1 MFERADIDHS
11 TVDLKFDDATADALM
26 KVCRDA
32 ASALEE
38 KIPAQ
43 KTAADTALQEFKGH
57 FSEVYKRNI
66 EVAVDNGTAIAGR
79 LRQFADGV
87 QKLKDS
93 AARERENRR
102 KMRDYEENTPEVVK
116 GAIEWAGWGPKVDH
130 EEAPTFNTDAPEA
143 AKREHPAPAANA
155 GSPSDTS
162 SARPSDL
169 RSSST
174 VSQSLHDDFQTTPNS
189 IRAKAADFKD
199 KCQWGTADCEPILQP
214 FEAWIT
220 ANESEAKWAQVVA
233 DAFATAGSEHEIN
246 KLSNQ
251 TIQQYLESHG
261 VANYNRE
268 DLKVP
273 AASLEGRA
281 TSSGYAN
288 DPVNVATGNFIEEE
302 IDIAFSNL
310 ASSCAVTRMYNSLTV
325 HGNGD
330 DLPPLAGVFGPGWSS
345 NLDTVL
351 NFSDEGATWIMP
363 DGRHLLFARAGEG
376 FARVETDPSWLT
388 RTGASEIATTPMGR
402 FILETCALSTET
414 DLYIISDNQGHQWF
428 FTLTGAWLGSTGG
441 EGTTLAVTRAAD
453 GLISSLVHELNR
465 SITFDYVDGLVA
477 VARTS
482 AGERVEYAYAPA
494 GSTAT
499 GHLVS
504 VTSGAGTR
512 TYEHDDNALI
522 HRVIA
527 ADGTVEVTN
536 TYDESARIAH
546 QHTEYGRDV
555 RYLYLDGGVTEVAD
569 EDGSQANVWISDD
582 SGRLTA
588 IIDADG
594 GRTSFGYD
602 RFSNR
607 IRVIDRDGSRTTRIS
622 DSRGRITR
630 DVTPE
635 GQDTR
640 YAYDEYD
647 RVTAVSISAFEADPK
662 KRYEAT
668 QARRNAADT
677 EADTGEVTPISTIT
691 YEYAN
696 AWDHNPSRVVDALGG
711 VTELNW
717 EGGLLTSL
725 TGPEGVS
732 MTLNYDE
739 FGNLTSFA
747 DQEGNITSFTY
758 TAAGHLAQVTTP
770 LGLTTSFTHDAAGNI
785 TGRQDPDGSRWKF
798 EYTAGRRLV
807 AVIDPS
813 GARTSYEYGPSGDMT
828 AVIDPLGR
836 RTERTFDK
844 NGNVATVTLPNG
856 GVFSYVWDGLS
867 RLIRTVDPAGGHW
880 ENTYDAASVLTKM
893 TDPTG
898 VRVRTQA
905 DRKSGSVT
913 SWDGT
918 DGVRV
923 KFDHLGRP
931 VAREEIFSPT
941 EAAQEAP
948 KARAEKTD
956 TPESAAELVVYD
968 PAGNP
973 VEILDAEG
981 GLTRYEYNLASQLVR
996 QVSPVGRI
1004 TAYTYNSCGRLDS
1017 VTEGAETAEAVT
1029 TRYSYDAD
1037 GRLTERNLPGMSEKI
1052 TYDAN
1057 SRVVSVIG
1065 GSGGDAFYT
1074 YDACGRVRS
1083 IRDAAWG
1090 TRKFSYDAAG
1100 QVTEVT
1106 NGLGGVTRYT
1116 YDDAGNVTKV
1126 TDPAGRITTYEYDV
1140 LGNMVKTM
1148 DPAGA
1153 ITLYEYDAAGRVLRV
1168 VDAAQKVHAWGY
1180 DSSGAACAYS
1190 VDGTEQLRVDRDNRT
1205 RSVTVTDYA
1214 AGIPADDR
1222 DGNLPWVSRYEL
1234 DRLGRITSVARSWG
1248 KFQSAT
1254 SNGAY
1259 ELSYAYDADGYRTG
1273 FTSPYGALAYT
1284 RNAVGSIS
1292 AITNTDTGEQSSLG
1306 YDAAGALIRAQVADT
1321 VRSWTYDGHGAITGY
1336 TETAADADN
1345 SADVRVEVIRDEA
1358 GRIVG
1363 VDSAAGLITYA
1374 YDGAGQLVSARRGNE
1389 RMSWVWDAAGCLIR
1403 EEYTRNTTTGE
1414 DATDNAA
1421 SEAAGWVRVLVYD
1434 DAAQVRAIGTYTAT
1448 SVVDNADSG
1457 AEQVREFLSGG
1468 NASEF
1473 TAQLPEHVDLNFAGD
1488 GRTVEGLPLTLVR
1501 LYSYDAVGRR
1511 TGEVASDG
1519 SSVTMGYSLAGSI
1532 ASMTTADSGSCTR
1545 VQVAAGVAGDV
1556 AGISSLA
1563 SGWIPVVMDL
1573 TAEVP
1578 TVVGVG
1584 EMPVPTPG
1592 VSMLGAHASGGSGVR
1607 GTSSSV
1613 PAGGAGVLSGFTSN
1627 AGVSSVPGLASSAGL
1642 LDPFQLPI
1650 TPLTGSD
1657 AAVAGAVPGVGINAS
1672 GALTVG
1678 GFALMG
1684 ARVADPVSRSFT
1696 SRDPLLPVPGAGWV
1710 GNPYSLIGNNPV
1722 GLVDPWGLSPI
1733 SREELDKARYE
1744 KSAAKWLDD
1753 HSQLIQ
1759 VGLTVIGVGASIL
1772 GFFVAGPVALVVL
1785 GAVAGAAMAGANAI
1799 NEQRGPD
1806 GRINWGNVGRDML
1819 IGGAFGALG
1828 GGAAKFGGAA
1838 MTRIMSSRGASAVQG
1853 MLKIDKLSRGA
1864 QAVTTKVMVNGAAG
1878 AANSFTQ
1885 GFQDLALDTVNGR
1898 EGDNREYSL
1907 KGHIVSTLSGGV
1919 FGGAG
1924 EIIRPVAGT
1933 IANLPKLAKYASPAR
1948 KVLDIGLH
1956 TGLAG
1961 TQAAVESWGESKDGS
1976 ISADKVAFK
1985 TLEGF
1990 SKAHKNYN
1998 PQGTFTNPRTI
2009 NQMGVIHPKSLSSYT
2024 DTQFGRDTLKNTMVG
2039 ISKENVTSFA
2049 LDERSNA
2056 TSYLAENHEKLWE
2069 NRGNLWDKRS
2079 ELWSDYQEHR
2089 QSKD

>member
-155 GSPSDTS
+155 GNPSDTS

-214 FEAWIT
+214 FEAWVT

-310 ASSCAVTRMYNSLTV
+310 ASSCAVTRMYNSLAV

-363 DGRHLLFARAGEG
+363 DGRHLFFARAGEG
-376 FARVETDPSWLT
+376 FARVETDPYWLT

-402 FILETCALSTET
+402 FILETCALSTEA

-465 SITFDYVDGLVA
+465 SIMFDYVDGLVA

-494 GSTAT
+494 GSTAA

-647 RVTAVSISAFEADPK
+647 RVTAVSISAFETDPK

-668 QARRNAADT
+668 QARRNAADA
-677 EADTGEVTPISTIT
+677 EADNGEVTPISTIT

-747 DQEGNITSFTY
+747 DQEGNTTSFTY

-836 RTERTFDK
+836 RTERTFDE

-996 QVSPVGRI
+996 QISPAGRI

-1065 GSGGDAFYT
+1065 GSGGDVFYT

-1116 YDDAGNVTKV
+1116 YDEAGNVTKV

-1140 LGNMVKTM
+1140 LGNMVKTT

-1248 KFQSAT
+1248 EFQSAA
-1254 SNGAY
+1254 SGSGAY

-1284 RNAVGSIS
+1284 RNAVGNIS

-1336 TETAADADN
+1336 SETAADADN

-1414 DATDNAA
+1414 DATDNTA
-1421 SEAAGWVRVLVYD
+1421 SEAAGWVRVLAYD
-1434 DAAQVRAIGTYTAT
+1434 DAAQVRAIGTYTAA
-1448 SVVDNADSG
+1448 SVADNADSDSG
-1457 AEQVREFLSGG
+1457 AEQVREFLSSG

-1532 ASMTTADSGSCTR
+1532 ASMTTADSGSCAR
-1545 VQVAAGVAGDV
+1545 VQVAAGVAGDI

-1563 SGWIPVVMDL
+1563 SGWTPVVMDP

-1592 VSMLGAHASGGSGVR
+1592 VSMLGASASGGSGVR

-1613 PAGGAGVLSGFTSN
+1613 LAGGAGVLGGFTSN

-1650 TPLTGSD
+1650 TPVMGSD
-1657 AAVAGAVPGVGINAS
+1657 AAVVGAVPGVGVDVS

-1684 ARVADPVSRSFT
+1684 ARVADPVSRSFM

-1710 GNPYSLIGNNPV
+1710 GNPYSLVGNNPV

-1753 HSQLIQ
+1753 HSDL
-1759 VGLTVIGVGASIL
+1759 VKGVLLGVGTVLAVAAV
-1772 GFFVAGPVALVVL
+1772 FVTGGAALIAL
-1785 GAVAGAAMAGANAI
+1785 GALSGGMLAAADAMDKNK
-1799 NEQRGPD
+1799 GPD
-1806 GRINWGNVGRDML
+1806 GRINWGNVAIAGG
-1819 IGGAFGALG
+1819 IGAAFGAAGGAIGKYGGKYLAKAVGKFKAPAKAVTEYGQRLTRGVRTNIAVNAGNGAMAGFVYGFKDPVIGFATGNDKYKYDLRAHIASTVAGGVAGGLG
-1828 GGAAKFGGAA
+1828 G
-1838 MTRIMSSRGASAVQG
+1838 
-1853 MLKIDKLSRGA
+1853 LSGP
-1864 QAVTTKVMVNGAAG
+1864 AAG
-1878 AANSFTQ
+1878 STIKAYNSNLTTTGPAQ
-1885 GFQDLALDTVNGR
+1885 KAIQATYNGLIGAGSSVLEDAMAGKEISPAKAL
-1898 EGDNREYSL
+1898 YS
-1907 KGHIVSTLSGGV
+1907 GVTGAGTTFNPSLSGTN
-1919 FGGAG
+1919 
-1924 EIIRPVAGT
+1924 EPHTIR
-1933 IANLPKLAKYASPAR
+1933 
-1948 KVLDIGLH
+1948 
-1956 TGLAG
+1956 
-1961 TQAAVESWGESKDGS
+1961 
-1976 ISADKVAFK
+1976 
-1985 TLEGF
+1985 
-1990 SKAHKNYN
+1990 
-1998 PQGTFTNPRTI
+1998 
-2009 NQMGVIHPKSLSSYT
+2009 QMGVNQPRSLHGVGNSKTGVGLMNASAAGTAHGTVSGNGKDGFAAIT
-2024 DTQFGRDTLKNTMVG
+2024 DQLFGLK
-2039 ISKENVTSFA
+2039 
-2049 LDERSNA
+2049 
-2056 TSYLAENHEKLWE
+2056 
-2069 NRGNLWDKRS
+2069 
-2079 ELWSDYQEHR
+2079 
-2089 QSKD
+2089 

>member
-155 GSPSDTS
+155 GNPSDTS

-214 FEAWIT
+214 FEAWVT

-310 ASSCAVTRMYNSLTV
+310 ASSCAVTRMYNSLAV

-363 DGRHLLFARAGEG
+363 DGRHLFFARAGEG
-376 FARVETDPSWLT
+376 FARVETDPYWLT

-402 FILETCALSTET
+402 FILETCALSTEA

-441 EGTTLAVTRAAD
+441 ESTTLAVTRAAD

-482 AGERVEYAYAPA
+482 AGERIEYAYAPA
-494 GSTAT
+494 GSTAA

-647 RVTAVSISAFEADPK
+647 RVTAVSISAFETDPK
-662 KRYEAT
+662 KRYAAT
-668 QARRNAADT
+668 QARRNAADA
-677 EADTGEVTPISTIT
+677 EADNGEVTPISTIT

-747 DQEGNITSFTY
+747 DQEGNTTSFTY
-758 TAAGHLAQVTTP
+758 TAAGHLAQVITP
-770 LGLTTSFTHDAAGNI
+770 LGLITSFTHDAAGNI

-813 GARTSYEYGPSGDMT
+813 GARTGYEYGPSGDMT

-836 RTERTFDK
+836 RTERTFDE

-996 QVSPVGRI
+996 QISPAGRI

-1065 GSGGDAFYT
+1065 GSGGDVFYT

-1106 NGLGGVTRYT
+1106 NGLGGVTRYA
-1116 YDDAGNVTKV
+1116 YDEAGNVTKV

-1180 DSSGAACAYS
+1180 DSSGVACAYL
-1190 VDGTEQLRVDRDNRT
+1190 VDGNEQLRVDRDNRT

-1222 DGNLPWVSRYEL
+1222 DENLPWISRYEL

-1248 KFQSAT
+1248 EFQSAT

-1284 RNAVGSIS
+1284 RNAVGNIS

-1321 VRSWTYDGHGAITGY
+1321 VRSWTYNGHGAITGY
-1336 TETAADADN
+1336 TETTADAGD

-1363 VDSAAGLITYA
+1363 VDSAAGLITYT

-1414 DATDNAA
+1414 DATDNTA
-1421 SEAAGWVRVLVYD
+1421 SEAAGWVRVLAYD

-1448 SVVDNADSG
+1448 SVADNADSG

-1532 ASMTTADSGSCTR
+1532 ASMTTADSGSCAR
-1545 VQVAAGVAGDV
+1545 VQVAAGVSGDI

-1563 SGWIPVVMDL
+1563 SGWTPVVMDP

-1592 VSMLGAHASGGSGVR
+1592 VSMLGTPASGGSGVR

-1613 PAGGAGVLSGFTSN
+1613 LAGGAGVLGGFTSN

-1710 GNPYSLIGNNPV
+1710 GNPYSLVGNNPV

-1753 HSQLIQ
+1753 HSDL
-1759 VGLTVIGVGASIL
+1759 VKGVLLGVGTVLAVAAV
-1772 GFFVAGPVALVVL
+1772 FVTGGAALIAL
-1785 GAVAGAAMAGANAI
+1785 GALSGGMLAAADAMDKNK
-1799 NEQRGPD
+1799 GPD
-1806 GRINWGNVGRDML
+1806 GRINWGNVAIAGG
-1819 IGGAFGALG
+1819 IGAAFGAAGGAIGKYGGNYLAKGVGKFKAPAKAVTEYGQRLTRGVRTNIAVNAGNGAMAGFVYGFKDPVIGFATGNDKYKYDLRAHIASTVAGGVAGGLG
-1828 GGAAKFGGAA
+1828 G
-1838 MTRIMSSRGASAVQG
+1838 
-1853 MLKIDKLSRGA
+1853 LSGP
-1864 QAVTTKVMVNGAAG
+1864 AAG
-1878 AANSFTQ
+1878 STIKAYNSNLTTTGPAQ
-1885 GFQDLALDTVNGR
+1885 KAIQATYNGLIGAGSSVLEDAMAGKEISPAKAL
-1898 EGDNREYSL
+1898 YS
-1907 KGHIVSTLSGGV
+1907 GVTGAGTTFNPSLSGTN
-1919 FGGAG
+1919 
-1924 EIIRPVAGT
+1924 EPHTIR
-1933 IANLPKLAKYASPAR
+1933 
-1948 KVLDIGLH
+1948 
-1956 TGLAG
+1956 
-1961 TQAAVESWGESKDGS
+1961 
-1976 ISADKVAFK
+1976 
-1985 TLEGF
+1985 
-1990 SKAHKNYN
+1990 
-1998 PQGTFTNPRTI
+1998 
-2009 NQMGVIHPKSLSSYT
+2009 QMGVNQPRSLHGVGNSKTGVGLMNASAAGTAHGTVSGNGKDGFAAIT
-2024 DTQFGRDTLKNTMVG
+2024 DQLFGLK
-2039 ISKENVTSFA
+2039 
-2049 LDERSNA
+2049 
-2056 TSYLAENHEKLWE
+2056 
-2069 NRGNLWDKRS
+2069 
-2079 ELWSDYQEHR
+2079 
-2089 QSKD
+2089 

>member
-155 GSPSDTS
+155 GNPSDTS

-214 FEAWIT
+214 FEAWVT

-310 ASSCAVTRMYNSLTV
+310 ASSCAVTRMYNSLAV

-363 DGRHLLFARAGEG
+363 DGRHLFFARAGEG
-376 FARVETDPSWLT
+376 FARVETDPYWLT
-388 RTGASEIATTPMGR
+388 RTGASEIATAPMGR
-402 FILETCALSTET
+402 FILETCALSTEA
-414 DLYIISDNQGHQWF
+414 DLYIVSNNQGHQWF

-482 AGERVEYAYAPA
+482 AGERIEYAYAPA
-494 GSTAT
+494 GSTAA

-504 VTSGAGTR
+504 ITSGAGTR

-647 RVTAVSISAFEADPK
+647 RVTAVSISAFETDPK
-662 KRYEAT
+662 KRYAAT
-668 QARRNAADT
+668 QARRNAADA
-677 EADTGEVTPISTIT
+677 EADNGEVTPISTIT

-798 EYTAGRRLV
+798 EYIAGRRLV

-836 RTERTFDK
+836 RTERTFDE

-996 QVSPVGRI
+996 QVSPAGRI

-1017 VTEGAETAEAVT
+1017 VTEGAETVEAVT

-1065 GSGGDAFYT
+1065 GSGGDVFYT

-1083 IRDAAWG
+1083 VRDAAWG

-1116 YDDAGNVTKV
+1116 YDEAGNVTKV

-1140 LGNMVKTM
+1140 LGSMVKTT
-1148 DPAGA
+1148 DPAGVV
-1153 ITLYEYDAAGRVLRV
+1153 TLYEYDAAGRVLRV

-1180 DSSGAACAYS
+1180 DSSGVACTYS
-1190 VDGTEQLRVDRDNRT
+1190 VDGNEQLRVDRDNRT

-1248 KFQSAT
+1248 GAQSAA
-1254 SNGAY
+1254 SGSGAY

-1284 RNAVGSIS
+1284 RNAVGNIS

-1336 TETAADADN
+1336 SETAADADN
-1345 SADVRVEVIRDEA
+1345 SADVRVEIIRDEA

-1414 DATDNAA
+1414 GATDNAA
-1421 SEAAGWVRVLVYD
+1421 SEAAGWVRVLAYD

-1448 SVVDNADSG
+1448 SVADNADSD

-1473 TAQLPEHVDLNFAGD
+1473 TAQLPEHVDLNFASD

-1532 ASMTTADSGSCTR
+1532 ASMTTADSGSCAR
-1545 VQVAAGVAGDV
+1545 VQVAAGVSGDI

-1563 SGWIPVVMDL
+1563 SGWTPVVTDP

-1592 VSMLGAHASGGSGVR
+1592 VSILGAHASGGSGVR

-1613 PAGGAGVLSGFTSN
+1613 LAGGAGVLGGFTSN

-1642 LDPFQLPI
+1642 LDPFQLPT

-1696 SRDPLLPVPGAGWV
+1696 SRDPLLPIPGAGWV
-1710 GNPYSLIGNNPV
+1710 GNPYSLVGNNPV

-1753 HSQLIQ
+1753 NSEGIKTF
-1759 VGLTVIGVGASIL
+1759 LTYAGIAASVL
-1772 GFFVAGPVALVVL
+1772 GFVAAGPVALVVL
-1785 GAVAGAAMAGANAI
+1785 GAVAGAAMAGASAI
-1799 NEQRGPD
+1799 EENKGPD

-1828 GGAAKFGGAA
+1828 GGVTKLGSSA
-1838 MTRIMSSRGASAVQG
+1838 MTKVLSTRAVNATKP
-1853 MLKIDKLSRGA
+1853 MM
-1864 QAVTTKVMVNGAAG
+1864 QATKATRMFRAARTRAIIGGTSG

-1885 GFQDLALDTVNGR
+1885 GFRDLAFDKLY
-1898 EGDNREYSL
+1898 EGKEGYEPKYSL
-1907 KGHIVSTLSGGV
+1907 QNHLASTAVGGLTGSVSGLVSPAAGSLSKNPIKVGNVTLNNRRVLETAINGGV
-1919 FGGAG
+1919 SFTGSVV
-1924 EIIRPVAGT
+1924 ED
-1933 IANLPKLAKYASPAR
+1933 LASGKEVSWS
-1948 KVLDIGLH
+1948 K
-1956 TGLAG
+1956 
-1961 TQAAVESWGESKDGS
+1961 AAVEGTSGSFNGYKNFKAPTRADASTIQQLGYKSPNYLRTYLPSKHG
-1976 ISADKVAFK
+1976 A
-1985 TLEGF
+1985 TNLEGTMEDL
-1990 SKAHKNYN
+1990 A
-1998 PQGTFTNPRTI
+1998 
-2009 NQMGVIHPKSLSSYT
+2009 
-2024 DTQFGRDTLKNTMVG
+2024 RD
-2039 ISKENVTSFA
+2039 NVTSYFKKKA
-2049 LDERSNA
+2049 SGE
-2056 TSYLAENHEKLWE
+2056 E
-2069 NRGNLWDKRS
+2069 
-2079 ELWSDYQEHR
+2079 
-2089 QSKD
+2089 

>member
-155 GSPSDTS
+155 GNPSDTS

-214 FEAWIT
+214 FEAWVT

-310 ASSCAVTRMYNSLTV
+310 ASSCAVTRMYNSLAV

-363 DGRHLLFARAGEG
+363 DGRHLFFARAGEG
-376 FARVETDPSWLT
+376 FARVETDPYWLT
-388 RTGASEIATTPMGR
+388 RTGASEIATAPMGR
-402 FILETCALSTET
+402 FILETCALSTEA
-414 DLYIISDNQGHQWF
+414 DLYIVSNNQGHQWF

-482 AGERVEYAYAPA
+482 AGERIEYAYAPA
-494 GSTAT
+494 GSTAA

-504 VTSGAGTR
+504 ITSGAGTR

-647 RVTAVSISAFEADPK
+647 RVTAVSISAFETDPK
-662 KRYEAT
+662 KRYAAT
-668 QARRNAADT
+668 QARRNAADA
-677 EADTGEVTPISTIT
+677 EADNGEVTPISTIT

-798 EYTAGRRLV
+798 EYIAGRRLV

-836 RTERTFDK
+836 RTERTFDE

-996 QVSPVGRI
+996 QISPAGRI

-1017 VTEGAETAEAVT
+1017 VTEGAETAEAIT

-1065 GSGGDAFYT
+1065 GSGGDVFYT

-1116 YDDAGNVTKV
+1116 YDEAGNVTKV

-1140 LGNMVKTM
+1140 LGNMVKTT

-1180 DSSGAACAYS
+1180 DSSGVACAYS
-1190 VDGTEQLRVDRDNRT
+1190 VDGNEQLRVDRDNRT

-1214 AGIPADDR
+1214 ASIPADDR
-1222 DGNLPWVSRYEL
+1222 DGSLPWVSRYEL
-1234 DRLGRITSVARSWG
+1234 DRLGRITAVARSWG
-1248 KFQSAT
+1248 ESQSAA
-1254 SNGAY
+1254 SGSGAY

-1284 RNAVGSIS
+1284 RNAVGNIS
-1292 AITNTDTGEQSSLG
+1292 AITNTDTGEQSSLS

-1321 VRSWTYDGHGAITGY
+1321 VRSWTYDSHGAITGY

-1414 DATDNAA
+1414 DATDDAA

-1448 SVVDNADSG
+1448 SVAGNADSDSG
-1457 AEQVREFLSGG
+1457 AEQVREFLAGG

-1532 ASMTTADSGSCTR
+1532 ASMTTADSGSCAR
-1545 VQVAAGVAGDV
+1545 VQVAAGVSGDI

-1563 SGWIPVVMDL
+1563 SGWTPVVTDP

-1592 VSMLGAHASGGSGVR
+1592 VSILGAHASGGSGVR

-1613 PAGGAGVLSGFTSN
+1613 LAGGAGVLGGFTSN

-1642 LDPFQLPI
+1642 LDPFQLPT

-1696 SRDPLLPVPGAGWV
+1696 SRDPLLPIPGAGWV
-1710 GNPYSLIGNNPV
+1710 GNPYSLVGNNPV

-1753 HSQLIQ
+1753 NSEGIKTF
-1759 VGLTVIGVGASIL
+1759 LTYAGIAASVL
-1772 GFFVAGPVALVVL
+1772 GFVAAGPVALVVL
-1785 GAVAGAAMAGANAI
+1785 GAVAGAAMAGASAI
-1799 NEQRGPD
+1799 EENKGPD

-1828 GGAAKFGGAA
+1828 GGVTKLGSSA
-1838 MTRIMSSRGASAVQG
+1838 MTKVLSTRAVNATKP
-1853 MLKIDKLSRGA
+1853 MM
-1864 QAVTTKVMVNGAAG
+1864 QATKATRMFRAARTRAIIGGTSG

-1885 GFQDLALDTVNGR
+1885 GFRDLAFDKLY
-1898 EGDNREYSL
+1898 EGKEGYEPKYSL
-1907 KGHIVSTLSGGV
+1907 QNHLASTAVGGLTGSVSGLVSPAAGSLSKNPIKVGNVTLNNRRVLETAINGGV
-1919 FGGAG
+1919 SFTGSVV
-1924 EIIRPVAGT
+1924 ED
-1933 IANLPKLAKYASPAR
+1933 LASGKEVSWS
-1948 KVLDIGLH
+1948 K
-1956 TGLAG
+1956 
-1961 TQAAVESWGESKDGS
+1961 AAVEGTSGSFNGYKNFKAPTRADASTIQQLGYKSPNYLRTYLPSKHG
-1976 ISADKVAFK
+1976 A
-1985 TLEGF
+1985 TNLEGTMEDL
-1990 SKAHKNYN
+1990 A
-1998 PQGTFTNPRTI
+1998 
-2009 NQMGVIHPKSLSSYT
+2009 
-2024 DTQFGRDTLKNTMVG
+2024 RD
-2039 ISKENVTSFA
+2039 NVTSYFKKKA
-2049 LDERSNA
+2049 SGE
-2056 TSYLAENHEKLWE
+2056 E
-2069 NRGNLWDKRS
+2069 
-2079 ELWSDYQEHR
+2079 
-2089 QSKD
+2089 

>member
-1 MFERADIDHS
+1 MGDQPDRNSPHYANRNDVE
-11 TVDLKFDDATADALM
+11 FDDATSDAL
-26 KVCRDA
+26 
-32 ASALEE
+32 ASACRNAARDLRD
-38 KIPAQ
+38 KVPGQ
-43 KTAADTALQEFKGH
+43 RTKADTAMVEFKGY
-57 FSEVYKRNI
+57 FSKLYDNNI
-66 EVAVDNGTAIAGR
+66 NIAVDNGKDIATV
-79 LRQFADGV
+79 LDQLAKVVDN
-87 QKLKDS
+87 LK
-93 AARERENRR
+93 
-102 KMRDYEENTPEVVK
+102 
-116 GAIEWAGWGPKVDH
+116 
-130 EEAPTFNTDAPEA
+130 EA
-143 AKREHPAPAANA
+143 AHKEQKIREDARHYEDDWFGLHKSWDDFWGTAPKLPDPYIPDTTIDTTQVGQREHPTPGAPGGGSGSTA
-155 GSPSDTS
+155 GTS
-162 SARPSDL
+162 SAKPSDL
-169 RSSST
+169 R
-174 VSQSLHDDFQTTPNS
+174 NS
-189 IRAKAADFKD
+189 ATISHQLYKDFKD
-199 KCQWGTADCEPILQP
+199 VPRDIRTKASRFKEECQWGTIDCENLLTT
-214 FEAWIT
+214 FDNWNN
-220 ANESEAKWAQVVA
+220 ANDQEGKWATTIA
-233 DAFATAGSEHEIN
+233 DEFAKAGSENTVNTVSNAALQAALDN
-246 KLSNQ
+246 KS
-251 TIQQYLESHG
+251 IKSS
-261 VANYNRE
+261 RE

-273 AASLEGRA
+273 APSVVGQP

-310 ASSCAVTRMYNSLTV
+310 ASSCAVTRMYNSLAV

-363 DGRHLLFARAGEG
+363 DGRHLFFARAGEG
-376 FARVETDPSWLT
+376 FARVETDPYWLT

-402 FILETCALSTET
+402 FILETCALSTEA
-414 DLYIISDNQGHQWF
+414 DLYIVSNNQGHQWF

-482 AGERVEYAYAPA
+482 AGERIEYAYAPA
-494 GSTAT
+494 GSTAA

-622 DSRGRITR
+622 DNRGRITR

-647 RVTAVSISAFEADPK
+647 RVTAVSISAFETDPK
-662 KRYEAT
+662 KRYAAT
-668 QARRNAADT
+668 QARRNTADA

-711 VTELNW
+711 VTELSW

-747 DQEGNITSFTY
+747 DQEGNTTSFTY

-828 AVIDPLGR
+828 AVIDPLDR
-836 RTERTFDK
+836 RTERTFDE

-956 TPESAAELVVYD
+956 TPESTAELVVYD

-996 QVSPVGRI
+996 QISPAGRI

-1057 SRVVSVIG
+1057 SRVISVIG
-1065 GSGGDAFYT
+1065 GSGGDVFYT

-1116 YDDAGNVTKV
+1116 YDEAGNVTKV

-1214 AGIPADDR
+1214 ASIPADDR
-1222 DGNLPWVSRYEL
+1222 DGSLPWVSRYEL
-1234 DRLGRITSVARSWG
+1234 DRLGRITAVARSWG
-1248 KFQSAT
+1248 ESQSAA
-1254 SNGAY
+1254 SGSGAY

-1284 RNAVGSIS
+1284 RNAVGNIS
-1292 AITNTDTGEQSSLG
+1292 AITNTDTGEQSSLS

-1345 SADVRVEVIRDEA
+1345 SADVRVEIIRDEA

-1421 SEAAGWVRVLVYD
+1421 SEAAGWVRVLAYD

-1448 SVVDNADSG
+1448 SVAGNADSD
-1457 AEQVREFLSGG
+1457 AKQVREFLADG

-1488 GRTVEGLPLTLVR
+1488 GRTVERLPLTLVR

-1532 ASMTTADSGSCTR
+1532 ASMTTADSGSCAR
-1545 VQVAAGVAGDV
+1545 VQVAAGVAGEV

-1563 SGWIPVVMDL
+1563 SGWTPVVMDP

-1584 EMPVPTPG
+1584 EMPVPTTG
-1592 VSMLGAHASGGSGVR
+1592 VNMLGTPASGGSGVR

-1613 PAGGAGVLSGFTSN
+1613 LAGGAGVLGGFTSN
-1627 AGVSSVPGLASSAGL
+1627 AGVSSVPGLAGPAGL
-1642 LDPFQLPI
+1642 LDPFQLPT

-1678 GFALMG
+1678 GYALIG

-1710 GNPYSLIGNNPV
+1710 GNPYSLVGNNPV

-1733 SREELDKARYE
+1733 SVEDLNKIREDRAKMWQNIGEW
-1744 KSAAKWLDD
+1744 AA
-1753 HSQLIQ
+1753 
-1759 VGLTVIGVGASIL
+1759 TVAMIGAGA
-1772 GFFVAGPVALVVL
+1772 VL
-1785 GAVAGAAMAGANAI
+1785 GAMATGLGPLGGA
-1799 NEQRGPD
+1799 
-1806 GRINWGNVGRDML
+1806 
-1819 IGGAFGALG
+1819 AFGAASGALMGAGMYALEQKVSGKSIDWGKAGQEAIKGAITGAVTGAIG
-1828 GGAAKFGGAA
+1828 GGFTNLAKLKELGKLGKVGNFVADSKITQDVIQNAASGGVGNTVEYVSKGGRDPLEALGKFGSGAG
-1838 MTRIMSSRGASAVQG
+1838 SSALGAGVGGKMKTKLGVPGYADGSTMGRVQSGLRTVGSDAVAGGSRELSKYTMETAPSGTFNPRTAVEKTGTGMAKDAVKSSVKTAVKMDKEDAAYYRSTAAFALKNPQLTAHNAVQG
-1853 MLKIDKLSRGA
+1853 IQTAATKASDSLQIAAIKVQNYDYSQL
-1864 QAVTTKVMVNGAAG
+1864 VTPPI
-1878 AANSFTQ
+1878 
-1885 GFQDLALDTVNGR
+1885 LR
-1898 EGDNREYSL
+1898 
-1907 KGHIVSTLSGGV
+1907 
-1919 FGGAG
+1919 
-1924 EIIRPVAGT
+1924 
-1933 IANLPKLAKYASPAR
+1933 
-1948 KVLDIGLH
+1948 
-1956 TGLAG
+1956 
-1961 TQAAVESWGESKDGS
+1961 
-1976 ISADKVAFK
+1976 
-1985 TLEGF
+1985 
-1990 SKAHKNYN
+1990 
-1998 PQGTFTNPRTI
+1998 
-2009 NQMGVIHPKSLSSYT
+2009 
-2024 DTQFGRDTLKNTMVG
+2024 
-2039 ISKENVTSFA
+2039 
-2049 LDERSNA
+2049 
-2056 TSYLAENHEKLWE
+2056 
-2069 NRGNLWDKRS
+2069 
-2079 ELWSDYQEHR
+2079 
-2089 QSKD
+2089 

>member
-1 MFERADIDHS
+1 MGDQPDRNSPHYANRNDVE
-11 TVDLKFDDATADALM
+11 FDDATSDAL
-26 KVCRDA
+26 
-32 ASALEE
+32 ASACRNAARDLRD
-38 KIPAQ
+38 KVPGQ
-43 KTAADTALQEFKGH
+43 RTKADTAMVEFKGY
-57 FSEVYKRNI
+57 FSKLYDNNI
-66 EVAVDNGTAIAGR
+66 NTAVDNGKDIATV
-79 LRQFADGV
+79 LDQLAKVVDN
-87 QKLKDS
+87 LK
-93 AARERENRR
+93 
-102 KMRDYEENTPEVVK
+102 
-116 GAIEWAGWGPKVDH
+116 
-130 EEAPTFNTDAPEA
+130 EA
-143 AKREHPAPAANA
+143 AHKEQKIREDARHYEDDWFGLRKSWDDFWGSAPKLPDPYIPDTTIDTTQVGQREHPTPGAPGG
-155 GSPSDTS
+155 GSGSTSGTS
-162 SARPSDL
+162 SAKPSDL
-169 RSSST
+169 RESAKTSH
-174 VSQSLHDDFQTTPNS
+174 QLFQDFRNVPGD
-189 IRAKAADFKD
+189 IRVKAANFKE
-199 KCQWGTADCEPILQP
+199 KCKWGTIDCENLLTT
-214 FEAWIT
+214 FDKWNN
-220 ANESEAKWAQVVA
+220 ANDQEDKWATTIA
-233 DAFATAGSEHEIN
+233 DEFAKAGSENTVNTVSNAALQAALDN
-246 KLSNQ
+246 KS
-251 TIQQYLESHG
+251 IKSS
-261 VANYNRE
+261 RE

-273 AASLEGRA
+273 APSVVGQP

-310 ASSCAVTRMYNSLTV
+310 ASSCAVMRMYNSLAV

-363 DGRHLLFARAGEG
+363 DGRHLFFARAGEG
-376 FARVETDPSWLT
+376 FARVETDPYWLT

-402 FILETCALSTET
+402 FILETCALSTEA

-465 SITFDYVDGLVA
+465 SIMFDYVDGLVA

-494 GSTAT
+494 GSTAA

-504 VTSGAGTR
+504 ITSGAGTR

-647 RVTAVSISAFEADPK
+647 RVTAVSISAFETDPK

-668 QARRNAADT
+668 QARRNAADA
-677 EADTGEVTPISTIT
+677 EADTGEVTPISTVT

-747 DQEGNITSFTY
+747 DQEGNTTSFTY

-813 GARTSYEYGPSGDMT
+813 GARTSYEYGSSGDMT

-836 RTERTFDK
+836 CTERTFDE

-996 QVSPVGRI
+996 QISPAGRI

-1057 SRVVSVIG
+1057 SRVISVIG
-1065 GSGGDAFYT
+1065 GSGGDVFYT

-1116 YDDAGNVTKV
+1116 YDEAGNVTKV

-1214 AGIPADDR
+1214 ASIPADDR
-1222 DGNLPWVSRYEL
+1222 DGSLPWVSRYEL
-1234 DRLGRITSVARSWG
+1234 DRLGRITAVARSWG
-1248 KFQSAT
+1248 ESQSAA
-1254 SNGAY
+1254 SGSGAY

-1284 RNAVGSIS
+1284 RNAVGNIS
-1292 AITNTDTGEQSSLG
+1292 AITNTDTGEQSSLS

-1321 VRSWTYDGHGAITGY
+1321 VRSWTYDGHGAIMGY
-1336 TETAADADN
+1336 SETATGADN

-1363 VDSAAGLITYA
+1363 VDSAAGLITYS
-1374 YDGAGQLVSARRGNE
+1374 YDGAGQLVSARRGDE

-1414 DATDNAA
+1414 DATDDAA
-1421 SEAAGWVRVLVYD
+1421 SEAAGWVRVLAYD
-1434 DAAQVRAIGTYTAT
+1434 DAAQVRAIGTYTAAN
-1448 SVVDNADSG
+1448 VADNADSDSG

-1473 TAQLPEHVDLNFAGD
+1473 TAQLPERVDLNFASD

-1511 TGEVASDG
+1511 AGEVASDG

-1532 ASMTTADSGSCTR
+1532 ASVTTADSGSCAR
-1545 VQVAAGVAGDV
+1545 VQVAAGVAGEV

-1563 SGWIPVVMDL
+1563 SGWIPVVMDP

-1592 VSMLGAHASGGSGVR
+1592 VSMLGASASGGSGVR

-1613 PAGGAGVLSGFTSN
+1613 LAGGAGVLGGFASN

-1642 LDPFQLPI
+1642 LDPFQLPT
-1650 TPLTGSD
+1650 TPLMGSD
-1657 AAVAGAVPGVGINAS
+1657 AAVAGGVPGVGVDVS

-1710 GNPYSLIGNNPV
+1710 GNPYSLVGNNPV

-1733 SREELDKARYE
+1733 SVEDLNKIREDRAKMWQNIGEW
-1744 KSAAKWLDD
+1744 AA
-1753 HSQLIQ
+1753 
-1759 VGLTVIGVGASIL
+1759 TVAMIGAGA
-1772 GFFVAGPVALVVL
+1772 VL
-1785 GAVAGAAMAGANAI
+1785 GAMATGLGPLGGA
-1799 NEQRGPD
+1799 
-1806 GRINWGNVGRDML
+1806 
-1819 IGGAFGALG
+1819 AFGAASGALMGAGMYALEQKVSGKSIDWGKAGQEAIKGAITGAVTGAIG
-1828 GGAAKFGGAA
+1828 GGFTNLAKLKELGKLGKVGNFVADSKITQDVIQNAASGGVGNTVEYVSKGGRDPLEALGKFGSGAG
-1838 MTRIMSSRGASAVQG
+1838 SSALGAGVGGKMKTKLGVPGYADGSTMGRVQSGLRTVGSDAVAGGSRELSKYTMETAPSGTFNFGEAAQKTVTGMAKDAVKSTVKTAVKMDKEDAAYYRSTAAFALKNPQLTAHNAVQG
-1853 MLKIDKLSRGA
+1853 IQTAATKASDSLQIAAIKVQNYDYSQL
-1864 QAVTTKVMVNGAAG
+1864 VTPPI
-1878 AANSFTQ
+1878 
-1885 GFQDLALDTVNGR
+1885 LR
-1898 EGDNREYSL
+1898 
-1907 KGHIVSTLSGGV
+1907 
-1919 FGGAG
+1919 
-1924 EIIRPVAGT
+1924 
-1933 IANLPKLAKYASPAR
+1933 
-1948 KVLDIGLH
+1948 
-1956 TGLAG
+1956 
-1961 TQAAVESWGESKDGS
+1961 
-1976 ISADKVAFK
+1976 
-1985 TLEGF
+1985 
-1990 SKAHKNYN
+1990 
-1998 PQGTFTNPRTI
+1998 
-2009 NQMGVIHPKSLSSYT
+2009 
-2024 DTQFGRDTLKNTMVG
+2024 
-2039 ISKENVTSFA
+2039 
-2049 LDERSNA
+2049 
-2056 TSYLAENHEKLWE
+2056 
-2069 NRGNLWDKRS
+2069 
-2079 ELWSDYQEHR
+2079 
-2089 QSKD
+2089 

>member
-155 GSPSDTS
+155 GNPSDTS

-214 FEAWIT
+214 FEAWVT

-302 IDIAFSNL
+302 IDIAFSNF
-310 ASSCAVTRMYNSLTV
+310 ASSCAVTRMYNSLAV

-363 DGRHLLFARAGEG
+363 DGRHLFFARAGEG
-376 FARVETDPSWLT
+376 FARVETDPYWLT

-402 FILETCALSTET
+402 FILETCALSTEA

-494 GSTAT
+494 GSTAA

-647 RVTAVSISAFEADPK
+647 RVTAVSISAFETDPK

-668 QARRNAADT
+668 QARRNAADA
-677 EADTGEVTPISTIT
+677 EADNGEVTPISTIT

-747 DQEGNITSFTY
+747 DQEGNTTSFTY
-758 TAAGHLAQVTTP
+758 TAAGHLAQVITP

-836 RTERTFDK
+836 RTERTFDE

-913 SWDGT
+913 SWDGN

-996 QVSPVGRI
+996 QISPAGRI

-1065 GSGGDAFYT
+1065 GSGGDVFYT

-1116 YDDAGNVTKV
+1116 YDEAGNVTKV

-1140 LGNMVKTM
+1140 LGNMVKTT

-1180 DSSGAACAYS
+1180 DSSGVACAYS
-1190 VDGTEQLRVDRDNRT
+1190 VDGNEQLRVDRDNRT

-1222 DGNLPWVSRYEL
+1222 DENLPWVSRYEL
-1234 DRLGRITSVARSWG
+1234 DRLGRITAVARSWG
-1248 KFQSAT
+1248 EAQSAA

-1284 RNAVGSIS
+1284 RNAVGNIS

-1336 TETAADADN
+1336 SETAVDADN
-1345 SADVRVEVIRDEA
+1345 SADVRVEIIRDEA

-1363 VDSAAGLITYA
+1363 VDSAAGLITYT

-1414 DATDNAA
+1414 DATDNTA
-1421 SEAAGWVRVLVYD
+1421 SEAAGWVRVLAYD

-1448 SVVDNADSG
+1448 SVADNADSD
-1457 AEQVREFLSGG
+1457 AEQVREFLSSG

-1532 ASMTTADSGSCTR
+1532 ASMTTADSGSCAR
-1545 VQVAAGVAGDV
+1545 VQVAAGVAGDI

-1563 SGWIPVVMDL
+1563 SGWTPVVMDP

-1592 VSMLGAHASGGSGVR
+1592 VSMLGTPASGGSGVR

-1613 PAGGAGVLSGFTSN
+1613 LAGGAGVLGGFTSN

-1642 LDPFQLPI
+1642 LDPFQLPT

-1753 HSQLIQ
+1753 NSEGIKI
-1759 VGLTVIGVGASIL
+1759 GLTIVGVLASAA
-1772 GFFVAGPVALVVL
+1772 GFLVAGPVALVVL
-1785 GAVAGAAMAGANAI
+1785 GAVAGAAMAGASAI
-1799 NEQRGPD
+1799 EENKGPD

-1828 GGAAKFGGAA
+1828 GGVTKLGSSA
-1838 MTRIMSSRGASAVQG
+1838 MTKVLSTRAVNATKP
-1853 MLKIDKLSRGA
+1853 MM
-1864 QAVTTKVMVNGAAG
+1864 QATKATRMFRAARTRAIIGGTSG

-1885 GFQDLALDTVNGR
+1885 GFRDLAFDKLY
-1898 EGDNREYSL
+1898 EGKEGYEPKYSL
-1907 KGHIVSTLSGGV
+1907 QNHLASTAVGGLTGSVSGLVSPAAGSLSKNPIKVGNVTLNNRRVLETAINGGV
-1919 FGGAG
+1919 SFTGSVV
-1924 EIIRPVAGT
+1924 ED
-1933 IANLPKLAKYASPAR
+1933 LASGKEVSWS
-1948 KVLDIGLH
+1948 K
-1956 TGLAG
+1956 
-1961 TQAAVESWGESKDGS
+1961 AAVEGTSGSFNGYKNFKAPTRADASTIQQLGYKSPNYLRTYLPSKHG
-1976 ISADKVAFK
+1976 A
-1985 TLEGF
+1985 TNLEGTMEDL
-1990 SKAHKNYN
+1990 A
-1998 PQGTFTNPRTI
+1998 
-2009 NQMGVIHPKSLSSYT
+2009 
-2024 DTQFGRDTLKNTMVG
+2024 RD
-2039 ISKENVTSFA
+2039 NVTSYFKKKA
-2049 LDERSNA
+2049 SGE
-2056 TSYLAENHEKLWE
+2056 E
-2069 NRGNLWDKRS
+2069 
-2079 ELWSDYQEHR
+2079 
-2089 QSKD
+2089 

>member
-155 GSPSDTS
+155 GNPSDTS

-214 FEAWIT
+214 FEAWVT

-302 IDIAFSNL
+302 IDIAFSNF
-310 ASSCAVTRMYNSLTV
+310 ASSCAVTRMYNSLAV

-363 DGRHLLFARAGEG
+363 DGRHLFFARAGEG
-376 FARVETDPSWLT
+376 FARVETDPYWLT

-402 FILETCALSTET
+402 FILETCALSTEA

-482 AGERVEYAYAPA
+482 AGERIEYAYAPA
-494 GSTAT
+494 GSTAA

-504 VTSGAGTR
+504 ITSGAGTR

-647 RVTAVSISAFEADPK
+647 RVTAVSISAFETDPK
-662 KRYEAT
+662 KRYAAT
-668 QARRNAADT
+668 QARRNAADA
-677 EADTGEVTPISTIT
+677 EADNGEVTPISTIT

-836 RTERTFDK
+836 RTERTFDE

-913 SWDGT
+913 SWDGN

-996 QVSPVGRI
+996 QISPAGRI

-1065 GSGGDAFYT
+1065 GSGGDVFYT

-1116 YDDAGNVTKV
+1116 YDEAGNVTKV

-1140 LGNMVKTM
+1140 LGNMVKTT

-1180 DSSGAACAYS
+1180 DSSGVACAYS
-1190 VDGTEQLRVDRDNRT
+1190 VDGNEQLRVDRDNRT

-1214 AGIPADDR
+1214 ASIPADDR

-1234 DRLGRITSVARSWG
+1234 DRLGRITAVARSWG
-1248 KFQSAT
+1248 GAQSAT

-1284 RNAVGSIS
+1284 RNAVGNIS
-1292 AITNTDTGEQSSLG
+1292 AITNTATGEQSSLG

-1414 DATDNAA
+1414 DATDDAA

-1448 SVVDNADSG
+1448 SVAGNADSDSG
-1457 AEQVREFLSGG
+1457 AEQVREFLAGG

-1532 ASMTTADSGSCTR
+1532 ASMTTADSGSCAR

-1563 SGWIPVVMDL
+1563 SGWTPVVTDP

-1592 VSMLGAHASGGSGVR
+1592 VSMLGASASGGSGVR

-1613 PAGGAGVLSGFTSN
+1613 LAGGAGVLGGFTSN

-1696 SRDPLLPVPGAGWV
+1696 SRDPLLPIPGAGWV

-1753 HSQLIQ
+1753 NSEGIKI
-1759 VGLTVIGVGASIL
+1759 GLTIVGVLASAA
-1772 GFFVAGPVALVVL
+1772 GFLVAGPVALVVL
-1785 GAVAGAAMAGANAI
+1785 GAVAGAAMAGASAI
-1799 NEQRGPD
+1799 EENKGPD

-1828 GGAAKFGGAA
+1828 GGVTKLGSSA
-1838 MTRIMSSRGASAVQG
+1838 MTKVLSTRAVNATKP
-1853 MLKIDKLSRGA
+1853 MM
-1864 QAVTTKVMVNGAAG
+1864 QATKATRMFRAARTRAIIGGTSG

-1885 GFQDLALDTVNGR
+1885 GFRDLAFDKLY
-1898 EGDNREYSL
+1898 EGKEGYEPKYSL
-1907 KGHIVSTLSGGV
+1907 QNHLASTAVGGLTGSVSGLVTPAAGSLSKNPIKVWNVTLNNRRVLETAINGGV
-1919 FGGAG
+1919 SFTGSVV
-1924 EIIRPVAGT
+1924 ED
-1933 IANLPKLAKYASPAR
+1933 LASGKEVSWS
-1948 KVLDIGLH
+1948 K
-1956 TGLAG
+1956 
-1961 TQAAVESWGESKDGS
+1961 AAVEGTSGSFNGYKNFKAPTRADASTIQQLGYKSPNYLRTYLPSKHG
-1976 ISADKVAFK
+1976 A
-1985 TLEGF
+1985 TNLEGTMEDL
-1990 SKAHKNYN
+1990 A
-1998 PQGTFTNPRTI
+1998 
-2009 NQMGVIHPKSLSSYT
+2009 
-2024 DTQFGRDTLKNTMVG
+2024 RD
-2039 ISKENVTSFA
+2039 NVTSYFKKKA
-2049 LDERSNA
+2049 SGE
-2056 TSYLAENHEKLWE
+2056 E
-2069 NRGNLWDKRS
+2069 
-2079 ELWSDYQEHR
+2079 
-2089 QSKD
+2089 

>member
-155 GSPSDTS
+155 GNPSDTS

-214 FEAWIT
+214 FEAWVT

-310 ASSCAVTRMYNSLTV
+310 ASSCAVTRMYNSLAV

-363 DGRHLLFARAGEG
+363 DGRHLFFARAGEG
-376 FARVETDPSWLT
+376 FARVETDPYWLT

-402 FILETCALSTET
+402 FILETCALSTEA

-494 GSTAT
+494 GSTAA

-504 VTSGAGTR
+504 ITSGAGTR

-647 RVTAVSISAFEADPK
+647 RVTAVSISAFETDPK
-662 KRYEAT
+662 KRYAAT
-668 QARRNAADT
+668 QARRNAADA
-677 EADTGEVTPISTIT
+677 EADNGEVTPISTIT

-747 DQEGNITSFTY
+747 DQEGNTTSFTY

-807 AVIDPS
+807 SVIDPS

-836 RTERTFDK
+836 RTERTFDE

-996 QVSPVGRI
+996 QVSPAGRI

-1065 GSGGDAFYT
+1065 GSGGDVFYT

-1116 YDDAGNVTKV
+1116 YDEAGNVTKV

-1140 LGNMVKTM
+1140 LGNMVKTT
-1148 DPAGA
+1148 DPAGVV
-1153 ITLYEYDAAGRVLRV
+1153 TSYEYDAAGRVLRV

-1180 DSSGAACAYS
+1180 DSSGVACAYS

-1214 AGIPADDR
+1214 AGIPADGR
-1222 DGNLPWVSRYEL
+1222 DENLPWVSRYEL
-1234 DRLGRITSVARSWG
+1234 DRLGRITAVARSWG
-1248 KFQSAT
+1248 EFQSAT

-1284 RNAVGSIS
+1284 RNAVGNIS

-1336 TETAADADN
+1336 SETAADADN

-1374 YDGAGQLVSARRGNE
+1374 YDGAGQLVSARRGDE

-1403 EEYTRNTTTGE
+1403 EEYTRNTTTAGKGSTD
-1414 DATDNAA
+1414 DAAI
-1421 SEAAGWVRVLVYD
+1421 EAAGWVRVLVYD

-1448 SVVDNADSG
+1448 SVVDNADSDSG

-1468 NASEF
+1468 NASDF

-1511 TGEVASDG
+1511 AGEVASDG

-1532 ASMTTADSGSCTR
+1532 ASMTTADSGSCAR
-1545 VQVAAGVAGDV
+1545 VQVAAGVSGEV

-1563 SGWIPVVMDL
+1563 SGWIPVVMDP
-1573 TAEVP
+1573 TADVP

-1592 VSMLGAHASGGSGVR
+1592 VSMLGASASGGSGVR

-1613 PAGGAGVLSGFTSN
+1613 LAGGAGVLGGFASN

-1657 AAVAGAVPGVGINAS
+1657 AAVAGAVPGVGVDAS

-1710 GNPYSLIGNNPV
+1710 GNPYSLVGNNPV

-1753 HSQLIQ
+1753 HSEGIKTF
-1759 VGLTVIGVGASIL
+1759 LTVVGTVLAIGAVFVTGGA
-1772 GFFVAGPVALVVL
+1772 ALIVL
-1785 GAVAGAAMAGANAI
+1785 GAVSGGMLAAADAMDKNK
-1799 NEQRGPD
+1799 GPD
-1806 GRINWGNVGRDML
+1806 GRINWGNVAIAGG
-1819 IGGAFGALG
+1819 IGAAFGAAGGAIGKYGGNYLAKGVGKFKAPAKAVTEYGQRLTRGVRTNIAVNAGNGAMAGFVYGFKDPVIGFATGNDKYKYDLRAHIASTVAGGVAGGLG
-1828 GGAAKFGGAA
+1828 G
-1838 MTRIMSSRGASAVQG
+1838 
-1853 MLKIDKLSRGA
+1853 LSGP
-1864 QAVTTKVMVNGAAG
+1864 AAG
-1878 AANSFTQ
+1878 STIKAYNSNLTTTGPAQ
-1885 GFQDLALDTVNGR
+1885 KAIQATYNGLIGAGSSVLEDAMAGKEISPAKAL
-1898 EGDNREYSL
+1898 YS
-1907 KGHIVSTLSGGV
+1907 GVTGAGTTFNPSLSGTN
-1919 FGGAG
+1919 
-1924 EIIRPVAGT
+1924 EPHTIR
-1933 IANLPKLAKYASPAR
+1933 
-1948 KVLDIGLH
+1948 
-1956 TGLAG
+1956 
-1961 TQAAVESWGESKDGS
+1961 
-1976 ISADKVAFK
+1976 
-1985 TLEGF
+1985 
-1990 SKAHKNYN
+1990 
-1998 PQGTFTNPRTI
+1998 
-2009 NQMGVIHPKSLSSYT
+2009 QMGVNQPRSLHGVGNSKTGVGLMNASAAGT
-2024 DTQFGRDTLKNTMVG
+2024 AHGTVSGNGKDGFSQLTEQWFGMK
-2039 ISKENVTSFA
+2039 
-2049 LDERSNA
+2049 
-2056 TSYLAENHEKLWE
+2056 
-2069 NRGNLWDKRS
+2069 
-2079 ELWSDYQEHR
+2079 
-2089 QSKD
+2089 

>member
-302 IDIAFSNL
+302 IDIAFSNF
-310 ASSCAVTRMYNSLTV
+310 ASSCAVTRMYNSLAV

-363 DGRHLLFARAGEG
+363 DGRHLFFARAGEG
-376 FARVETDPSWLT
+376 FARVETDPYWLT

-402 FILETCALSTET
+402 FILETCALSTEA

-482 AGERVEYAYAPA
+482 AGERIEYAYAPA
-494 GSTAT
+494 GSTAA

-647 RVTAVSISAFEADPK
+647 RVTAVSISAFETDPK
-662 KRYEAT
+662 KRYAAT
-668 QARRNAADT
+668 QARRNAADA
-677 EADTGEVTPISTIT
+677 EADNGEVTPISTIT

-747 DQEGNITSFTY
+747 DQEGNTTSFTY
-758 TAAGHLAQVTTP
+758 TAAGHLAQVITP

-836 RTERTFDK
+836 RTERTFDE

-996 QVSPVGRI
+996 QISPAGRI

-1065 GSGGDAFYT
+1065 GSGGDVFYT

-1106 NGLGGVTRYT
+1106 NGLGGVTRYA
-1116 YDDAGNVTKV
+1116 YDEAGNVTKV

-1180 DSSGAACAYS
+1180 DSSGVACAYS
-1190 VDGTEQLRVDRDNRT
+1190 VDGNEQLRVDRDNRT

-1222 DGNLPWVSRYEL
+1222 DENLPWISRYEL
-1234 DRLGRITSVARSWG
+1234 DRLGRITAVARSWG
-1248 KFQSAT
+1248 EFQSAT

-1284 RNAVGSIS
+1284 RNAVGNIS
-1292 AITNTDTGEQSSLG
+1292 AITNTDTGEQSSLD

-1336 TETAADADN
+1336 SETAADADN

-1421 SEAAGWVRVLVYD
+1421 SEAAGWVRVLAYD

-1448 SVVDNADSG
+1448 SVADNADSD
-1457 AEQVREFLSGG
+1457 AEQVREFLSSG

-1532 ASMTTADSGSCTR
+1532 ASMTTADSGSCAR
-1545 VQVAAGVAGDV
+1545 VQVAAGVAGDI

-1563 SGWIPVVMDL
+1563 SGWTPVVMDP

-1592 VSMLGAHASGGSGVR
+1592 VSMLGTPASGGSGVR

-1613 PAGGAGVLSGFTSN
+1613 LAGGAGVLGGFTSN
-1627 AGVSSVPGLASSAGL
+1627 AGVSSVPGLAGPAGL
-1642 LDPFQLPI
+1642 LDPFQLPT

-1753 HSQLIQ
+1753 HSEGIKTF
-1759 VGLTVIGVGASIL
+1759 LTVVGTVLAIGAVFVTGGA
-1772 GFFVAGPVALVVL
+1772 ALIVL
-1785 GAVAGAAMAGANAI
+1785 GAVSGGMLAAADAMDKNK
-1799 NEQRGPD
+1799 GPD
-1806 GRINWGNVGRDML
+1806 GRINWGNVAIAGG
-1819 IGGAFGALG
+1819 IGAAFGAAGGAIGKYGGKYLAKGVGKFKAPAKAVTEYGQRLTRGVRTNIAVNAGNGAMAGFVYGFKDPVIGFATGNDKYKYDLRAHIASTVAGGVAGGLG
-1828 GGAAKFGGAA
+1828 G
-1838 MTRIMSSRGASAVQG
+1838 
-1853 MLKIDKLSRGA
+1853 LSGP
-1864 QAVTTKVMVNGAAG
+1864 AAG
-1878 AANSFTQ
+1878 STIKAYNSNLTTTGPAQ
-1885 GFQDLALDTVNGR
+1885 KAIQATYNGLIGAGSSVLEDAMAGKEISPAKAL
-1898 EGDNREYSL
+1898 YS
-1907 KGHIVSTLSGGV
+1907 GVTGAGTTFNPSLSGTN
-1919 FGGAG
+1919 
-1924 EIIRPVAGT
+1924 EPHTIR
-1933 IANLPKLAKYASPAR
+1933 
-1948 KVLDIGLH
+1948 
-1956 TGLAG
+1956 
-1961 TQAAVESWGESKDGS
+1961 
-1976 ISADKVAFK
+1976 
-1985 TLEGF
+1985 
-1990 SKAHKNYN
+1990 
-1998 PQGTFTNPRTI
+1998 
-2009 NQMGVIHPKSLSSYT
+2009 QMGVNQPRSLHGVGNSKTGVGLMNASAAGT
-2024 DTQFGRDTLKNTMVG
+2024 AHGTVSGNGKDGFSQLTEQWFGMK
-2039 ISKENVTSFA
+2039 
-2049 LDERSNA
+2049 
-2056 TSYLAENHEKLWE
+2056 
-2069 NRGNLWDKRS
+2069 
-2079 ELWSDYQEHR
+2079 
-2089 QSKD
+2089 

>member
-155 GSPSDTS
+155 GNPSDTS

-214 FEAWIT
+214 FEAWVT

-310 ASSCAVTRMYNSLTV
+310 ASSCAVTRMYNSLAV

-363 DGRHLLFARAGEG
+363 DGRHLFFARAGEG
-376 FARVETDPSWLT
+376 FARVETDPYWLT

-402 FILETCALSTET
+402 FILETCALSTEA

-441 EGTTLAVTRAAD
+441 EGTTLAVTRVAD

-482 AGERVEYAYAPA
+482 AGERIEYAYAPA
-494 GSTAT
+494 GSTAA

-647 RVTAVSISAFEADPK
+647 RVTAVSISAFETDPK
-662 KRYEAT
+662 KRYAAT
-668 QARRNAADT
+668 QARRNAADA
-677 EADTGEVTPISTIT
+677 EADNGEVTPISTIT

-747 DQEGNITSFTY
+747 DQEGNTTSFTY
-758 TAAGHLAQVTTP
+758 TAAGHLAQVITP

-813 GARTSYEYGPSGDMT
+813 GARTGYEYGPSGDMT

-836 RTERTFDK
+836 RTERTFDE

-1065 GSGGDAFYT
+1065 GSGGDVFYT

-1116 YDDAGNVTKV
+1116 YDEAGNVTKV

-1180 DSSGAACAYS
+1180 DSSGVACTYS
-1190 VDGTEQLRVDRDNRT
+1190 VDGNEQLRVDRDNRT

-1222 DGNLPWVSRYEL
+1222 DENLPWVSRYEL
-1234 DRLGRITSVARSWG
+1234 DRLGRITAVARSWG
-1248 KFQSAT
+1248 GAQSAA
-1254 SNGAY
+1254 SGSGAY

-1284 RNAVGSIS
+1284 RNAVGNIS

-1336 TETAADADN
+1336 SETAADADN

-1363 VDSAAGLITYA
+1363 VDSAAGLITYS

-1403 EEYTRNTTTGE
+1403 EEYTQNTAAGE
-1414 DATDNAA
+1414 DATD
-1421 SEAAGWVRVLVYD
+1421 EAAGWVRVLVYD
-1434 DAAQVRAIGTYTAT
+1434 DAAQVRAIGTYTAA
-1448 SVVDNADSG
+1448 SVADNADSDSG

-1473 TAQLPEHVDLNFAGD
+1473 TAQLPEHVDLNFASD

-1511 TGEVASDG
+1511 SGEVASDG

-1532 ASMTTADSGSCTR
+1532 ASMTTADSGSCAR
-1545 VQVAAGVAGDV
+1545 VQVAVGVAGDV

-1563 SGWIPVVMDL
+1563 SGWAPVVMDP

-1592 VSMLGAHASGGSGVR
+1592 VSMLGASASGGSGVR

-1613 PAGGAGVLSGFTSN
+1613 LAGGAGVLGGFTSN

-1642 LDPFQLPI
+1642 LDPFQLPT
-1650 TPLTGSD
+1650 TPLMGSD

-1753 HSQLIQ
+1753 HSEGIKTF
-1759 VGLTVIGVGASIL
+1759 LTVVGTVLAIGAVFVTGGA
-1772 GFFVAGPVALVVL
+1772 ALIVL
-1785 GAVAGAAMAGANAI
+1785 GAVSGGMLAAADAMDKNK
-1799 NEQRGPD
+1799 GPD
-1806 GRINWGNVGRDML
+1806 GRINWGNVAIAGG
-1819 IGGAFGALG
+1819 IGAAFGAAGGAIGKYGGKYLAKGVGKFKAPAKAATEYGQRLTRGVRTNIAVNAGNGAMAGFVYGFKDPVIGFATGNDKYKYDLRAHIASTVAGGVAGGLG
-1828 GGAAKFGGAA
+1828 G
-1838 MTRIMSSRGASAVQG
+1838 
-1853 MLKIDKLSRGA
+1853 LSGP
-1864 QAVTTKVMVNGAAG
+1864 AAG
-1878 AANSFTQ
+1878 STIKAYNSNLTTTGPAQ
-1885 GFQDLALDTVNGR
+1885 KAIQATYNGLIGAGSSVLEDAMAGKEISPAKAL
-1898 EGDNREYSL
+1898 YS
-1907 KGHIVSTLSGGV
+1907 GVTGAGTTFNPSLSGTN
-1919 FGGAG
+1919 
-1924 EIIRPVAGT
+1924 EPHTIR
-1933 IANLPKLAKYASPAR
+1933 
-1948 KVLDIGLH
+1948 
-1956 TGLAG
+1956 
-1961 TQAAVESWGESKDGS
+1961 
-1976 ISADKVAFK
+1976 
-1985 TLEGF
+1985 
-1990 SKAHKNYN
+1990 
-1998 PQGTFTNPRTI
+1998 
-2009 NQMGVIHPKSLSSYT
+2009 QMGVNQPRSLHGVGNSKTGVGLMNASAAGT
-2024 DTQFGRDTLKNTMVG
+2024 AHGTVSGNGKDGFSQLTEQWFGMK
-2039 ISKENVTSFA
+2039 
-2049 LDERSNA
+2049 
-2056 TSYLAENHEKLWE
+2056 
-2069 NRGNLWDKRS
+2069 
-2079 ELWSDYQEHR
+2079 
-2089 QSKD
+2089 

>member
-155 GSPSDTS
+155 GNPSDTS

-214 FEAWIT
+214 FEAWVT

-310 ASSCAVTRMYNSLTV
+310 ASSCAVTRMYNSLAV

-363 DGRHLLFARAGEG
+363 DGRHLFFARAGEG
-376 FARVETDPSWLT
+376 FARVETDPYWLT

-402 FILETCALSTET
+402 FILETCALSTEA

-494 GSTAT
+494 GSTAA

-504 VTSGAGTR
+504 ITSGAGTR

-536 TYDESARIAH
+536 TYDESARIAN

-647 RVTAVSISAFEADPK
+647 RVTAVSISAFETDPK
-662 KRYEAT
+662 KRYAAT
-668 QARRNAADT
+668 QARRNAADA
-677 EADTGEVTPISTIT
+677 EADNGEVTPISTIT

-747 DQEGNITSFTY
+747 DQEGNTTSFTY
-758 TAAGHLAQVTTP
+758 TAAGHLAQVITP

-836 RTERTFDK
+836 RTERTFDE

-913 SWDGT
+913 SWDGN

-996 QVSPVGRI
+996 QISPAGRI

-1065 GSGGDAFYT
+1065 GSGGDVFYT

-1116 YDDAGNVTKV
+1116 YDEAGNVTKV

-1140 LGNMVKTM
+1140 LGNMVKTT

-1180 DSSGAACAYS
+1180 DSSGVACAYS

-1222 DGNLPWVSRYEL
+1222 DENLPWVSRYEL
-1234 DRLGRITSVARSWG
+1234 DRLGRITAVARSWG
-1248 KFQSAT
+1248 EAQSAA

-1284 RNAVGSIS
+1284 RNAVGNIS

-1336 TETAADADN
+1336 SETAVDADN
-1345 SADVRVEVIRDEA
+1345 SADVRVEIIRDEA

-1363 VDSAAGLITYA
+1363 VDSAAGLITYT

-1414 DATDNAA
+1414 DATDNTA
-1421 SEAAGWVRVLVYD
+1421 SEAAGWVRVLAYD

-1448 SVVDNADSG
+1448 SVADNADSD
-1457 AEQVREFLSGG
+1457 AEQVREFLSSG

-1532 ASMTTADSGSCTR
+1532 ASMTTADSGSCAR
-1545 VQVAAGVAGDV
+1545 VQVAAGVAGDI

-1563 SGWIPVVMDL
+1563 SGWTPVVMDP

-1592 VSMLGAHASGGSGVR
+1592 VSMLGASASGGSGVR
-1607 GTSSSV
+1607 GTSSSMF
-1613 PAGGAGVLSGFTSN
+1613 AGGAGVLGGFTSN
-1627 AGVSSVPGLASSAGL
+1627 AGVSSVPGLAGPAGL

-1744 KSAAKWLDD
+1744 KSLAKTLDD
-1753 HSQLIQ
+1753 NADYIKTGLLI
-1759 VGLTVIGVGASIL
+1759 VGTVLAVAAVFVTGGA
-1772 GFFVAGPVALVVL
+1772 ALIAL
-1785 GAVAGAAMAGANAI
+1785 GALSGGMLAAADAMDKNK
-1799 NEQRGPD
+1799 GPD
-1806 GRINWGNVGRDML
+1806 GRINWGNVAIAGG
-1819 IGGAFGALG
+1819 IGAAFGAAGGAIGKYGGNYLAKGMGKFKAPAKAATEYGQRLARGVRTNIAVNAGNGAMAGFVYGFKDPVIGFATGNDKYKYDLRAHIASTVAGGVAGGLG
-1828 GGAAKFGGAA
+1828 G
-1838 MTRIMSSRGASAVQG
+1838 
-1853 MLKIDKLSRGA
+1853 LSGP
-1864 QAVTTKVMVNGAAG
+1864 AAG
-1878 AANSFTQ
+1878 STIKAYNSNLTTTGPAQ
-1885 GFQDLALDTVNGR
+1885 KAIQATYNGLIGAGSSVLEDAMAGKEISPAKAL
-1898 EGDNREYSL
+1898 YS
-1907 KGHIVSTLSGGV
+1907 GVTGAGTTFNPSLSGTN
-1919 FGGAG
+1919 
-1924 EIIRPVAGT
+1924 EPHTIR
-1933 IANLPKLAKYASPAR
+1933 
-1948 KVLDIGLH
+1948 
-1956 TGLAG
+1956 
-1961 TQAAVESWGESKDGS
+1961 
-1976 ISADKVAFK
+1976 
-1985 TLEGF
+1985 
-1990 SKAHKNYN
+1990 
-1998 PQGTFTNPRTI
+1998 
-2009 NQMGVIHPKSLSSYT
+2009 QMGVNQPRSLHGVGNSKTGVGLMNASAAGTAHGTVSGNGKDGFSQLT
-2024 DTQFGRDTLKNTMVG
+2024 DQWFGMK
-2039 ISKENVTSFA
+2039 
-2049 LDERSNA
+2049 
-2056 TSYLAENHEKLWE
+2056 
-2069 NRGNLWDKRS
+2069 
-2079 ELWSDYQEHR
+2079 
-2089 QSKD
+2089 

>member
-1 MFERADIDHS
+1 MSDEPDRNSPHYANRTD
-11 TVDLKFDDATADALM
+11 VKFDDATSDALANA
-26 KVCRDA
+26 CRNTARD
-32 ASALEE
+32 LRD
-38 KIPAQ
+38 KIPNQSSKAEIAQ
-43 KTAADTALQEFKGH
+43 ANFKGY
-57 FSEVYKRNI
+57 FSELYKNNI
-66 EVAVDNGTAIAGR
+66 RIAVKNGNEIADILDQLATAVDNLKEAAHKEQKAREDARHYEDDWFGFFKSWDNFWGSAPKLPDPYIPYTAIKEP
-79 LRQFADGV
+79 Q
-87 QKLKDS
+87 
-93 AARERENRR
+93 
-102 KMRDYEENTPEVVK
+102 PEQR
-116 GAIEWAGWGPKVDH
+116 
-130 EEAPTFNTDAPEA
+130 N
-143 AKREHPAPAANA
+143 HPAQGGP
-155 GSPSDTS
+155 GSGSGSVKDTS
-162 SARPSDL
+162 SAKPSDL
-169 RSSST
+169 RESANASH
-174 VSQSLHDDFQTTPNS
+174 QLFEDFRNIPGD
-189 IRAKAADFKD
+189 IRAKAARFKEE
-199 KCQWGTADCEPILQP
+199 CQWGTVDCKELL
-214 FEAWIT
+214 EAFDQWNN
-220 ANESEAKWAQVVA
+220 ANDQEDKWATTIA
-233 DAFATAGSEHEIN
+233 DAFDKAGGENTIK
-246 KLSNQ
+246 KLSDAALQ
-251 TIQQYLESHG
+251 AALESKSIKSS
-261 VANYNRE
+261 RE

-273 AASLEGRA
+273 APTVTGHP

-330 DLPPLAGVFGPGWSS
+330 DLPPMAGVFGPGWSS

-494 GSTAT
+494 GSTAA

-647 RVTAVSISAFEADPK
+647 RVTAVSISAFETDPK

-668 QARRNAADT
+668 QARRNAADA
-677 EADTGEVTPISTIT
+677 EADNGEVTPISTIT

-747 DQEGNITSFTY
+747 DQEGNTTSFTY
-758 TAAGHLAQVTTP
+758 TAAGHLAQVITP

-836 RTERTFDK
+836 RTERTFDE

-913 SWDGT
+913 SWDGN

-996 QVSPVGRI
+996 QISPAGRI

-1065 GSGGDAFYT
+1065 GSGGDVFYT

-1116 YDDAGNVTKV
+1116 YDEAGNVTKV

-1234 DRLGRITSVARSWG
+1234 DRLGRITAVARSWG

-1345 SADVRVEVIRDEA
+1345 SADVRVEIIRDEA

-1414 DATDNAA
+1414 DATNNTA
-1421 SEAAGWVRVLVYD
+1421 SEAAGWVRVLAYD
-1434 DAAQVRAIGTYTAT
+1434 DAAQVRAIGTYTAA
-1448 SVVDNADSG
+1448 SVADNADSDSG

-1473 TAQLPEHVDLNFAGD
+1473 TAQLPEHVDLNFASD

-1532 ASMTTADSGSCTR
+1532 ASMTTADSGSCAR
-1545 VQVAAGVAGDV
+1545 VQVAAGVAGDI

-1563 SGWIPVVMDL
+1563 SGWTPVVMDP

-1592 VSMLGAHASGGSGVR
+1592 VSMLGTPASGGSGVR

-1613 PAGGAGVLSGFTSN
+1613 LAGGAGVLGGFTSN
-1627 AGVSSVPGLASSAGL
+1627 AGVSSVPGLAGPAGL

-1733 SREELDKARYE
+1733 SVENLNKIREDQYQH
-1744 KSAAKWLDD
+1744 SVGKWLDD
-1753 HSQLIQ
+1753 HSEGIKTF
-1759 VGLTVIGVGASIL
+1759 LTVVGTVLAIGAVFVTGGA
-1772 GFFVAGPVALVVL
+1772 ALIAL
-1785 GAVAGAAMAGANAI
+1785 GALSGFMLAAADAMDKNK
-1799 NEQRGPD
+1799 GPD
-1806 GRINWGNVGRDML
+1806 GRIKWGNVA
-1819 IGGAFGALG
+1819 ISGGVGAAFGAV
-1828 GGAAKFGGAA
+1828 GGAIGKYGGQYLAKGVGKLKAPVQAA
-1838 MTRIMSSRGASAVQG
+1838 ANYSQRTARAIRTNIAVNAG
-1853 MLKIDKLSRGA
+1853 
-1864 QAVTTKVMVNGAAG
+1864 NGAA
-1878 AANSFTQ
+1878 A
-1885 GFQDLALDTVNGR
+1885 GFVYGFKDPVIGLTTGNDNYKYDLRAHIASTVAG
-1898 EGDNREYSL
+1898 GVAGGL
-1907 KGHIVSTLSGGV
+1907 GGLSGPAAGSTIKAYNSNLTTTGPAQKAIQATYNG
-1919 FGGAG
+1919 FIGAG
-1924 EIIRPVAGT
+1924 SSVLEDAMAGKEISPAKALYSGVTGAGT
-1933 IANLPKLAKYASPAR
+1933 TFNPSLSGTNEP
-1948 KVLDIGLH
+1948 H
-1956 TGLAG
+1956 T
-1961 TQAAVESWGESKDGS
+1961 
-1976 ISADKVAFK
+1976 I
-1985 TLEGF
+1985 
-1990 SKAHKNYN
+1990 
-1998 PQGTFTNPRTI
+1998 R
-2009 NQMGVIHPKSLSSYT
+2009 QMGVNQPRSLHGVGNSKTGVGLMNASAAGTAHGTVSGNGKDGFSQLT
-2024 DTQFGRDTLKNTMVG
+2024 DQWFGMK
-2039 ISKENVTSFA
+2039 
-2049 LDERSNA
+2049 
-2056 TSYLAENHEKLWE
+2056 
-2069 NRGNLWDKRS
+2069 
-2079 ELWSDYQEHR
+2079 
-2089 QSKD
+2089 

>member
-155 GSPSDTS
+155 GNPSDTS

-214 FEAWIT
+214 FEAWVT

-310 ASSCAVTRMYNSLTV
+310 ASSCAVTRMYNSLAV

-363 DGRHLLFARAGEG
+363 DGRHLFFARAGEG
-376 FARVETDPSWLT
+376 FARVETDPYWLT

-402 FILETCALSTET
+402 FILETCALSTEA

-441 EGTTLAVTRAAD
+441 ESTTLAVTRAAD

-482 AGERVEYAYAPA
+482 AGERIEYAYAPA
-494 GSTAT
+494 GSTAA

-647 RVTAVSISAFEADPK
+647 RVTAVSISAFETDPK
-662 KRYEAT
+662 KRYAAT
-668 QARRNAADT
+668 QARRNAADA
-677 EADTGEVTPISTIT
+677 EADNGEVTPISTIT

-747 DQEGNITSFTY
+747 DQEGNTTSFTY
-758 TAAGHLAQVTTP
+758 TAAGHLAQVITP
-770 LGLTTSFTHDAAGNI
+770 LGLITSFTHDAAGNI

-813 GARTSYEYGPSGDMT
+813 GARTGYEYGPSGDMT

-836 RTERTFDK
+836 RTERTFDE

-996 QVSPVGRI
+996 QISPAGRI

-1065 GSGGDAFYT
+1065 GSGGDVFYT

-1106 NGLGGVTRYT
+1106 NGLGGVTRYA
-1116 YDDAGNVTKV
+1116 YDEAGNVTKV

-1180 DSSGAACAYS
+1180 DSSGVACAYL
-1190 VDGTEQLRVDRDNRT
+1190 VDGNEQLRVDRDNRT

-1222 DGNLPWVSRYEL
+1222 DENLPWISRYEL

-1248 KFQSAT
+1248 EFQSAT

-1284 RNAVGSIS
+1284 RNAVGNIS

-1321 VRSWTYDGHGAITGY
+1321 VRSWTYNGHGAITGY
-1336 TETAADADN
+1336 TETTADAGD

-1403 EEYTRNTTTGE
+1403 EEYTRNTTAAGE
-1414 DATDNAA
+1414 GSTDDAA
-1421 SEAAGWVRVLVYD
+1421 SEAAGWVRVLAYD

-1448 SVVDNADSG
+1448 SVADNADSG

-1532 ASMTTADSGSCTR
+1532 ASMTTADSGSCAR
-1545 VQVAAGVAGDV
+1545 VQVAAGVSGDI

-1563 SGWIPVVMDL
+1563 SGWTPVVMDP

-1592 VSMLGAHASGGSGVR
+1592 VSMLGTPASGGSGVR

-1613 PAGGAGVLSGFTSN
+1613 LAGGAGVLGGFTSN

-1710 GNPYSLIGNNPV
+1710 GNPYSLVGNNPV

-1753 HSQLIQ
+1753 HSDL
-1759 VGLTVIGVGASIL
+1759 VKGVLLGVGTVLAVAAV
-1772 GFFVAGPVALVVL
+1772 FVTGGAALIAL
-1785 GAVAGAAMAGANAI
+1785 GALSGGMLAAADAMDKNK
-1799 NEQRGPD
+1799 GPD
-1806 GRINWGNVGRDML
+1806 GRINWGNVAIAGG
-1819 IGGAFGALG
+1819 IGAAFGAAGGAIGKYGGNYLAKGVGKFKAPAKAVTEYGQRLTRGVRTNIAVNAGNGAMAGFVYGFKDPVIGFATGNDKYKYDLRAHIASTVAGGVAGGLG
-1828 GGAAKFGGAA
+1828 G
-1838 MTRIMSSRGASAVQG
+1838 
-1853 MLKIDKLSRGA
+1853 LSGP
-1864 QAVTTKVMVNGAAG
+1864 AAG
-1878 AANSFTQ
+1878 STIKAYNSNLTTTGPAQ
-1885 GFQDLALDTVNGR
+1885 KAIQATYNGLIGAGSSVLEDAMAGKEISPAKAL
-1898 EGDNREYSL
+1898 YS
-1907 KGHIVSTLSGGV
+1907 GVTGAGTTFNPSLSGTN
-1919 FGGAG
+1919 
-1924 EIIRPVAGT
+1924 EPHTIR
-1933 IANLPKLAKYASPAR
+1933 
-1948 KVLDIGLH
+1948 
-1956 TGLAG
+1956 
-1961 TQAAVESWGESKDGS
+1961 
-1976 ISADKVAFK
+1976 
-1985 TLEGF
+1985 
-1990 SKAHKNYN
+1990 
-1998 PQGTFTNPRTI
+1998 
-2009 NQMGVIHPKSLSSYT
+2009 QMGVNQPRSLHGVGNSKTGVGLMNASAAGTAHGTVSGNGKDGFAAIT
-2024 DTQFGRDTLKNTMVG
+2024 DQLFGLK
-2039 ISKENVTSFA
+2039 
-2049 LDERSNA
+2049 
-2056 TSYLAENHEKLWE
+2056 
-2069 NRGNLWDKRS
+2069 
-2079 ELWSDYQEHR
+2079 
-2089 QSKD
+2089 

>member
-155 GSPSDTS
+155 GNPSDTS

-302 IDIAFSNL
+302 IDIAFSNF
-310 ASSCAVTRMYNSLTV
+310 ASSCAVTRMYNSLAV

-363 DGRHLLFARAGEG
+363 DGRHLFFARAGEG
-376 FARVETDPSWLT
+376 FARVETDPYWLT

-402 FILETCALSTET
+402 FILETCALSTEA

-482 AGERVEYAYAPA
+482 AGERIEYAYAPA
-494 GSTAT
+494 GSTAA

-647 RVTAVSISAFEADPK
+647 RVTAVSISAFETDPK
-662 KRYEAT
+662 KRYAAT
-668 QARRNAADT
+668 QARRNAADA
-677 EADTGEVTPISTIT
+677 EADNGEVTPISTIT

-747 DQEGNITSFTY
+747 DQEGNTTSFTY
-758 TAAGHLAQVTTP
+758 TAAGHLAQVITP

-836 RTERTFDK
+836 RTERTFDE

-996 QVSPVGRI
+996 QISPAGRI

-1065 GSGGDAFYT
+1065 GSGGDVFYT

-1106 NGLGGVTRYT
+1106 NGLGGVTRYA
-1116 YDDAGNVTKV
+1116 YDEAGNVTKV

-1180 DSSGAACAYS
+1180 DSSGVACAYS
-1190 VDGTEQLRVDRDNRT
+1190 VDGNEQLRVDRDNRT

-1222 DGNLPWVSRYEL
+1222 DENLPWISRYEL
-1234 DRLGRITSVARSWG
+1234 DRLGRITAVARSWG
-1248 KFQSAT
+1248 EFQSAT

-1284 RNAVGSIS
+1284 RNAVGNIS
-1292 AITNTDTGEQSSLG
+1292 AITNTDTGEQSSLD

-1336 TETAADADN
+1336 SETAADADN

-1421 SEAAGWVRVLVYD
+1421 SEAAGWVRVLAYD

-1448 SVVDNADSG
+1448 SVADNADSD
-1457 AEQVREFLSGG
+1457 AEQVREFLSSG

-1532 ASMTTADSGSCTR
+1532 ASMTTADSGSCAR
-1545 VQVAAGVAGDV
+1545 VQVAAGVAGDI

-1563 SGWIPVVMDL
+1563 SGWTPVVMDP

-1592 VSMLGAHASGGSGVR
+1592 VSMLGTPASGGSGVR

-1613 PAGGAGVLSGFTSN
+1613 LAGGAGVLGGFTSN
-1627 AGVSSVPGLASSAGL
+1627 AGVSSVPGLAGPAGL
-1642 LDPFQLPI
+1642 LDPFQFPT

-1753 HSQLIQ
+1753 HSEGIKTF
-1759 VGLTVIGVGASIL
+1759 LTVVGTVLAIGAVFVTGGA
-1772 GFFVAGPVALVVL
+1772 ALIVL
-1785 GAVAGAAMAGANAI
+1785 GAVSGGMLAAADAMDKNK
-1799 NEQRGPD
+1799 GPD
-1806 GRINWGNVGRDML
+1806 GRINWGNVAIAGG
-1819 IGGAFGALG
+1819 IGAAFGAAGGAIGKYGGKYLAKGVGKFKAPAKAVTEYGQRLTRGVRTNIAVNAGNGAMAGFVYGFKDPVIGFATGNDKYKYDLRAHIASTVAGGVAGGLG
-1828 GGAAKFGGAA
+1828 G
-1838 MTRIMSSRGASAVQG
+1838 
-1853 MLKIDKLSRGA
+1853 LSGP
-1864 QAVTTKVMVNGAAG
+1864 AAG
-1878 AANSFTQ
+1878 STIKAYNSNLTTTGPAQ
-1885 GFQDLALDTVNGR
+1885 KAIQATYNGLIGAGSSVLEDAMAGKEISPAKAL
-1898 EGDNREYSL
+1898 YS
-1907 KGHIVSTLSGGV
+1907 GVTGAGTTFNPSLSGTN
-1919 FGGAG
+1919 
-1924 EIIRPVAGT
+1924 EPHTIR
-1933 IANLPKLAKYASPAR
+1933 
-1948 KVLDIGLH
+1948 
-1956 TGLAG
+1956 
-1961 TQAAVESWGESKDGS
+1961 
-1976 ISADKVAFK
+1976 
-1985 TLEGF
+1985 
-1990 SKAHKNYN
+1990 
-1998 PQGTFTNPRTI
+1998 
-2009 NQMGVIHPKSLSSYT
+2009 QMGVNQPRSLHGVGNSKTGVGLMNASAAGT
-2024 DTQFGRDTLKNTMVG
+2024 AHGTVSGNGKDGFSQLTEQWFGMK
-2039 ISKENVTSFA
+2039 
-2049 LDERSNA
+2049 
-2056 TSYLAENHEKLWE
+2056 
-2069 NRGNLWDKRS
+2069 
-2079 ELWSDYQEHR
+2079 
-2089 QSKD
+2089 

>member
-310 ASSCAVTRMYNSLTV
+310 ASSCAVTRMYNSLAV

-363 DGRHLLFARAGEG
+363 DGRHLFFARAGEG
-376 FARVETDPSWLT
+376 FARVETDPYWLT

-402 FILETCALSTET
+402 FILETCALSTEA
-414 DLYIISDNQGHQWF
+414 DLYIVSDNQGHQWF

-465 SITFDYVDGLVA
+465 SIMFDYVDGLVA

-494 GSTAT
+494 GSTAA

-647 RVTAVSISAFEADPK
+647 RVTAVSISAFETDPQ
-662 KRYEAT
+662 KRYAAT
-668 QARRNAADT
+668 QARRNAADA

-747 DQEGNITSFTY
+747 DQEGNTTSFTY

-836 RTERTFDK
+836 RTERTFDE

-1065 GSGGDAFYT
+1065 GSGGDVFYT

-1116 YDDAGNVTKV
+1116 YDEAGNVTKV

-1180 DSSGAACAYS
+1180 DSSGVACTYS

-1205 RSVTVTDYA
+1205 RSVTVTNYA

-1222 DGNLPWVSRYEL
+1222 DENLPWVSRYEL
-1234 DRLGRITSVARSWG
+1234 DRLGRITAVARSWG
-1248 KFQSAT
+1248 EAQSAA

-1273 FTSPYGALAYT
+1273 FTSPYGALTYT
-1284 RNAVGSIS
+1284 RNAVGNIS

-1336 TETAADADN
+1336 SETAVDADN
-1345 SADVRVEVIRDEA
+1345 SADVRVEIIRDEA

-1363 VDSAAGLITYA
+1363 VDSAAGLITYT

-1414 DATDNAA
+1414 DATDNTA
-1421 SEAAGWVRVLVYD
+1421 SEAAGWVRVLAYD

-1448 SVVDNADSG
+1448 SVADNADSD
-1457 AEQVREFLSGG
+1457 AEQVREFLSSG

-1532 ASMTTADSGSCTR
+1532 ASMTTADSGSCAR
-1545 VQVAAGVAGDV
+1545 VQVAAGVAGDI

-1563 SGWIPVVMDL
+1563 SGWIPVVMDP

-1613 PAGGAGVLSGFTSN
+1613 LAGGAGVLGGFTSN

-1642 LDPFQLPI
+1642 LDPFQLPT

-1657 AAVAGAVPGVGINAS
+1657 AAVPGVGINAS

>member
-1 MFERADIDHS
+1 MSDEPDRNSPHYANRTD
-11 TVDLKFDDATADALM
+11 VKFDDATSDALANA
-26 KVCRDA
+26 CRNTARD
-32 ASALEE
+32 LRD
-38 KIPAQ
+38 KIPNQSSKAEIAQ
-43 KTAADTALQEFKGH
+43 ANFKGY
-57 FSEVYKRNI
+57 FSELYKNNI
-66 EVAVDNGTAIAGR
+66 RIAVKNGNEIADILDQLATAVDNLKEAAHKEQKIREDARHYEDDWFGLRKSWDDFWGSAPKLPDPYIPYTAIKEP
-79 LRQFADGV
+79 Q
-87 QKLKDS
+87 
-93 AARERENRR
+93 
-102 KMRDYEENTPEVVK
+102 PEQR
-116 GAIEWAGWGPKVDH
+116 
-130 EEAPTFNTDAPEA
+130 N
-143 AKREHPAPAANA
+143 HPAQGGP
-155 GSPSDTS
+155 GSGSGSAKDTS
-162 SARPSDL
+162 SAKPSDL
-169 RSSST
+169 RESANASH
-174 VSQSLHDDFQTTPNS
+174 QLFEDFRNIPGD
-189 IRAKAADFKD
+189 IRAKAARFKEE
-199 KCQWGTADCEPILQP
+199 CQWGTVDCKELL
-214 FEAWIT
+214 EAFDQWNN
-220 ANESEAKWAQVVA
+220 ANDQEDKWATTIA
-233 DAFATAGSEHEIN
+233 DAFDKAGGENTIK
-246 KLSNQ
+246 KLSDAALQ
-251 TIQQYLESHG
+251 AALESKSIKSS
-261 VANYNRE
+261 RE

-273 AASLEGRA
+273 APTVTGHP

-330 DLPPLAGVFGPGWSS
+330 DLPPMAGVFGPGWSS

-668 QARRNAADT
+668 QARRNATDA

-996 QVSPVGRI
+996 QVSPAGRI

-1057 SRVVSVIG
+1057 SRVISVIG
-1065 GSGGDAFYT
+1065 GSGGDVFYT

-1116 YDDAGNVTKV
+1116 YDEAGNVTKV

-1214 AGIPADDR
+1214 ASIPADDR

-1248 KFQSAT
+1248 GAQSAA
-1254 SNGAY
+1254 SGSGVY
-1259 ELSYAYDADGYRTG
+1259 ELSYAYDADGYRTR

-1284 RNAVGSIS
+1284 RNAVGNIS
-1292 AITNTDTGEQSSLG
+1292 AITNTDTGEQSSLS

-1321 VRSWTYDGHGAITGY
+1321 VRSWTYDGHGAIMGY
-1336 TETAADADN
+1336 SETATDADN

-1363 VDSAAGLITYA
+1363 VDSAAGLITYS
-1374 YDGAGQLVSARRGNE
+1374 YDGAGQLVSARRGDE

-1434 DAAQVRAIGTYTAT
+1434 DAAQVRAIGTYTAA
-1448 SVVDNADSG
+1448 SVADNADSDSG

-1473 TAQLPEHVDLNFAGD
+1473 TAQLPERVDLNFAGD

-1511 TGEVASDG
+1511 AGEVASDG

-1532 ASMTTADSGSCTR
+1532 ASMTTADSGSCAR

-1563 SGWIPVVMDL
+1563 SGWTPVVMDP

-1613 PAGGAGVLSGFTSN
+1613 LAGGAGVLGGFASN

-1710 GNPYSLIGNNPV
+1710 GNPYSLVGNNPV

-1733 SREELDKARYE
+1733 SVENLNKIREDQYQH
-1744 KSAAKWLDD
+1744 SVGKWLDD
-1753 HSQLIQ
+1753 NIDTDAAKGILTF
-1759 VGLTVIGVGASIL
+1759 VGVAASIAGL
-1772 GFFVAGPVALVVL
+1772 FVAGPVALIVL
-1785 GAVAGAAMAGANAI
+1785 GAVAGAALAGASAI
-1799 NEQRGPD
+1799 EENEGSD
-1806 GRINWGNVGRDML
+1806 GRVNWGNVGRDIL

-1828 GGAAKFGGAA
+1828 GGVTKLGSSA
-1838 MTRIMSSRGASAVQG
+1838 MTRVLSTRAVSATKPIMQTSKGTR
-1853 MLKIDKLSRGA
+1853 IFR
-1864 QAVTTKVMVNGAAG
+1864 AARTRAIIGGTSG

-1885 GFQDLALDTVNGR
+1885 GFQDLAFDKLY
-1898 EGDNREYSL
+1898 EGKEEYKPRYSL
-1907 KGHIVSTLSGGV
+1907 QNHLASTAVGGLTGSASGLV
-1919 FGGAG
+1919 
-1924 EIIRPVAGT
+1924 
-1933 IANLPKLAKYASPAR
+1933 SPAAGSLSR
-1948 KVLDIGLH
+1948 NPVKVGNVTLNNRRIMETAINGSIGF
-1956 TGLAG
+1956 TGSVVEDLASG
-1961 TQAAVESWGESKDGS
+1961 KEVSWSKAAVEGTSGSFNGYKNFKAPTRADASTIQQLGNKSPHYLRTYLSSKHG
-1976 ISADKVAFK
+1976 AAN
-1985 TLEGF
+1985 LEG
-1990 SKAHKNYN
+1990 
-1998 PQGTFTNPRTI
+1998 
-2009 NQMGVIHPKSLSSYT
+2009 
-2024 DTQFGRDTLKNTMVG
+2024 TM
-2039 ISKENVTSFA
+2039 KDLAQDNVTSYFKKKA
-2049 LDERSNA
+2049 SGE
-2056 TSYLAENHEKLWE
+2056 E
-2069 NRGNLWDKRS
+2069 
-2079 ELWSDYQEHR
+2079 
-2089 QSKD
+2089 

>member
-1 MFERADIDHS
+1 MGDQPDRNSPHYANRNDVE
-11 TVDLKFDDATADALM
+11 FDDATSDAL
-26 KVCRDA
+26 
-32 ASALEE
+32 ASACRNAARDLRD
-38 KIPAQ
+38 KVPGQ
-43 KTAADTALQEFKGH
+43 RTKADTAMVEFKGY
-57 FSEVYKRNI
+57 FSKLYDNNI
-66 EVAVDNGTAIAGR
+66 NTAVDNGKDIATV
-79 LRQFADGV
+79 LDQLAKVVDN
-87 QKLKDS
+87 LK
-93 AARERENRR
+93 
-102 KMRDYEENTPEVVK
+102 
-116 GAIEWAGWGPKVDH
+116 
-130 EEAPTFNTDAPEA
+130 EA
-143 AKREHPAPAANA
+143 AHKEQKIREDARHYEDDWFGLRKSWDDFWGSAPKLPDPYIPDTTIDTTQVGQREHPTPGAPGG
-155 GSPSDTS
+155 GSGSTSGTS
-162 SARPSDL
+162 SAKPSDL
-169 RSSST
+169 RESAKTSH
-174 VSQSLHDDFQTTPNS
+174 QLFQDFRNVPGD
-189 IRAKAADFKD
+189 IRVKAANFKE
-199 KCQWGTADCEPILQP
+199 KCKWGTIDCENLLTT
-214 FEAWIT
+214 FDKWNN
-220 ANESEAKWAQVVA
+220 ANDQEDKWATTIA
-233 DAFATAGSEHEIN
+233 DEFAKAGSENTVNTVSNAALQAALDN
-246 KLSNQ
+246 KS
-251 TIQQYLESHG
+251 IKSS
-261 VANYNRE
+261 RE

-273 AASLEGRA
+273 APSVVGQP

-310 ASSCAVTRMYNSLTV
+310 ASSCAVMRMYNSLAV

-363 DGRHLLFARAGEG
+363 DGRHLFFARAGEG
-376 FARVETDPSWLT
+376 FARVETDPYWLT

-402 FILETCALSTET
+402 FILETCALSTEA

-465 SITFDYVDGLVA
+465 SIMFDYVDGLVA

-494 GSTAT
+494 GSTAA

-504 VTSGAGTR
+504 ITSGAGTR

-647 RVTAVSISAFEADPK
+647 RVTAVSISAFETDPK

-668 QARRNAADT
+668 QARRNAADA
-677 EADTGEVTPISTIT
+677 EADTGEVTPISTVT

-747 DQEGNITSFTY
+747 DQEGNTTSFTY

-813 GARTSYEYGPSGDMT
+813 GARTSYEYGSSGDMT

-836 RTERTFDK
+836 CTERTFDE

-996 QVSPVGRI
+996 QISPAGRI

-1065 GSGGDAFYT
+1065 GSGGDVFYT

-1116 YDDAGNVTKV
+1116 YDEGGNVTKV

-1140 LGNMVKTM
+1140 LGNMVKTT

-1180 DSSGAACAYS
+1180 DSSGVACAYS
-1190 VDGTEQLRVDRDNRT
+1190 VDGNEQLRVDRDNRT

-1222 DGNLPWVSRYEL
+1222 DENLPWVSRYEL

-1248 KFQSAT
+1248 EFQSAT

-1284 RNAVGSIS
+1284 RNAVGNIS

-1336 TETAADADN
+1336 SETAADADN
-1345 SADVRVEVIRDEA
+1345 SADVRVEIIRDEA

-1414 DATDNAA
+1414 DATDDAA

-1434 DAAQVRAIGTYTAT
+1434 DAAQVRAIGTYTAAN
-1448 SVVDNADSG
+1448 VADNADSDSG

-1473 TAQLPEHVDLNFAGD
+1473 TAQLPERVDLNFASD

-1511 TGEVASDG
+1511 AGEVASDG

-1532 ASMTTADSGSCTR
+1532 ASVTTADSGSCAR
-1545 VQVAAGVAGDV
+1545 VQVAAGVAGEV

-1563 SGWIPVVMDL
+1563 SGWIPVVMDP

-1592 VSMLGAHASGGSGVR
+1592 VSMLGASASGGSGVR

-1613 PAGGAGVLSGFTSN
+1613 LAGGAGVLGGFASN

-1642 LDPFQLPI
+1642 LDPFQLPT
-1650 TPLTGSD
+1650 TPLMGSD
-1657 AAVAGAVPGVGINAS
+1657 AAVAGGVPGVGVDVS

-1710 GNPYSLIGNNPV
+1710 GNPYSLVGNNPV

-1733 SREELDKARYE
+1733 SVEDLNKIREDRAKMWQNIGEW
-1744 KSAAKWLDD
+1744 AA
-1753 HSQLIQ
+1753 
-1759 VGLTVIGVGASIL
+1759 TVAMIGAGA
-1772 GFFVAGPVALVVL
+1772 VL
-1785 GAVAGAAMAGANAI
+1785 GAMATGLGPLGGA
-1799 NEQRGPD
+1799 
-1806 GRINWGNVGRDML
+1806 
-1819 IGGAFGALG
+1819 AFGAASGALMGAGMYALEQKVSGKSIDWGKAGQEAIKGAITGAVTGAIG
-1828 GGAAKFGGAA
+1828 GGFTNLAKLKELGKLGKVGNFVADSRITQDVIQNAASGGVGNTVEYVSKGGRDPLEALGKFGSGAG
-1838 MTRIMSSRGASAVQG
+1838 SSALGAGVGGKMKTKLGVPGYADGSTMGRVQSGLRTVGSDAVAGGSRELSKYTMETAPSGTFNFGEAAQKTVTGMAKDAVKSTVKTAVKMDKEDAAYYRSTAAFALKNPQLTAHNAVQG
-1853 MLKIDKLSRGA
+1853 IQTAATKASDSLQIAAIKVQNYDYSQL
-1864 QAVTTKVMVNGAAG
+1864 VTPPI
-1878 AANSFTQ
+1878 
-1885 GFQDLALDTVNGR
+1885 LR
-1898 EGDNREYSL
+1898 
-1907 KGHIVSTLSGGV
+1907 
-1919 FGGAG
+1919 
-1924 EIIRPVAGT
+1924 
-1933 IANLPKLAKYASPAR
+1933 
-1948 KVLDIGLH
+1948 
-1956 TGLAG
+1956 
-1961 TQAAVESWGESKDGS
+1961 
-1976 ISADKVAFK
+1976 
-1985 TLEGF
+1985 
-1990 SKAHKNYN
+1990 
-1998 PQGTFTNPRTI
+1998 
-2009 NQMGVIHPKSLSSYT
+2009 
-2024 DTQFGRDTLKNTMVG
+2024 
-2039 ISKENVTSFA
+2039 
-2049 LDERSNA
+2049 
-2056 TSYLAENHEKLWE
+2056 
-2069 NRGNLWDKRS
+2069 
-2079 ELWSDYQEHR
+2079 
-2089 QSKD
+2089 

>member
-155 GSPSDTS
+155 GNPSDTS

-214 FEAWIT
+214 FEAWVT

-310 ASSCAVTRMYNSLTV
+310 ASSCAVTRMYNSLAV

-363 DGRHLLFARAGEG
+363 DGRHLFFARAGEG
-376 FARVETDPSWLT
+376 FARVETDPYWLT

-402 FILETCALSTET
+402 FILETCALSTEA

-494 GSTAT
+494 GSTAA

-504 VTSGAGTR
+504 ITSGAGTR

-647 RVTAVSISAFEADPK
+647 RVTAVSISAFETDPK
-662 KRYEAT
+662 KRYAAT
-668 QARRNAADT
+668 QARRNAADA
-677 EADTGEVTPISTIT
+677 EADNGEVTPISTIT

-747 DQEGNITSFTY
+747 DQEGNTTSFTY
-758 TAAGHLAQVTTP
+758 TAAGHLAQVITP
-770 LGLTTSFTHDAAGNI
+770 LGLITSFTHDAAGNI

-813 GARTSYEYGPSGDMT
+813 GARTGYEYGPSGDMT

-836 RTERTFDK
+836 RTERTFDE

-996 QVSPVGRI
+996 QVSPAGRI

-1065 GSGGDAFYT
+1065 GSGGDVFYT

-1116 YDDAGNVTKV
+1116 YDEAGNVTKV

-1180 DSSGAACAYS
+1180 DSSGVACAYS
-1190 VDGTEQLRVDRDNRT
+1190 VDGNEQLRVDRDNRT

-1222 DGNLPWVSRYEL
+1222 DENLPWVSRYEL
-1234 DRLGRITSVARSWG
+1234 DRLGRITAVARSWG
-1248 KFQSAT
+1248 EAQSAA

-1284 RNAVGSIS
+1284 RNAVGNIS

-1358 GRIVG
+1358 GQIVG

-1414 DATDNAA
+1414 DATDNTA
-1421 SEAAGWVRVLVYD
+1421 SEAAGWARVLVYD
-1434 DAAQVRAIGTYTAT
+1434 DAAQVRAIGTYTAA
-1448 SVVDNADSG
+1448 SVADNADSG

-1532 ASMTTADSGSCTR
+1532 ASVTTADSGSCAR
-1545 VQVAAGVAGDV
+1545 VQVAAGVAGEV

-1563 SGWIPVVMDL
+1563 SGWIPVVMDP

-1592 VSMLGAHASGGSGVR
+1592 VSMLGASASGGSGVR

-1613 PAGGAGVLSGFTSN
+1613 LAGGAGVLGGFISN

-1657 AAVAGAVPGVGINAS
+1657 AAVAGAVPGVGVDAS

-1678 GFALMG
+1678 GLALMG

-1733 SREELDKARYE
+1733 SVEDLNKIREDRAKMWQNIGEW
-1744 KSAAKWLDD
+1744 AA
-1753 HSQLIQ
+1753 
-1759 VGLTVIGVGASIL
+1759 TVAMIGAGA
-1772 GFFVAGPVALVVL
+1772 VL
-1785 GAVAGAAMAGANAI
+1785 GAMATGLGPLGGA
-1799 NEQRGPD
+1799 
-1806 GRINWGNVGRDML
+1806 
-1819 IGGAFGALG
+1819 AFGAASGALMGAGMYALEQKVSGKSIDWGKAGQEAIKGAITGAVTGAIG
-1828 GGAAKFGGAA
+1828 GGFTNLAKLKELGKLGKVGNFVADSKITQDVIQNAASGGVGNTVEYVSKGGRDPLEALGKFGSGAG
-1838 MTRIMSSRGASAVQG
+1838 SSALGAGVGGKMKTKLGVPGYADGSTMGRVQSGLRTVGSDAVAGGSRELSKYTMETAPSGTFNFGEAAQKTVTGMAKDAVKSTVKTAVKMDKEDAAYYRSTAAFALKNPQLTAHNAVQG
-1853 MLKIDKLSRGA
+1853 IQTAATKASDSLQIAAIKVQNYDYSQL
-1864 QAVTTKVMVNGAAG
+1864 VTPPI
-1878 AANSFTQ
+1878 
-1885 GFQDLALDTVNGR
+1885 LR
-1898 EGDNREYSL
+1898 
-1907 KGHIVSTLSGGV
+1907 
-1919 FGGAG
+1919 
-1924 EIIRPVAGT
+1924 
-1933 IANLPKLAKYASPAR
+1933 
-1948 KVLDIGLH
+1948 
-1956 TGLAG
+1956 
-1961 TQAAVESWGESKDGS
+1961 
-1976 ISADKVAFK
+1976 
-1985 TLEGF
+1985 
-1990 SKAHKNYN
+1990 
-1998 PQGTFTNPRTI
+1998 
-2009 NQMGVIHPKSLSSYT
+2009 
-2024 DTQFGRDTLKNTMVG
+2024 
-2039 ISKENVTSFA
+2039 
-2049 LDERSNA
+2049 
-2056 TSYLAENHEKLWE
+2056 
-2069 NRGNLWDKRS
+2069 
-2079 ELWSDYQEHR
+2079 
-2089 QSKD
+2089 

>member
-155 GSPSDTS
+155 GNPSDTS

-214 FEAWIT
+214 FEAWVT

-310 ASSCAVTRMYNSLTV
+310 ASSCAVTRMYNSLAV

-363 DGRHLLFARAGEG
+363 DGRHLFFARAGEG
-376 FARVETDPSWLT
+376 FARVETDPYWLT
-388 RTGASEIATTPMGR
+388 RTGASEIATAPMGR
-402 FILETCALSTET
+402 FILETCALSTEA
-414 DLYIISDNQGHQWF
+414 DLYIVSNNQGHQWF

-482 AGERVEYAYAPA
+482 AGERIEYAYAPA
-494 GSTAT
+494 GSTAA

-504 VTSGAGTR
+504 ITSGAGTR

-647 RVTAVSISAFEADPK
+647 RVTAVSISAFETDPK
-662 KRYEAT
+662 KRYAAT
-668 QARRNAADT
+668 QARRNAADA
-677 EADTGEVTPISTIT
+677 EADNGEVTPISTIT

-798 EYTAGRRLV
+798 EYIAGRRLV

-836 RTERTFDK
+836 RTERTFDE

-996 QVSPVGRI
+996 QISPAGRI

-1017 VTEGAETAEAVT
+1017 VTEGAETAEAIT

-1065 GSGGDAFYT
+1065 GSGGDVFYT

-1116 YDDAGNVTKV
+1116 YDEAGNVTKV

-1140 LGNMVKTM
+1140 LGNMVKTT

-1180 DSSGAACAYS
+1180 DSSGVACAYS
-1190 VDGTEQLRVDRDNRT
+1190 VDGNEQLRVDRDNRT

-1214 AGIPADDR
+1214 ASIPADDR

-1234 DRLGRITSVARSWG
+1234 DRLGRITAVARSWG
-1248 KFQSAT
+1248 GAQSAT

-1284 RNAVGSIS
+1284 RNAVGNIS
-1292 AITNTDTGEQSSLG
+1292 AITNTATGEQSSLG

-1321 VRSWTYDGHGAITGY
+1321 VRSWTYDSHGAITGY

-1414 DATDNAA
+1414 DATDDAA

-1448 SVVDNADSG
+1448 SVAGNADSDSG
-1457 AEQVREFLSGG
+1457 AEQVREFLAGG

-1532 ASMTTADSGSCTR
+1532 ASMTTADSGSCAR
-1545 VQVAAGVAGDV
+1545 VQVAAGVSGDI

-1563 SGWIPVVMDL
+1563 SGWTPVVTDP

-1592 VSMLGAHASGGSGVR
+1592 VSILGAHASGGSGVR

-1613 PAGGAGVLSGFTSN
+1613 LAGGAGVLGGFTSN

-1642 LDPFQLPI
+1642 LDPFQLPT

-1657 AAVAGAVPGVGINAS
+1657 AAVPGVGINAS

-1696 SRDPLLPVPGAGWV
+1696 SRDPLLPIPGAGWV
-1710 GNPYSLIGNNPV
+1710 GNPYSLVGNNPV

-1753 HSQLIQ
+1753 NSEGIKTF
-1759 VGLTVIGVGASIL
+1759 LTYAGIAASVL
-1772 GFFVAGPVALVVL
+1772 GFVAAGPVALVVL
-1785 GAVAGAAMAGANAI
+1785 GAVAGAAMAGASAI
-1799 NEQRGPD
+1799 EENKGPD

-1828 GGAAKFGGAA
+1828 GGVTKLGSSA
-1838 MTRIMSSRGASAVQG
+1838 MTKVLSTRAVNATKP
-1853 MLKIDKLSRGA
+1853 MM
-1864 QAVTTKVMVNGAAG
+1864 QATKATRMFRAARTRAIIGGTSG

-1885 GFQDLALDTVNGR
+1885 GFRDLAFDKLY
-1898 EGDNREYSL
+1898 EGKEGYEPKYSL
-1907 KGHIVSTLSGGV
+1907 QNHLASTAVGGLTGSVSGLVSPAAGSLSKNPIKVGNVTLNNRRVLETAINGGV
-1919 FGGAG
+1919 SFTGSVV
-1924 EIIRPVAGT
+1924 ED
-1933 IANLPKLAKYASPAR
+1933 LASGKEVSWS
-1948 KVLDIGLH
+1948 K
-1956 TGLAG
+1956 
-1961 TQAAVESWGESKDGS
+1961 AAVEGTSGSFNGYKNFKAPTRADASTIQQLGYKSPNYLRTYLPSKHG
-1976 ISADKVAFK
+1976 A
-1985 TLEGF
+1985 TNLEGTMEDL
-1990 SKAHKNYN
+1990 A
-1998 PQGTFTNPRTI
+1998 
-2009 NQMGVIHPKSLSSYT
+2009 
-2024 DTQFGRDTLKNTMVG
+2024 RD
-2039 ISKENVTSFA
+2039 NVTSYFKKKA
-2049 LDERSNA
+2049 SGE
-2056 TSYLAENHEKLWE
+2056 E
-2069 NRGNLWDKRS
+2069 
-2079 ELWSDYQEHR
+2079 
-2089 QSKD
+2089 

>member
-1 MFERADIDHS
+1 MGDQPDRNSPHYANRNDVE
-11 TVDLKFDDATADALM
+11 FDDATSDAL
-26 KVCRDA
+26 
-32 ASALEE
+32 ASACRNAARDLRD
-38 KIPAQ
+38 KVPGQ
-43 KTAADTALQEFKGH
+43 RTKADTAMVEFKGY
-57 FSEVYKRNI
+57 FSKLYDNNI
-66 EVAVDNGTAIAGR
+66 NTAVDNGKDIATV
-79 LRQFADGV
+79 LDQLAKVVDN
-87 QKLKDS
+87 LK
-93 AARERENRR
+93 
-102 KMRDYEENTPEVVK
+102 
-116 GAIEWAGWGPKVDH
+116 
-130 EEAPTFNTDAPEA
+130 EA
-143 AKREHPAPAANA
+143 AHKEQKIREDARHYEDDWFGLRKSWDDFWGSAPKLPDPYIPDTTIDTTQVGQREHPTPGAPGG
-155 GSPSDTS
+155 GSGSTSGTS
-162 SARPSDL
+162 SAKPSDL
-169 RSSST
+169 RESAKTSHQLF
-174 VSQSLHDDFQTTPNS
+174 VDFRNVPGD
-189 IRAKAADFKD
+189 IRAKAANFKE
-199 KCQWGTADCEPILQP
+199 KCKWGTIDCENLLTT
-214 FEAWIT
+214 FDKWNN
-220 ANESEAKWAQVVA
+220 ANDQEDKWATTIA
-233 DAFATAGSEHEIN
+233 DEFAKAGSENTVNTVSNAALQAALDN
-246 KLSNQ
+246 KS
-251 TIQQYLESHG
+251 IKSS
-261 VANYNRE
+261 RE

-273 AASLEGRA
+273 APSVVGQP

-310 ASSCAVTRMYNSLTV
+310 ASSCAVTRMYNSLAV

-363 DGRHLLFARAGEG
+363 DGRHLFFARAGEG
-376 FARVETDPSWLT
+376 FARVETDPYWLT

-402 FILETCALSTET
+402 FILETCALSTEA
-414 DLYIISDNQGHQWF
+414 DLYIISDNQGHLWF

-465 SITFDYVDGLVA
+465 SIMFDYVDGLVA

-494 GSTAT
+494 GSTAA

-504 VTSGAGTR
+504 ITSGAGTR

-647 RVTAVSISAFEADPK
+647 RVTAVSISAFETDPK

-668 QARRNAADT
+668 QARRNAADA

-747 DQEGNITSFTY
+747 DQEGNTTSFTY

-836 RTERTFDK
+836 RTERTFDE

-996 QVSPVGRI
+996 QVSPAGRI

-1065 GSGGDAFYT
+1065 GSGGDVFYT

-1116 YDDAGNVTKV
+1116 YDEAGNVTKV

-1140 LGNMVKTM
+1140 LGNMVKTT

-1214 AGIPADDR
+1214 ASIPADDR
-1222 DGNLPWVSRYEL
+1222 DGSLPWVSRYEL
-1234 DRLGRITSVARSWG
+1234 DRLGRITAVARSWG
-1248 KFQSAT
+1248 ESQSAA
-1254 SNGAY
+1254 SGSGAY

-1284 RNAVGSIS
+1284 RNAVGNIS
-1292 AITNTDTGEQSSLG
+1292 AITNTDTGEQSSLS

-1345 SADVRVEVIRDEA
+1345 SADVRVEIIRDEA

-1421 SEAAGWVRVLVYD
+1421 SEAAGWVRVLAYD

-1448 SVVDNADSG
+1448 SVAGNADSD
-1457 AEQVREFLSGG
+1457 AKQVREFLADG

-1488 GRTVEGLPLTLVR
+1488 GRTVERLPLTLVR

-1532 ASMTTADSGSCTR
+1532 ASMTTADSGSCAR
-1545 VQVAAGVAGDV
+1545 VQVAAGVAGEV

-1563 SGWIPVVMDL
+1563 SGWTPVVMDP

-1584 EMPVPTPG
+1584 EMPVPTTG
-1592 VSMLGAHASGGSGVR
+1592 VNMLGTPASGGSGVR

-1613 PAGGAGVLSGFTSN
+1613 LAGGAGVLGGFTSN
-1627 AGVSSVPGLASSAGL
+1627 AGVSSVPGLAGPAGL
-1642 LDPFQLPI
+1642 LDPFQLPT

-1678 GFALMG
+1678 GYALIG

-1710 GNPYSLIGNNPV
+1710 GNPYSLVGNNPV

-1733 SREELDKARYE
+1733 SVEDLNKIREDRAKMWQNIGEW
-1744 KSAAKWLDD
+1744 AA
-1753 HSQLIQ
+1753 
-1759 VGLTVIGVGASIL
+1759 TVAMIGAGA
-1772 GFFVAGPVALVVL
+1772 VL
-1785 GAVAGAAMAGANAI
+1785 GAMATGLGPLGGA
-1799 NEQRGPD
+1799 
-1806 GRINWGNVGRDML
+1806 
-1819 IGGAFGALG
+1819 AFGAASGALMGAGMYALEQKVSGKSIDWGKAGQEAIKGAITGAVSGAIG
-1828 GGAAKFGGAA
+1828 GGFTNLAKLKDLGKLGKVGNFVADNKLIQETVKDGVTQGTGSTVEYFRQGGRNPQQAVGMFFIGTGTGGLGA
-1838 MTRIMSSRGASAVQG
+1838 VTGNRLKTKMKVPGYGPGSNETMNKFNAGFRTAVADGAGGSVREATRYTAETVAYQKEFNTDTLWQKTSSGFAKDAFKSGVKSGTKMDDSTAASARSRMVHPVQ
-1853 MLKIDKLSRGA
+1853 
-1864 QAVTTKVMVNGAAG
+1864 T
-1878 AANSFTQ
+1878 
-1885 GFQDLALDTVNGR
+1885 
-1898 EGDNREYSL
+1898 
-1907 KGHIVSTLSGGV
+1907 
-1919 FGGAG
+1919 
-1924 EIIRPVAGT
+1924 
-1933 IANLPKLAKYASPAR
+1933 
-1948 KVLDIGLH
+1948 
-1956 TGLAG
+1956 
-1961 TQAAVESWGESKDGS
+1961 TQAAAMKIKDGV
-1976 ISADKVAFK
+1976 K
-1985 TLEGF
+1985 EGVDNF
-1990 SKAHKNYN
+1990 
-1998 PQGTFTNPRTI
+1998 FTP
-2009 NQMGVIHPKSLSSYT
+2009 P
-2024 DTQFGRDTLKNTMVG
+2024 
-2039 ISKENVTSFA
+2039 A
-2049 LDERSNA
+2049 LR
-2056 TSYLAENHEKLWE
+2056 
-2069 NRGNLWDKRS
+2069 
-2079 ELWSDYQEHR
+2079 
-2089 QSKD
+2089 

>member
-155 GSPSDTS
+155 GNPSDTS

-214 FEAWIT
+214 FEAWVT

-310 ASSCAVTRMYNSLTV
+310 ASSCAVTRMYNSLAV

-363 DGRHLLFARAGEG
+363 DGRHLFFARAGEG
-376 FARVETDPSWLT
+376 FARVETDPYWLT
-388 RTGASEIATTPMGR
+388 RTGASEIATTPIGR
-402 FILETCALSTET
+402 FILETFALSTEA

-441 EGTTLAVTRAAD
+441 ESTTLAVTRAAD

-482 AGERVEYAYAPA
+482 AGERIEYAYAPA
-494 GSTAT
+494 GSTAA

-647 RVTAVSISAFEADPK
+647 RVTAVSISAFETDPK
-662 KRYEAT
+662 KRYAAT
-668 QARRNAADT
+668 QARRNAADA
-677 EADTGEVTPISTIT
+677 EADNGEVTPISTIT

-747 DQEGNITSFTY
+747 DQEGNTTSFTY
-758 TAAGHLAQVTTP
+758 TAAGHLAQVITP
-770 LGLTTSFTHDAAGNI
+770 LGLITSFTHDAAGNI

-836 RTERTFDK
+836 RTERTFDE

-996 QVSPVGRI
+996 QISPAGRI

-1065 GSGGDAFYT
+1065 GSGGDVFYT

-1106 NGLGGVTRYT
+1106 NGLGGVTRYA
-1116 YDDAGNVTKV
+1116 YDEAGNVTKV

-1180 DSSGAACAYS
+1180 DSSGVACAYL
-1190 VDGTEQLRVDRDNRT
+1190 VDGNEQLRVDRDNRT

-1222 DGNLPWVSRYEL
+1222 DENLPWISRYEL

-1248 KFQSAT
+1248 EFQSAT

-1284 RNAVGSIS
+1284 RNAVGNIS

-1321 VRSWTYDGHGAITGY
+1321 VRSWTYNGHGAITGY
-1336 TETAADADN
+1336 TETTADAGD

-1403 EEYTRNTTTGE
+1403 EEYTRNTTAAGE
-1414 DATDNAA
+1414 GSTDDAA
-1421 SEAAGWVRVLVYD
+1421 SEAAGWVRVLAYD
-1434 DAAQVRAIGTYTAT
+1434 DAAQVRAIGTYTAAN
-1448 SVVDNADSG
+1448 VADNADSDSG

-1532 ASMTTADSGSCTR
+1532 ASMTTADSGSCAR
-1545 VQVAAGVAGDV
+1545 VQVAAGVSGDI

-1563 SGWIPVVMDL
+1563 SGWTPVVMDP

-1592 VSMLGAHASGGSGVR
+1592 VSMLGTPASGGSGVR

-1613 PAGGAGVLSGFTSN
+1613 LAGGAGVLGGFTSN

-1710 GNPYSLIGNNPV
+1710 GNPYSLVGNNPV

-1753 HSQLIQ
+1753 HSDL
-1759 VGLTVIGVGASIL
+1759 VKGVLLGVGTVLAVAAV
-1772 GFFVAGPVALVVL
+1772 FVTGGAALIAL
-1785 GAVAGAAMAGANAI
+1785 GALSGGMLAAADAMDKNK
-1799 NEQRGPD
+1799 GPD
-1806 GRINWGNVGRDML
+1806 GRINWGNVAIAGG
-1819 IGGAFGALG
+1819 IGAAFGAAGGAIGKYGGNYLAKGVGKFKAPAKAVTEYGQRLTRGVRTNIAVNAGNGAMAGFVYGFKDPVIGFATGNDKYKYDLRAHIASTVAGGVAGGLG
-1828 GGAAKFGGAA
+1828 G
-1838 MTRIMSSRGASAVQG
+1838 
-1853 MLKIDKLSRGA
+1853 LSGP
-1864 QAVTTKVMVNGAAG
+1864 AAG
-1878 AANSFTQ
+1878 STIKAYNSNLTTTGPAQ
-1885 GFQDLALDTVNGR
+1885 KAIQATYNGLIGAGSSVLEDAMAGKEISPAKAL
-1898 EGDNREYSL
+1898 YS
-1907 KGHIVSTLSGGV
+1907 GVTGAGTTFNPSLSGTN
-1919 FGGAG
+1919 
-1924 EIIRPVAGT
+1924 EPHTIR
-1933 IANLPKLAKYASPAR
+1933 
-1948 KVLDIGLH
+1948 
-1956 TGLAG
+1956 
-1961 TQAAVESWGESKDGS
+1961 
-1976 ISADKVAFK
+1976 
-1985 TLEGF
+1985 
-1990 SKAHKNYN
+1990 
-1998 PQGTFTNPRTI
+1998 
-2009 NQMGVIHPKSLSSYT
+2009 QMGVNQPRSLHGVGNSKTGVGLMNASAAGTAHGTVSGNGKDGFAAIT
-2024 DTQFGRDTLKNTMVG
+2024 DQLFGLK
-2039 ISKENVTSFA
+2039 
-2049 LDERSNA
+2049 
-2056 TSYLAENHEKLWE
+2056 
-2069 NRGNLWDKRS
+2069 
-2079 ELWSDYQEHR
+2079 
-2089 QSKD
+2089 

>member
-155 GSPSDTS
+155 GNPSDTS

-214 FEAWIT
+214 FEAWVT

-310 ASSCAVTRMYNSLTV
+310 ASSCAVTRMYNSLAV

-363 DGRHLLFARAGEG
+363 DGRHLFFARAGEG
-376 FARVETDPSWLT
+376 FARVETDPYWLT

-402 FILETCALSTET
+402 FILETCALSTEA

-494 GSTAT
+494 GSTAA

-504 VTSGAGTR
+504 ITSGAGTR

-647 RVTAVSISAFEADPK
+647 RVTAVSISAFETDPK
-662 KRYEAT
+662 KRYAAT
-668 QARRNAADT
+668 QARRNAADA
-677 EADTGEVTPISTIT
+677 EADNGEVTPISTIT

-747 DQEGNITSFTY
+747 DQEGNTTSFTY
-758 TAAGHLAQVTTP
+758 TAAGHLAQVITP

-836 RTERTFDK
+836 RTERTFDE

-996 QVSPVGRI
+996 QISPAGRI

-1065 GSGGDAFYT
+1065 GSGGDVFYT

-1106 NGLGGVTRYT
+1106 NGLGGVTRYA
-1116 YDDAGNVTKV
+1116 YDEAGNVTKV

-1180 DSSGAACAYS
+1180 DSSGVACAYS
-1190 VDGTEQLRVDRDNRT
+1190 VDGNEQLRVDRDNRT

-1222 DGNLPWVSRYEL
+1222 DENLPWISRYEL
-1234 DRLGRITSVARSWG
+1234 DRLGRITAVARSWG
-1248 KFQSAT
+1248 EFQSAT

-1284 RNAVGSIS
+1284 RNAVGNIS
-1292 AITNTDTGEQSSLG
+1292 AITNTDTGEQSSLD

-1336 TETAADADN
+1336 SETAADADN

-1421 SEAAGWVRVLVYD
+1421 SEAAGWVRVLAYD

-1448 SVVDNADSG
+1448 SVADNADSD
-1457 AEQVREFLSGG
+1457 AEQVREFLSSG

-1532 ASMTTADSGSCTR
+1532 ASMTTADSGSCAR
-1545 VQVAAGVAGDV
+1545 VQVAAGVAGDI

-1563 SGWIPVVMDL
+1563 SGWTPVVMDP

-1592 VSMLGAHASGGSGVR
+1592 VSMLGTPASGGSGVR

-1613 PAGGAGVLSGFTSN
+1613 LAGGAGVLGGFTSN
-1627 AGVSSVPGLASSAGL
+1627 AGVSSVPGLAGPAGL
-1642 LDPFQLPI
+1642 LDPFQLPT

-1753 HSQLIQ
+1753 HSEGIKTF
-1759 VGLTVIGVGASIL
+1759 LTVVGTVLAIGAVFVTGGA
-1772 GFFVAGPVALVVL
+1772 ALIVL
-1785 GAVAGAAMAGANAI
+1785 GAVSGGMLAAADAMDKNK
-1799 NEQRGPD
+1799 GPD
-1806 GRINWGNVGRDML
+1806 GRINWGNVAIAGG
-1819 IGGAFGALG
+1819 IGAAFGAAGGAIGKYGGKYLAKGVGKFKAPAKAVTEYGQRLTRGVRTNIAVNAGNGAMAGFVYGFKDPVIGFATGNDKYKYDLRAHIASTVAGGVAGGLG
-1828 GGAAKFGGAA
+1828 G
-1838 MTRIMSSRGASAVQG
+1838 
-1853 MLKIDKLSRGA
+1853 LSGP
-1864 QAVTTKVMVNGAAG
+1864 AAG
-1878 AANSFTQ
+1878 STIKAYNSNLTTTGPAQ
-1885 GFQDLALDTVNGR
+1885 KAIQATYNGLIGAGSSVLEDAMAGKEISPAKAL
-1898 EGDNREYSL
+1898 YS
-1907 KGHIVSTLSGGV
+1907 GVTGAGTTFNPSLSGTN
-1919 FGGAG
+1919 
-1924 EIIRPVAGT
+1924 EPHTIR
-1933 IANLPKLAKYASPAR
+1933 
-1948 KVLDIGLH
+1948 
-1956 TGLAG
+1956 
-1961 TQAAVESWGESKDGS
+1961 
-1976 ISADKVAFK
+1976 
-1985 TLEGF
+1985 
-1990 SKAHKNYN
+1990 
-1998 PQGTFTNPRTI
+1998 
-2009 NQMGVIHPKSLSSYT
+2009 QMGVNQPRSLHGVGNSKTGVGLMNASAAGT
-2024 DTQFGRDTLKNTMVG
+2024 AHGTVSGNGKDGFSQLTEQWFGMK
-2039 ISKENVTSFA
+2039 
-2049 LDERSNA
+2049 
-2056 TSYLAENHEKLWE
+2056 
-2069 NRGNLWDKRS
+2069 
-2079 ELWSDYQEHR
+2079 
-2089 QSKD
+2089 

>member
-155 GSPSDTS
+155 GNPSDTS

-214 FEAWIT
+214 FEAWVT

-302 IDIAFSNL
+302 IDIAFSNF
-310 ASSCAVTRMYNSLTV
+310 ASSCAVTRMYNSLAV

-363 DGRHLLFARAGEG
+363 DGRHLFFARAGEG
-376 FARVETDPSWLT
+376 FARVETDPYWLT

-402 FILETCALSTET
+402 FILETCALSTEA

-494 GSTAT
+494 GSTAA

-647 RVTAVSISAFEADPK
+647 RVTAVSISAFETDPK

-668 QARRNAADT
+668 QARRNAADA
-677 EADTGEVTPISTIT
+677 EADNGEVTPISTIT

-747 DQEGNITSFTY
+747 DQEGNTTSFTY

-807 AVIDPS
+807 SVIDPS

-836 RTERTFDK
+836 RTERTFDE

-996 QVSPVGRI
+996 QISPAGRI

-1065 GSGGDAFYT
+1065 GSGGDVFYT

-1106 NGLGGVTRYT
+1106 NGLGGVTRYA
-1116 YDDAGNVTKV
+1116 YDEAGNVTKV

-1153 ITLYEYDAAGRVLRV
+1153 ITLYEYDAAGRVLRA
-1168 VDAAQKVHAWGY
+1168 VDAAKKVHAWGY
-1180 DSSGAACAYS
+1180 DSSGVACAYS

-1222 DGNLPWVSRYEL
+1222 DENLPWVSRYEL
-1234 DRLGRITSVARSWG
+1234 DRLGRITAVARSWG
-1248 KFQSAT
+1248 EFQSAT

-1284 RNAVGSIS
+1284 RNAVGNIS

-1321 VRSWTYDGHGAITGY
+1321 VRSWTYNGHGAITGY
-1336 TETAADADN
+1336 TETTADAGD

-1403 EEYTRNTTTGE
+1403 EEYTRNTTAAGE
-1414 DATDNAA
+1414 GSTDDAA
-1421 SEAAGWVRVLVYD
+1421 SEAAGWVRVLAYD

-1448 SVVDNADSG
+1448 SVADNADSG

-1473 TAQLPEHVDLNFAGD
+1473 TAQLPEYVDLNFAGD

-1532 ASMTTADSGSCTR
+1532 ASMTTADSGSCAR
-1545 VQVAAGVAGDV
+1545 VQVAAGVAGDI

-1563 SGWIPVVMDL
+1563 SGWIPVVMDP

-1613 PAGGAGVLSGFTSN
+1613 LAGGAGVLGGFTSN

-1696 SRDPLLPVPGAGWV
+1696 SRDPLLPIPGAGWV
-1710 GNPYSLIGNNPV
+1710 GNPYSLVGNNPV

-1753 HSQLIQ
+1753 NSEGIKTF
-1759 VGLTVIGVGASIL
+1759 LTYAGIAASVL
-1772 GFFVAGPVALVVL
+1772 GFVAAGPVALVVL
-1785 GAVAGAAMAGANAI
+1785 GAVAGAAMAGASAI
-1799 NEQRGPD
+1799 EENKGPD

-1828 GGAAKFGGAA
+1828 GGVTKLGSSA
-1838 MTRIMSSRGASAVQG
+1838 MTKVLSTRAVNATKP
-1853 MLKIDKLSRGA
+1853 MM
-1864 QAVTTKVMVNGAAG
+1864 QATKATRMFRAARTRAIIGGTSG

-1885 GFQDLALDTVNGR
+1885 GFRDLAFDKLY
-1898 EGDNREYSL
+1898 EGKEGYEPKYSL
-1907 KGHIVSTLSGGV
+1907 QNHLASTAVGGLTGSVSGLVSPAAGSLSKNPIKVGNVTLNNRRVLETAINGGV
-1919 FGGAG
+1919 SFTGSVV
-1924 EIIRPVAGT
+1924 ED
-1933 IANLPKLAKYASPAR
+1933 LASGKEVSWS
-1948 KVLDIGLH
+1948 K
-1956 TGLAG
+1956 
-1961 TQAAVESWGESKDGS
+1961 AAVEGTSGSFNGYKNFKAPTRADASTIQQLGYKSPNYLRTYLPSKHG
-1976 ISADKVAFK
+1976 A
-1985 TLEGF
+1985 TNLEGTMEDL
-1990 SKAHKNYN
+1990 A
-1998 PQGTFTNPRTI
+1998 
-2009 NQMGVIHPKSLSSYT
+2009 
-2024 DTQFGRDTLKNTMVG
+2024 RD
-2039 ISKENVTSFA
+2039 NVTSYFKKKA
-2049 LDERSNA
+2049 SGE
-2056 TSYLAENHEKLWE
+2056 E
-2069 NRGNLWDKRS
+2069 
-2079 ELWSDYQEHR
+2079 
-2089 QSKD
+2089 

>member
-310 ASSCAVTRMYNSLTV
+310 ASSCAVTRMYNSLAV

-363 DGRHLLFARAGEG
+363 DGRHLFFARAGEG
-376 FARVETDPSWLT
+376 FARVETDPYWLT

-402 FILETCALSTET
+402 FILETCALSTEA
-414 DLYIISDNQGHQWF
+414 DLYIVSDNQGHQWF

-465 SITFDYVDGLVA
+465 SIMFDYVDGLVA

-494 GSTAT
+494 GSTAA

-647 RVTAVSISAFEADPK
+647 RVTAVSISAFETDPK
-662 KRYEAT
+662 KRYAAT
-668 QARRNAADT
+668 QARRNAADA

-747 DQEGNITSFTY
+747 DQEGNTTSFTY

-836 RTERTFDK
+836 RTERTFDE

-1065 GSGGDAFYT
+1065 GSGGDVFYT

-1106 NGLGGVTRYT
+1106 NGLGGVTRYA
-1116 YDDAGNVTKV
+1116 YDEAGNVTKV

-1180 DSSGAACAYS
+1180 DSSGVACAYL
-1190 VDGTEQLRVDRDNRT
+1190 VDGNEQLRVDRDNRT

-1222 DGNLPWVSRYEL
+1222 DENLPWISRYEL

-1248 KFQSAT
+1248 EFQSAA

-1284 RNAVGSIS
+1284 RNAVGNIS

-1321 VRSWTYDGHGAITGY
+1321 VRSWTYNGHGAITGY
-1336 TETAADADN
+1336 TETTADAGD

-1403 EEYTRNTTTGE
+1403 EEYTRNTTAAGE
-1414 DATDNAA
+1414 GSTDDAA
-1421 SEAAGWVRVLVYD
+1421 SEAAGWVRVLAYD

-1448 SVVDNADSG
+1448 SVADNADSG

-1532 ASMTTADSGSCTR
+1532 ASMTTADSGSCAR
-1545 VQVAAGVAGDV
+1545 VQVAAGVSGDI

-1563 SGWIPVVMDL
+1563 SGWTPVVMDP

-1592 VSMLGAHASGGSGVR
+1592 VSMLGTPASGGSGVR

-1613 PAGGAGVLSGFTSN
+1613 LAGGAGVLGGFTSN

-1710 GNPYSLIGNNPV
+1710 GNPYSLVGNNPV

-1753 HSQLIQ
+1753 HSDL
-1759 VGLTVIGVGASIL
+1759 VKGVLLGVGTVLAVAAV
-1772 GFFVAGPVALVVL
+1772 FVTGGAALIAL
-1785 GAVAGAAMAGANAI
+1785 GALSGGMLAAADAMDKNK
-1799 NEQRGPD
+1799 GPD
-1806 GRINWGNVGRDML
+1806 GRINWGNVAIAGG
-1819 IGGAFGALG
+1819 IGAAFGAAGGAIGKYGGNYLAKGVGKFKAPAKAVTEYGQRLTRGVRTNIAVNAGNGAMAGFVYGFKDPVIGFATGNDKYKYDLRAHIASTVAGGVAGGLG
-1828 GGAAKFGGAA
+1828 G
-1838 MTRIMSSRGASAVQG
+1838 
-1853 MLKIDKLSRGA
+1853 LSGP
-1864 QAVTTKVMVNGAAG
+1864 AAG
-1878 AANSFTQ
+1878 STIKAYNSNLTTTGPAQ
-1885 GFQDLALDTVNGR
+1885 KAIQATYNGLIGAGSSVLEDAMAGKEISPAKAL
-1898 EGDNREYSL
+1898 YS
-1907 KGHIVSTLSGGV
+1907 GVTGAGTTFNPSLSGTN
-1919 FGGAG
+1919 
-1924 EIIRPVAGT
+1924 EPHTIR
-1933 IANLPKLAKYASPAR
+1933 
-1948 KVLDIGLH
+1948 
-1956 TGLAG
+1956 
-1961 TQAAVESWGESKDGS
+1961 
-1976 ISADKVAFK
+1976 
-1985 TLEGF
+1985 
-1990 SKAHKNYN
+1990 
-1998 PQGTFTNPRTI
+1998 
-2009 NQMGVIHPKSLSSYT
+2009 QMGVNQPRSLHGVGNSKTGVGLMNASAAGTAHGTVSGNGKDGFAAIT
-2024 DTQFGRDTLKNTMVG
+2024 DQLFGLK
-2039 ISKENVTSFA
+2039 
-2049 LDERSNA
+2049 
-2056 TSYLAENHEKLWE
+2056 
-2069 NRGNLWDKRS
+2069 
-2079 ELWSDYQEHR
+2079 
-2089 QSKD
+2089 

>member
-174 VSQSLHDDFQTTPNS
+174 VSQSLHDDFQTTPSS

-214 FEAWIT
+214 FEAWVT

-310 ASSCAVTRMYNSLTV
+310 ASSCAVTRMYNSLAV

-363 DGRHLLFARAGEG
+363 DGRHLFFARAGEG
-376 FARVETDPSWLT
+376 FARVETDPYWLT

-402 FILETCALSTET
+402 FILETCALSTEA

-482 AGERVEYAYAPA
+482 AGERIEYAYAPA
-494 GSTAT
+494 GSTAA

-504 VTSGAGTR
+504 ITSGAGTR

-647 RVTAVSISAFEADPK
+647 RVTAVSISAFETDPK

-668 QARRNAADT
+668 QARRNAADA

-739 FGNLTSFA
+739 FGNLISFA
-747 DQEGNITSFTY
+747 DQEGNTTSFTY

-836 RTERTFDK
+836 RTERTFDE

-913 SWDGT
+913 SWDGN

-996 QVSPVGRI
+996 QVSPAGRI

-1017 VTEGAETAEAVT
+1017 VTEGAETVEAVT

-1065 GSGGDAFYT
+1065 GSGGDVFYT

-1116 YDDAGNVTKV
+1116 YDETGNVTKV

-1140 LGNMVKTM
+1140 LGNMVKTT

-1248 KFQSAT
+1248 EFQSAA
-1254 SNGAY
+1254 SGSGAY

-1284 RNAVGSIS
+1284 RNAVGNIS
-1292 AITNTDTGEQSSLG
+1292 AITNTDTGEQSSLS

-1336 TETAADADN
+1336 SETAADADN

-1374 YDGAGQLVSARRGNE
+1374 YDGAGQLVSARRGDE

-1434 DAAQVRAIGTYTAT
+1434 DAAQVRAIGTYTAA
-1448 SVVDNADSG
+1448 SVADNADSDSG

-1473 TAQLPEHVDLNFAGD
+1473 TAQLPERVDLNFAGD

-1511 TGEVASDG
+1511 AGEVASDG

-1532 ASMTTADSGSCTR
+1532 ASMTTADSGSCAR
-1545 VQVAAGVAGDV
+1545 VQVAAGVSGEV
-1556 AGISSLA
+1556 AGISSLT
-1563 SGWIPVVMDL
+1563 SGWIPVVTDP

-1592 VSMLGAHASGGSGVR
+1592 VSMLGTPASGGSGVR

-1613 PAGGAGVLSGFTSN
+1613 FAGGAGVLGGFTSN
-1627 AGVSSVPGLASSAGL
+1627 AGVSSVPGLAGPAGL
-1642 LDPFQLPI
+1642 LDPFQLPT
-1650 TPLTGSD
+1650 TPLTGSN

-1744 KSAAKWLDD
+1744 KSLAKTLDD
-1753 HSQLIQ
+1753 NADYIKTGLLI
-1759 VGLTVIGVGASIL
+1759 VGTVLAVAAVFVTGGA
-1772 GFFVAGPVALVVL
+1772 ALIAL
-1785 GAVAGAAMAGANAI
+1785 GALSGGMLAAADAMDKNK
-1799 NEQRGPD
+1799 GPD
-1806 GRINWGNVGRDML
+1806 GRINWGNVAIAGG
-1819 IGGAFGALG
+1819 IGAAFGAAGGAIGKYGGNYLAKGMGKFKAPAKAATEYGQRLARGVRTNIAVNAGNGAMAGFVYGFKDPVIGFATGNDKYKYDLRAHIASTVAGGVAGGLG
-1828 GGAAKFGGAA
+1828 G
-1838 MTRIMSSRGASAVQG
+1838 
-1853 MLKIDKLSRGA
+1853 LSGP
-1864 QAVTTKVMVNGAAG
+1864 AAG
-1878 AANSFTQ
+1878 STIKAYNSNLTTTGPAQ
-1885 GFQDLALDTVNGR
+1885 KAIQATYNGLIGAGSSVLEDAMAGKEISPAKAL
-1898 EGDNREYSL
+1898 YS
-1907 KGHIVSTLSGGV
+1907 GVTGAGTTFNPSLSGTN
-1919 FGGAG
+1919 
-1924 EIIRPVAGT
+1924 EPHTIR
-1933 IANLPKLAKYASPAR
+1933 
-1948 KVLDIGLH
+1948 
-1956 TGLAG
+1956 
-1961 TQAAVESWGESKDGS
+1961 
-1976 ISADKVAFK
+1976 
-1985 TLEGF
+1985 
-1990 SKAHKNYN
+1990 
-1998 PQGTFTNPRTI
+1998 
-2009 NQMGVIHPKSLSSYT
+2009 QMGVNQPRSLHGVGNSKTGVGLMNASAAGTAHGTVSGNGKDGFSQLT
-2024 DTQFGRDTLKNTMVG
+2024 DQWFGMK
-2039 ISKENVTSFA
+2039 
-2049 LDERSNA
+2049 
-2056 TSYLAENHEKLWE
+2056 
-2069 NRGNLWDKRS
+2069 
-2079 ELWSDYQEHR
+2079 
-2089 QSKD
+2089 

>member
-155 GSPSDTS
+155 GNPSDTS

-214 FEAWIT
+214 FEAWVT

-302 IDIAFSNL
+302 IDIAFSNF
-310 ASSCAVTRMYNSLTV
+310 ASSCAVTRMYNSLAV

-363 DGRHLLFARAGEG
+363 DGRHLFFARAGEG
-376 FARVETDPSWLT
+376 FARVETDPYWLT

-402 FILETCALSTET
+402 FILETCALSTEA

-494 GSTAT
+494 GSTAA

-647 RVTAVSISAFEADPK
+647 RVTAVSISAFETDPK

-668 QARRNAADT
+668 QARRNAADA
-677 EADTGEVTPISTIT
+677 EADNGEVTPISTIT

-747 DQEGNITSFTY
+747 DQEGNTTSFTY
-758 TAAGHLAQVTTP
+758 TAAGHLAQVITP

-836 RTERTFDK
+836 RTERTFDE

-913 SWDGT
+913 SWDGN

-996 QVSPVGRI
+996 QISPAGRI

-1065 GSGGDAFYT
+1065 GSGGDVFYT

-1116 YDDAGNVTKV
+1116 YDEAGNVTKV

-1140 LGNMVKTM
+1140 LGNMVKTT

-1180 DSSGAACAYS
+1180 DSSGVACAYS
-1190 VDGTEQLRVDRDNRT
+1190 VDGNEQLRVDRDNRT

-1222 DGNLPWVSRYEL
+1222 DENLPWVSRYEL
-1234 DRLGRITSVARSWG
+1234 DRLGRITAVARSWG
-1248 KFQSAT
+1248 EAQSAA

-1284 RNAVGSIS
+1284 RNAVGNIS

-1336 TETAADADN
+1336 SETAVDADN
-1345 SADVRVEVIRDEA
+1345 SADVRVEIIRDEA

-1363 VDSAAGLITYA
+1363 VDSAAGLITYT

-1414 DATDNAA
+1414 DATDNTA
-1421 SEAAGWVRVLVYD
+1421 SEAAGWVRVLAYD

-1448 SVVDNADSG
+1448 SVADNADSD
-1457 AEQVREFLSGG
+1457 AEQVREFLSSG

-1532 ASMTTADSGSCTR
+1532 ASMTTADSGSCAR
-1545 VQVAAGVAGDV
+1545 VQVAAGVAGDI

-1563 SGWIPVVMDL
+1563 SGWTPVVMDP

-1592 VSMLGAHASGGSGVR
+1592 VSMLGTPASGGSGVR

-1613 PAGGAGVLSGFTSN
+1613 LAGGAGVLGGFTSN
-1627 AGVSSVPGLASSAGL
+1627 AGVSSVPGLAGPAGL

-1753 HSQLIQ
+1753 NSEGIKI
-1759 VGLTVIGVGASIL
+1759 GLTIVGVLASAA
-1772 GFFVAGPVALVVL
+1772 GFLVAGPVALVVL
-1785 GAVAGAAMAGANAI
+1785 GAVAGAAMAGASAI
-1799 NEQRGPD
+1799 EENKGPD

-1828 GGAAKFGGAA
+1828 GGVTKLGSSA
-1838 MTRIMSSRGASAVQG
+1838 MTKVLSTRAVNATKP
-1853 MLKIDKLSRGA
+1853 MM
-1864 QAVTTKVMVNGAAG
+1864 QATKATRMFRAARTRAIIGGTSG

-1885 GFQDLALDTVNGR
+1885 GFRDLAFDKLY
-1898 EGDNREYSL
+1898 EGKEGYEPKYSL
-1907 KGHIVSTLSGGV
+1907 QNHLASTAVGGLTGSVSGLVSPAAGSLSKNPIKVGNVTLNNRRVLETAINGGV
-1919 FGGAG
+1919 SFTGSVV
-1924 EIIRPVAGT
+1924 ED
-1933 IANLPKLAKYASPAR
+1933 LASGKEVSWS
-1948 KVLDIGLH
+1948 K
-1956 TGLAG
+1956 
-1961 TQAAVESWGESKDGS
+1961 AAVEGTSGSFNGYKNFKAPTRADASTIQQLGYKSPNYLRTYLPSKHG
-1976 ISADKVAFK
+1976 A
-1985 TLEGF
+1985 TNLEGTMEDL
-1990 SKAHKNYN
+1990 A
-1998 PQGTFTNPRTI
+1998 
-2009 NQMGVIHPKSLSSYT
+2009 
-2024 DTQFGRDTLKNTMVG
+2024 RD
-2039 ISKENVTSFA
+2039 NVTSYFKKKA
-2049 LDERSNA
+2049 SGE
-2056 TSYLAENHEKLWE
+2056 E
-2069 NRGNLWDKRS
+2069 
-2079 ELWSDYQEHR
+2079 
-2089 QSKD
+2089 

>member
-155 GSPSDTS
+155 GNPSDTS

-214 FEAWIT
+214 FEAWVT

-310 ASSCAVTRMYNSLTV
+310 ASSCAVTRMYNSLAV

-363 DGRHLLFARAGEG
+363 DGRHLFFARAGEG
-376 FARVETDPSWLT
+376 FARVETDPYWLT
-388 RTGASEIATTPMGR
+388 RTGASEIATAPMGR
-402 FILETCALSTET
+402 FILETCALSTEA
-414 DLYIISDNQGHQWF
+414 DLYIVSNNQGHQWF

-482 AGERVEYAYAPA
+482 AGERIEYAYAPA
-494 GSTAT
+494 GSTAA

-504 VTSGAGTR
+504 ITSGAGTR

-647 RVTAVSISAFEADPK
+647 RVTAVSISAFETDPK
-662 KRYEAT
+662 KRYAAT
-668 QARRNAADT
+668 QARRNAADA
-677 EADTGEVTPISTIT
+677 EADNGEVTPISTIT

-798 EYTAGRRLV
+798 EYIAGRRLV

-836 RTERTFDK
+836 RTERTFDE

-996 QVSPVGRI
+996 QISPAGRI

-1017 VTEGAETAEAVT
+1017 VTEGAETAEAIT

-1065 GSGGDAFYT
+1065 GSGGDVFYT

-1116 YDDAGNVTKV
+1116 YDEAGNVTKV

-1140 LGNMVKTM
+1140 LGNMVKTT

-1180 DSSGAACAYS
+1180 DSSGVACAYS
-1190 VDGTEQLRVDRDNRT
+1190 VDGNEQLRVDRDNRT

-1214 AGIPADDR
+1214 ASIPADDR

-1234 DRLGRITSVARSWG
+1234 DRLGRITAVARSWG
-1248 KFQSAT
+1248 GAQSAT

-1284 RNAVGSIS
+1284 RNAVGNIS
-1292 AITNTDTGEQSSLG
+1292 AITNTATGEQSSLG

-1321 VRSWTYDGHGAITGY
+1321 VRSWTYDSHGAITGY

-1389 RMSWVWDAAGCLIR
+1389 RMSWVWDTAGCLIR

-1414 DATDNAA
+1414 DATDDAA

-1448 SVVDNADSG
+1448 SVAGNADSDSG
-1457 AEQVREFLSGG
+1457 AEQVREFLAGG

-1532 ASMTTADSGSCTR
+1532 ASMTTADSGSCAR
-1545 VQVAAGVAGDV
+1545 VQVAAGVSGDI

-1563 SGWIPVVMDL
+1563 SGWTPVVTDP

-1592 VSMLGAHASGGSGVR
+1592 VSILGAHASGGSGVR

-1613 PAGGAGVLSGFTSN
+1613 LAGGAGVLGGFTSN

-1642 LDPFQLPI
+1642 LDPFQLPT

-1696 SRDPLLPVPGAGWV
+1696 SRDPLLPIPGAGWV
-1710 GNPYSLIGNNPV
+1710 GNPYSLVGNNPV

-1753 HSQLIQ
+1753 NSEGIKTF
-1759 VGLTVIGVGASIL
+1759 LTYAGIAASVL
-1772 GFFVAGPVALVVL
+1772 GFVAAGPVALVVL
-1785 GAVAGAAMAGANAI
+1785 GAVAGAAMAGASAI
-1799 NEQRGPD
+1799 EENKGPD

-1828 GGAAKFGGAA
+1828 GGVTKLGSSA
-1838 MTRIMSSRGASAVQG
+1838 MTKVLSTRAVNATKP
-1853 MLKIDKLSRGA
+1853 MM
-1864 QAVTTKVMVNGAAG
+1864 QATKATRMFRAARTRAIIGGTSG

-1885 GFQDLALDTVNGR
+1885 GFRDLAFDKLY
-1898 EGDNREYSL
+1898 EGKEGYEPKYSL
-1907 KGHIVSTLSGGV
+1907 QNHLASTAVGGLTGSVSGLVSPAAGSLSKNPIKVGNVTLNNRRVLETAINGGV
-1919 FGGAG
+1919 SFTGSVV
-1924 EIIRPVAGT
+1924 ED
-1933 IANLPKLAKYASPAR
+1933 LASGKEVSWS
-1948 KVLDIGLH
+1948 K
-1956 TGLAG
+1956 
-1961 TQAAVESWGESKDGS
+1961 AAVEGTSGSFNGYKNFKAPTRADASTIQQLGYKSPNYLRTYLPSKHG
-1976 ISADKVAFK
+1976 A
-1985 TLEGF
+1985 TNLEGTMEDL
-1990 SKAHKNYN
+1990 A
-1998 PQGTFTNPRTI
+1998 
-2009 NQMGVIHPKSLSSYT
+2009 
-2024 DTQFGRDTLKNTMVG
+2024 RD
-2039 ISKENVTSFA
+2039 NVTSYFKKKA
-2049 LDERSNA
+2049 SGE
-2056 TSYLAENHEKLWE
+2056 E
-2069 NRGNLWDKRS
+2069 
-2079 ELWSDYQEHR
+2079 
-2089 QSKD
+2089 

>member
-155 GSPSDTS
+155 GNPSDTS

-214 FEAWIT
+214 FEAWVT

-310 ASSCAVTRMYNSLTV
+310 ASSCAVTRMYNSLAV

-363 DGRHLLFARAGEG
+363 DGRHLFFARAGEG
-376 FARVETDPSWLT
+376 FARVETDPYWLT

-402 FILETCALSTET
+402 FILETCALSTEA

-441 EGTTLAVTRAAD
+441 ESTTLAVTRAAD

-482 AGERVEYAYAPA
+482 AGERIEYAYAPA
-494 GSTAT
+494 GSTAA

-647 RVTAVSISAFEADPK
+647 RVTAVSISAFETDPK
-662 KRYEAT
+662 KRYAAT
-668 QARRNAADT
+668 QARRNAADA
-677 EADTGEVTPISTIT
+677 EADNGEVTPISTIT

-747 DQEGNITSFTY
+747 DQEGNTTSFTY
-758 TAAGHLAQVTTP
+758 TAAGHLAQVITP
-770 LGLTTSFTHDAAGNI
+770 LGLITSFTHDAAGNI

-813 GARTSYEYGPSGDMT
+813 GARTGYEYGPSGDMT

-836 RTERTFDK
+836 RTERTFDE

-996 QVSPVGRI
+996 QISPAGRI

-1065 GSGGDAFYT
+1065 GSGGDVFYT

-1116 YDDAGNVTKV
+1116 YDEAGNVTKV

-1180 DSSGAACAYS
+1180 DSSGVACAYS
-1190 VDGTEQLRVDRDNRT
+1190 VDGNEQLRVDRDNRT

-1222 DGNLPWVSRYEL
+1222 DENLPWVSRYEL

-1248 KFQSAT
+1248 EFQSAA
-1254 SNGAY
+1254 SGSGAY

-1284 RNAVGSIS
+1284 RNAVGNIS

-1336 TETAADADN
+1336 SETAADADN
-1345 SADVRVEVIRDEA
+1345 SADVRVEIIRDEA

-1421 SEAAGWVRVLVYD
+1421 SEAAGWVRVLAYD

-1448 SVVDNADSG
+1448 SVAGNADSD
-1457 AEQVREFLSGG
+1457 AKQVREFLADG

-1488 GRTVEGLPLTLVR
+1488 GRTVERLPLTLVR

-1532 ASMTTADSGSCTR
+1532 ASMTTADSGSCAR
-1545 VQVAAGVAGDV
+1545 VQVAAGVAGEV

-1563 SGWIPVVMDL
+1563 SGWTPVVMDP

-1584 EMPVPTPG
+1584 EMPVPTTG
-1592 VSMLGAHASGGSGVR
+1592 VNMLGTPASGGSGVR

-1613 PAGGAGVLSGFTSN
+1613 LAGGAGVLGGFTSN
-1627 AGVSSVPGLASSAGL
+1627 AGVSSVPGLAGPAGL
-1642 LDPFQLPI
+1642 LDPFQLPT

-1678 GFALMG
+1678 GYALIG

-1710 GNPYSLIGNNPV
+1710 GNPYSLVGNNPV

-1744 KSAAKWLDD
+1744 KSLAKTLDD
-1753 HSQLIQ
+1753 NADYIKTGLLI
-1759 VGLTVIGVGASIL
+1759 VGTVLAVAAVFVTGGA
-1772 GFFVAGPVALVVL
+1772 ALIAL
-1785 GAVAGAAMAGANAI
+1785 GALSGGMLAAADAMDKNK
-1799 NEQRGPD
+1799 GPD
-1806 GRINWGNVGRDML
+1806 GRINWGNVAIAGG
-1819 IGGAFGALG
+1819 IGAAFGAAGGAIGKYGGNYLAKGMGKFKAPAKAATEYGQRLARGVRTNIAVNAGNGAMAGFVYGFKDPVIGFATGNDKYKYDLRAHIASTVAGGVAGGLG
-1828 GGAAKFGGAA
+1828 G
-1838 MTRIMSSRGASAVQG
+1838 
-1853 MLKIDKLSRGA
+1853 LSGP
-1864 QAVTTKVMVNGAAG
+1864 AAG
-1878 AANSFTQ
+1878 STIKAYNSNLTTTGPAQ
-1885 GFQDLALDTVNGR
+1885 KAIQATYNGLIGAGSSVLEDAMAGKEISPAKAL
-1898 EGDNREYSL
+1898 YS
-1907 KGHIVSTLSGGV
+1907 GVTGAGTTFNPSLSGTN
-1919 FGGAG
+1919 
-1924 EIIRPVAGT
+1924 EPHTIR
-1933 IANLPKLAKYASPAR
+1933 
-1948 KVLDIGLH
+1948 
-1956 TGLAG
+1956 
-1961 TQAAVESWGESKDGS
+1961 
-1976 ISADKVAFK
+1976 
-1985 TLEGF
+1985 
-1990 SKAHKNYN
+1990 
-1998 PQGTFTNPRTI
+1998 
-2009 NQMGVIHPKSLSSYT
+2009 QMGVNQPRSLHGVGNSKTGVGLMNASAAGTAHGTVSGNGKDGFSQLT
-2024 DTQFGRDTLKNTMVG
+2024 DQWFGMK
-2039 ISKENVTSFA
+2039 
-2049 LDERSNA
+2049 
-2056 TSYLAENHEKLWE
+2056 
-2069 NRGNLWDKRS
+2069 
-2079 ELWSDYQEHR
+2079 
-2089 QSKD
+2089 

>member
-155 GSPSDTS
+155 GNPSDTS

-214 FEAWIT
+214 FEAWVT

-310 ASSCAVTRMYNSLTV
+310 ASSCAVTRMYNSLAV

-363 DGRHLLFARAGEG
+363 DGRHLFFARAGEG
-376 FARVETDPSWLT
+376 FARVETDPYWLT
-388 RTGASEIATTPMGR
+388 RTGASEIATAPMGR
-402 FILETCALSTET
+402 FILETCALSTEA
-414 DLYIISDNQGHQWF
+414 DLYIVSNNQGHQWF

-482 AGERVEYAYAPA
+482 AGERIEYAYAPA
-494 GSTAT
+494 GSTAA

-504 VTSGAGTR
+504 ITSGAGTR

-647 RVTAVSISAFEADPK
+647 RVTAVSISAFETDPK
-662 KRYEAT
+662 KRYAAT
-668 QARRNAADT
+668 QARRNAADA
-677 EADTGEVTPISTIT
+677 EADNGEVTPISTIT

-798 EYTAGRRLV
+798 EYIAGRRLV

-836 RTERTFDK
+836 RTERTFDE

-996 QVSPVGRI
+996 QVSPAGRI

-1017 VTEGAETAEAVT
+1017 VTEGAETAEAIT

-1065 GSGGDAFYT
+1065 GSGGDVFYT

-1116 YDDAGNVTKV
+1116 YDEAGNVTKV

-1140 LGNMVKTM
+1140 LGNMVKTT

-1180 DSSGAACAYS
+1180 DSSGVACAYS
-1190 VDGTEQLRVDRDNRT
+1190 VDGNEQLRVDRDNRT

-1214 AGIPADDR
+1214 ASIPADDR

-1234 DRLGRITSVARSWG
+1234 DRLGRITAVARSWG
-1248 KFQSAT
+1248 GAQSAT

-1284 RNAVGSIS
+1284 RNAVGNIS
-1292 AITNTDTGEQSSLG
+1292 AITNTATGEQSSLG
-1306 YDAAGALIRAQVADT
+1306 YDAAGALIRAQVADM
-1321 VRSWTYDGHGAITGY
+1321 VRSWTYDSHGAITGY

-1414 DATDNAA
+1414 DATDDAA

-1448 SVVDNADSG
+1448 SVAGNADSDSG
-1457 AEQVREFLSGG
+1457 AEQVREFLAGG

-1532 ASMTTADSGSCTR
+1532 ASMTTADSGSCAR
-1545 VQVAAGVAGDV
+1545 VQVAAGVSGDI

-1563 SGWIPVVMDL
+1563 SGWTPVVTDP

-1592 VSMLGAHASGGSGVR
+1592 VSILGAHASGGSGVR

-1613 PAGGAGVLSGFTSN
+1613 LAGGAGVLGGFTSN

-1642 LDPFQLPI
+1642 LDPFQLPT
-1650 TPLTGSD
+1650 TPVTGSD

-1696 SRDPLLPVPGAGWV
+1696 SRDPLLPIPGAGWV
-1710 GNPYSLIGNNPV
+1710 GNPYSLVGNNPV

-1753 HSQLIQ
+1753 NSEGIKTF
-1759 VGLTVIGVGASIL
+1759 LTYAGIAASVL
-1772 GFFVAGPVALVVL
+1772 GFVAAGPVALVVL
-1785 GAVAGAAMAGANAI
+1785 GAVAGAAMAGASAI
-1799 NEQRGPD
+1799 EENKGPD

-1828 GGAAKFGGAA
+1828 GGVTKLGSSA
-1838 MTRIMSSRGASAVQG
+1838 MTKVLSTRAVNATKP
-1853 MLKIDKLSRGA
+1853 MM
-1864 QAVTTKVMVNGAAG
+1864 QATKATRMFRAARTRAIIGGTSG

-1885 GFQDLALDTVNGR
+1885 GFRDLAFDKLY
-1898 EGDNREYSL
+1898 EGKEGYEPKYSL
-1907 KGHIVSTLSGGV
+1907 QNHLASTAVGGLTGSVSGLVSPAAGSLSKNPIKVGNVTLNNRRVLETAINGGV
-1919 FGGAG
+1919 SFTGSVV
-1924 EIIRPVAGT
+1924 ED
-1933 IANLPKLAKYASPAR
+1933 LASGKEVSWS
-1948 KVLDIGLH
+1948 K
-1956 TGLAG
+1956 
-1961 TQAAVESWGESKDGS
+1961 AAVEGTSGSFNGYKNFKAPTRADASTIQQLGYKSPNYLRTYLPSKHG
-1976 ISADKVAFK
+1976 A
-1985 TLEGF
+1985 TNLEGTMEDL
-1990 SKAHKNYN
+1990 A
-1998 PQGTFTNPRTI
+1998 
-2009 NQMGVIHPKSLSSYT
+2009 
-2024 DTQFGRDTLKNTMVG
+2024 RD
-2039 ISKENVTSFA
+2039 NVTSYFKKKA
-2049 LDERSNA
+2049 SGE
-2056 TSYLAENHEKLWE
+2056 E
-2069 NRGNLWDKRS
+2069 
-2079 ELWSDYQEHR
+2079 
-2089 QSKD
+2089 

>member
-1 MFERADIDHS
+1 MGDQPDRNSPHYANRNDVE
-11 TVDLKFDDATADALM
+11 FDDATSDALANACRNTARDLRE
-26 KVCRDA
+26 KVPGQRT
-32 ASALEE
+32 
-38 KIPAQ
+38 K
-43 KTAADTALQEFKGH
+43 ADTAMVEFKGY
-57 FSEVYKRNI
+57 FSELYDNNI
-66 EVAVDNGTAIAGR
+66 NTAVDNGKDIATV
-79 LRQFADGV
+79 LDQLAKVVDN
-87 QKLKDS
+87 LK
-93 AARERENRR
+93 
-102 KMRDYEENTPEVVK
+102 
-116 GAIEWAGWGPKVDH
+116 
-130 EEAPTFNTDAPEA
+130 EA
-143 AKREHPAPAANA
+143 AHKEQKIREDARHYEDDWFGLRKSWDDFWGSAPKLPDPYIPDTTIDTTQVGQREHPTPGAPGG
-155 GSPSDTS
+155 GSGSTSGTS
-162 SARPSDL
+162 SAKPSDL
-169 RSSST
+169 RESAKTSH
-174 VSQSLHDDFQTTPNS
+174 QLFEDFRNVPGD
-189 IRAKAADFKD
+189 IRAKAANFKE
-199 KCQWGTADCEPILQP
+199 KCKWGTIDCENLLTT
-214 FEAWIT
+214 FDNWNN
-220 ANESEAKWAQVVA
+220 ANNQEDQWATTIADEFAK
-233 DAFATAGSEHEIN
+233 AGSENTVNTVSNAALQAALDN
-246 KLSNQ
+246 KS
-251 TIQQYLESHG
+251 IKSS
-261 VANYNRE
+261 RE

-273 AASLEGRA
+273 APSVVGQP

-310 ASSCAVTRMYNSLTV
+310 ASSCAVTRMYNSLAV

-363 DGRHLLFARAGEG
+363 DGRHLFFARAGEG
-376 FARVETDPSWLT
+376 FARVETDPYWLT

-402 FILETCALSTET
+402 FILETCALSTEA

-465 SITFDYVDGLVA
+465 SIMFDYVDGLVA

-482 AGERVEYAYAPA
+482 AGGRIEYAYAPA
-494 GSTAT
+494 GSTAA

-504 VTSGAGTR
+504 ITSGAGTR

-647 RVTAVSISAFEADPK
+647 RVTAVSISAFETDPK

-668 QARRNAADT
+668 QARRNAADA
-677 EADTGEVTPISTIT
+677 EADNGEVTPISTIT

-747 DQEGNITSFTY
+747 DQEGNTISFTY
-758 TAAGHLAQVTTP
+758 TAAGHLTQVTTP

-807 AVIDPS
+807 SVIDPS

-836 RTERTFDK
+836 RTERTFDE

-867 RLIRTVDPAGGHW
+867 RLIRTVDPVGGHW

-996 QVSPVGRI
+996 QVSPAGRI

-1065 GSGGDAFYT
+1065 GSGGDVFYT

-1116 YDDAGNVTKV
+1116 YDEAGNVKKV

-1140 LGNMVKTM
+1140 LGNMVKTT

-1153 ITLYEYDAAGRVLRV
+1153 ITLYDYDAAGRVLRV
-1168 VDAAQKVHAWGY
+1168 IDAAKKVHAWGY
-1180 DSSGAACAYS
+1180 DSSGVACAYS
-1190 VDGTEQLRVDRDNRT
+1190 VDGTEQLRVDRDSRT

-1222 DGNLPWVSRYEL
+1222 DENLPWVSRYGL
-1234 DRLGRITSVARSWG
+1234 DRLGRITAVARSWG
-1248 KFQSAT
+1248 EAQSAA

-1284 RNAVGSIS
+1284 RNAVGNIS

-1336 TETAADADN
+1336 SETAADADN
-1345 SADVRVEVIRDEA
+1345 SADVRVEIIRDEA

-1421 SEAAGWVRVLVYD
+1421 SEAAGWVRVLAYD

-1448 SVVDNADSG
+1448 SVADNADSDSG
-1457 AEQVREFLSGG
+1457 AEQVREFLADG
-1468 NASEF
+1468 NDSEF

-1532 ASMTTADSGSCTR
+1532 ASMTTADSGSCAR
-1545 VQVAAGVAGDV
+1545 VQVAAGVAGDI

-1563 SGWIPVVMDL
+1563 SGWTPVVMDP

-1584 EMPVPTPG
+1584 EMSVPTPG
-1592 VSMLGAHASGGSGVR
+1592 VSMLGASASGGSGVR

-1613 PAGGAGVLSGFTSN
+1613 LAGGAGVLGGFTSN
-1627 AGVSSVPGLASSAGL
+1627 AGVSSVPGLAGPAGL
-1642 LDPFQLPI
+1642 LDPFQLPT

-1672 GALTVG
+1672 GALTIA

-1710 GNPYSLIGNNPV
+1710 GNPYSLVGNNPV

-1733 SREELDKARYE
+1733 SVEDLNKIREDQYQH
-1744 KSAAKWLDD
+1744 SVGKWLDD
-1753 HSQLIQ
+1753 NIDADAAKGILTF
-1759 VGLTVIGVGASIL
+1759 VGVAASIA
-1772 GFFVAGPVALVVL
+1772 GFIAAGPVALVVL
-1785 GAVAGAAMAGANAI
+1785 GAVAGAAMAGASAI
-1799 NEQRGPD
+1799 EENKGPD

-1828 GGAAKFGGAA
+1828 GGVTKLGSSA
-1838 MTRIMSSRGASAVQG
+1838 MTKV
-1853 MLKIDKLSRGA
+1853 LSTRA
-1864 QAVTTKVMVNGAAG
+1864 INATKPMMQATKATRMFRAARTRAIIGGTSG

-1885 GFQDLALDTVNGR
+1885 GFRDLAFDKLY
-1898 EGDNREYSL
+1898 EGKEGYEPKYSL
-1907 KGHIVSTLSGGV
+1907 QNHLASTAVGGLTGSVSGLVSPAAGSLSKNPIKVGNVTLNNRRVLETAINGGV
-1919 FGGAG
+1919 SFTGSVV
-1924 EIIRPVAGT
+1924 ED
-1933 IANLPKLAKYASPAR
+1933 LASGKEVSWS
-1948 KVLDIGLH
+1948 K
-1956 TGLAG
+1956 
-1961 TQAAVESWGESKDGS
+1961 AAVEGTSGSFNGYKNFKAPTRADASTIQQLGYKSPNYLRTYLPSKHG
-1976 ISADKVAFK
+1976 A
-1985 TLEGF
+1985 TNLEGTMEDL
-1990 SKAHKNYN
+1990 A
-1998 PQGTFTNPRTI
+1998 
-2009 NQMGVIHPKSLSSYT
+2009 
-2024 DTQFGRDTLKNTMVG
+2024 RD
-2039 ISKENVTSFA
+2039 NVTSYFKKKA
-2049 LDERSNA
+2049 SGE
-2056 TSYLAENHEKLWE
+2056 E
-2069 NRGNLWDKRS
+2069 
-2079 ELWSDYQEHR
+2079 
-2089 QSKD
+2089 

>member
-155 GSPSDTS
+155 GNPSDTS

-214 FEAWIT
+214 FEAWVT

-302 IDIAFSNL
+302 IDIAFSNF
-310 ASSCAVTRMYNSLTV
+310 ASSCAVTRMYNSLAV

-363 DGRHLLFARAGEG
+363 DGRHLFFARAGEG
-376 FARVETDPSWLT
+376 FARVETDPYWLT

-402 FILETCALSTET
+402 FILETCALSTEA

-494 GSTAT
+494 GSTAA

-647 RVTAVSISAFEADPK
+647 RVTAVSISAFETDPK
-662 KRYEAT
+662 KRYAAT
-668 QARRNAADT
+668 QARRNAADA

-747 DQEGNITSFTY
+747 DQEGNTTSFTY

-836 RTERTFDK
+836 RTERTFDE

-996 QVSPVGRI
+996 QVSPAGRI

-1017 VTEGAETAEAVT
+1017 VTEGAETVEAVT

-1065 GSGGDAFYT
+1065 GSGGDVFYT

-1116 YDDAGNVTKV
+1116 YDEAGNVTKV

-1140 LGNMVKTM
+1140 LGNMVKTT

-1180 DSSGAACAYS
+1180 DSSGVACAYS

-1222 DGNLPWVSRYEL
+1222 DENLPWVSRYEL
-1234 DRLGRITSVARSWG
+1234 DRLGRITAVARSWG
-1248 KFQSAT
+1248 EFQSAT

-1284 RNAVGSIS
+1284 RNAVGNIS

-1403 EEYTRNTTTGE
+1403 EEYTRNTTAAGE
-1414 DATDNAA
+1414 GATDNAA
-1421 SEAAGWVRVLVYD
+1421 TEAAGWVRVLVYD
-1434 DAAQVRAIGTYTAT
+1434 DAAQVRAIGTYTAA
-1448 SVVDNADSG
+1448 SVADNADSG

-1473 TAQLPEHVDLNFAGD
+1473 TAQLPERVDLNFAGD

-1519 SSVTMGYSLAGSI
+1519 SSVTMGYSLAGII
-1532 ASMTTADSGSCTR
+1532 ASMTTADSGSCAR
-1545 VQVAAGVAGDV
+1545 VQVAAGVAGDI

-1563 SGWIPVVMDL
+1563 SGWIPVVMDP

-1592 VSMLGAHASGGSGVR
+1592 VSMLGASASGGSGVR

-1613 PAGGAGVLSGFTSN
+1613 LAGGAGVLGGFTSN

-1642 LDPFQLPI
+1642 LDPFQLPT

-1657 AAVAGAVPGVGINAS
+1657 AAVAGAVPGVGVDAS

-1744 KSAAKWLDD
+1744 KSLAKTLDD
-1753 HSQLIQ
+1753 NSGLIKG
-1759 VGLTVIGVGASIL
+1759 VLTGVGIAASVL
-1772 GFFVAGPVALVVL
+1772 GFIAAGPVALVVL
-1785 GAVAGAAMAGANAI
+1785 GAVAGAAMAGASAI
-1799 NEQRGPD
+1799 EENKGPD

-1828 GGAAKFGGAA
+1828 GGVTKLGSSA
-1838 MTRIMSSRGASAVQG
+1838 MTKV
-1853 MLKIDKLSRGA
+1853 LSTRA
-1864 QAVTTKVMVNGAAG
+1864 INATKPMMQATKATRMFRAARTRAIIGGTSG

-1885 GFQDLALDTVNGR
+1885 GFRDLAFDKLY
-1898 EGDNREYSL
+1898 EGKEGYEPKYSL
-1907 KGHIVSTLSGGV
+1907 QNHLASTAVGGLTGSVSGLVSPAAGSLSKNPIKVGNVTLNNRRVLETAINGGV
-1919 FGGAG
+1919 SFTGSVV
-1924 EIIRPVAGT
+1924 ED
-1933 IANLPKLAKYASPAR
+1933 LASGKEVSWS
-1948 KVLDIGLH
+1948 K
-1956 TGLAG
+1956 
-1961 TQAAVESWGESKDGS
+1961 AAVEGTSGSFNGYKNFKAPTRADASTIQQLGYKSPNYLRTYLPSKHG
-1976 ISADKVAFK
+1976 A
-1985 TLEGF
+1985 TNLEG
-1990 SKAHKNYN
+1990 
-1998 PQGTFTNPRTI
+1998 
-2009 NQMGVIHPKSLSSYT
+2009 
-2024 DTQFGRDTLKNTMVG
+2024 TMEDLA
-2039 ISKENVTSFA
+2039 KDNVTSYFKKKA
-2049 LDERSNA
+2049 SGED
-2056 TSYLAENHEKLWE
+2056 
-2069 NRGNLWDKRS
+2069 
-2079 ELWSDYQEHR
+2079 
-2089 QSKD
+2089 

>member
-1 MFERADIDHS
+1 MGDQPDRNSPHYANRNDVE
-11 TVDLKFDDATADALM
+11 FDDATSDAL
-26 KVCRDA
+26 
-32 ASALEE
+32 ASACRNAARDLRD
-38 KIPAQ
+38 KVPGQ
-43 KTAADTALQEFKGH
+43 RTKADTAMVEFKGY
-57 FSEVYKRNI
+57 FSKLYDNNI
-66 EVAVDNGTAIAGR
+66 NIAVDNGKDIATV
-79 LRQFADGV
+79 LDQLAKVVDN
-87 QKLKDS
+87 LK
-93 AARERENRR
+93 
-102 KMRDYEENTPEVVK
+102 
-116 GAIEWAGWGPKVDH
+116 
-130 EEAPTFNTDAPEA
+130 EA
-143 AKREHPAPAANA
+143 AHKEQKIREDARHYEDDWFGLRKSWDDFWGSAPKLPDPYIPDTTIDTTQVGQREHPTPGAPGG
-155 GSPSDTS
+155 GSGSTSGTS
-162 SARPSDL
+162 SAKPSDL
-169 RSSST
+169 RESAKTSH
-174 VSQSLHDDFQTTPNS
+174 QLFEDFRNVPGD
-189 IRAKAADFKD
+189 IRAKAANFKE
-199 KCQWGTADCEPILQP
+199 KCKWGTIDCENLLTT
-214 FEAWIT
+214 FDNWNN
-220 ANESEAKWAQVVA
+220 ANNQEDQWATTIADEFAK
-233 DAFATAGSEHEIN
+233 AGSENTVNTVSNAALQAALDN
-246 KLSNQ
+246 KS
-251 TIQQYLESHG
+251 IKSS
-261 VANYNRE
+261 RE

-273 AASLEGRA
+273 APSVVGQP

-302 IDIAFSNL
+302 IDIAFSNF
-310 ASSCAVTRMYNSLTV
+310 ASSCAVTRMYNSLAV

-363 DGRHLLFARAGEG
+363 DGRHLFFARAGEG
-376 FARVETDPSWLT
+376 FARVETDPYWLT

-402 FILETCALSTET
+402 FILETCALSTEA
-414 DLYIISDNQGHQWF
+414 DLYIVSDNQGHQWF

-494 GSTAT
+494 GSTAA

-647 RVTAVSISAFEADPK
+647 RVTAVSISAFETDPK
-662 KRYEAT
+662 KRYAAT
-668 QARRNAADT
+668 QARRNSADA
-677 EADTGEVTPISTIT
+677 EADTGEVIPISTIT

-711 VTELNW
+711 VTELSW

-747 DQEGNITSFTY
+747 DQEGNTTSFTY

-836 RTERTFDK
+836 RTERTFDE

-996 QVSPVGRI
+996 QVSPAGRI

-1017 VTEGAETAEAVT
+1017 VTEGAETVEAVT

-1065 GSGGDAFYT
+1065 GSGGDVFYT

-1106 NGLGGVTRYT
+1106 NGLGGVTRYI
-1116 YDDAGNVTKV
+1116 YDEAGNVTKV
-1126 TDPAGRITTYEYDV
+1126 TDPAWRITTYEYDV
-1140 LGNMVKTM
+1140 LGNMVKTT

-1180 DSSGAACAYS
+1180 DSSGVACAYS

-1222 DGNLPWVSRYEL
+1222 DENLPWVSRYEL
-1234 DRLGRITSVARSWG
+1234 DRLGRITAVARSWG
-1248 KFQSAT
+1248 EFQSAA

-1284 RNAVGSIS
+1284 RNAVGNIS

-1336 TETAADADN
+1336 SETAADADN

-1403 EEYTRNTTTGE
+1403 EEYTRNTTAAGE
-1414 DATDNAA
+1414 GSTDDAA

-1434 DAAQVRAIGTYTAT
+1434 DAAQVRAIGTYTAA
-1448 SVVDNADSG
+1448 SVADNADSG

-1473 TAQLPEHVDLNFAGD
+1473 TAQLPERVDLNFAGD

-1511 TGEVASDG
+1511 TDEVASDG

-1532 ASMTTADSGSCTR
+1532 ASMTTADSGSCAR
-1545 VQVAAGVAGDV
+1545 VQVAAGVTGEV

-1563 SGWIPVVMDL
+1563 SGWIPVVMDP

-1592 VSMLGAHASGGSGVR
+1592 VSMLGAPASGGFSVR

-1613 PAGGAGVLSGFTSN
+1613 LAGGAGVLGGFTSN

-1642 LDPFQLPI
+1642 LDPFQLPT

-1657 AAVAGAVPGVGINAS
+1657 AAVPGVGINAS

-1678 GFALMG
+1678 GLALMG

-1710 GNPYSLIGNNPV
+1710 GNPYSLVGNNPV

-1733 SREELDKARYE
+1733 SVEDLNKIRDDERSRPWYERAARAAVGLVRHTWDKVAETATNIAKGVASNVKEIVTDPMGWINKNWEYVVGAGLVAVGFAVGIA
-1744 KSAAKWLDD
+1744 SAAGGPATMILLSGVSGALMSGGMSMIEQKATTGHVDAGK
-1753 HSQLIQ
+1753 
-1759 VGLTVIGVGASIL
+1759 VFKEAAIGGVTGMVT
-1772 GFFVAGPVALVVL
+1772 GGVAGRI
-1785 GAVAGAAMAGANAI
+1785 VAGAKTSVGAMKEAPKYIQYMDKKLAPVDKVLN
-1799 NEQRGPD
+1799 
-1806 GRINWGNVGRDML
+1806 
-1819 IGGAFGALG
+1819 
-1828 GGAAKFGGAA
+1828 
-1838 MTRIMSSRGASAVQG
+1838 
-1853 MLKIDKLSRGA
+1853 KIPQIKP
-1864 QAVTTKVMVNGAAG
+1864 
-1878 AANSFTQ
+1878 
-1885 GFQDLALDTVNGR
+1885 FQ
-1898 EGDNREYSL
+1898 SL
-1907 KGHIVSTLSGGV
+1907 KGAKGVADDVAEMAPIAEFKNFATEKVAGLMKPGQHKWYSPSNMHNAGVSSMTKFPVSHAVNPTVTAFASGG
-1919 FGGAG
+1919 
-1924 EIIRPVAGT
+1924 
-1933 IANLPKLAKYASPAR
+1933 ANHATTE
-1948 KVLDIGLH
+1948 
-1956 TGLAG
+1956 TG
-1961 TQAAVESWGESKDGS
+1961 
-1976 ISADKVAFK
+1976 
-1985 TLEGF
+1985 
-1990 SKAHKNYN
+1990 
-1998 PQGTFTNPRTI
+1998 R
-2009 NQMGVIHPKSLSSYT
+2009 
-2024 DTQFGRDTLKNTMVG
+2024 
-2039 ISKENVTSFA
+2039 
-2049 LDERSNA
+2049 
-2056 TSYLAENHEKLWE
+2056 
-2069 NRGNLWDKRS
+2069 
-2079 ELWSDYQEHR
+2079 
-2089 QSKD
+2089 

>member
-155 GSPSDTS
+155 GNPSDTS

-214 FEAWIT
+214 FEAWVT

-310 ASSCAVTRMYNSLTV
+310 ASSCAVTRMYNSLAV

-363 DGRHLLFARAGEG
+363 DGRHLFFARAGEG
-376 FARVETDPSWLT
+376 FARVETDPYWLT

-402 FILETCALSTET
+402 FILETCALSTEA

-441 EGTTLAVTRAAD
+441 ESTTLAVTRAAD

-482 AGERVEYAYAPA
+482 AGERIEYAYAPA
-494 GSTAT
+494 GSTAA

-504 VTSGAGTR
+504 ITSGAGTR

-647 RVTAVSISAFEADPK
+647 RVTAVSISAFETDPK
-662 KRYEAT
+662 KRYAAT
-668 QARRNAADT
+668 QARRNAADA

-747 DQEGNITSFTY
+747 DQEGNTTSFTY
-758 TAAGHLAQVTTP
+758 TAAGHLAQVITP

-836 RTERTFDK
+836 RTERTFDE

-913 SWDGT
+913 SWDGN

-996 QVSPVGRI
+996 QISPAGRI

-1065 GSGGDAFYT
+1065 GSGGDVFYT

-1106 NGLGGVTRYT
+1106 NGLGGVTRYA
-1116 YDDAGNVTKV
+1116 YDEAGNVTKV

-1180 DSSGAACAYS
+1180 DSSGVACAYS
-1190 VDGTEQLRVDRDNRT
+1190 VDGNEQLRVDRDNRT

-1222 DGNLPWVSRYEL
+1222 DENLPWVSRYEL
-1234 DRLGRITSVARSWG
+1234 DRLGRITAVARSWG
-1248 KFQSAT
+1248 EAQSAA

-1273 FTSPYGALAYT
+1273 FTSPYGALTYT
-1284 RNAVGSIS
+1284 RNAVGNIS

-1336 TETAADADN
+1336 SETAVDADN
-1345 SADVRVEVIRDEA
+1345 SADVRVEIIRDEA

-1363 VDSAAGLITYA
+1363 VDSAAGLITYT

-1414 DATDNAA
+1414 DATDNTA
-1421 SEAAGWVRVLVYD
+1421 SEAAGWVRVLAYD

-1448 SVVDNADSG
+1448 SVADNADSD
-1457 AEQVREFLSGG
+1457 AEQVREFLSSG

-1532 ASMTTADSGSCTR
+1532 ASMTTADSGSCAR
-1545 VQVAAGVAGDV
+1545 VQVAAGVAGDI

-1563 SGWIPVVMDL
+1563 SGWTPVVMDP

-1592 VSMLGAHASGGSGVR
+1592 VSMLGTPASGGSGVR

-1613 PAGGAGVLSGFTSN
+1613 LAGGAGVLGGFTSN
-1627 AGVSSVPGLASSAGL
+1627 AGVSSVPGLAGPAGL

-1753 HSQLIQ
+1753 NSEGIKI
-1759 VGLTVIGVGASIL
+1759 GLTIVGVLASAA
-1772 GFFVAGPVALVVL
+1772 GFLVAGPVALVVL
-1785 GAVAGAAMAGANAI
+1785 GAVAGAAMAGASAI
-1799 NEQRGPD
+1799 EENKGPD

-1828 GGAAKFGGAA
+1828 GGVTKLGSSA
-1838 MTRIMSSRGASAVQG
+1838 MTKVLSTRAVNATKP
-1853 MLKIDKLSRGA
+1853 MM
-1864 QAVTTKVMVNGAAG
+1864 QATKATRMFRAARTRAIIGGTSG

-1885 GFQDLALDTVNGR
+1885 GFRDLAFDKLY
-1898 EGDNREYSL
+1898 EGKEGYEPKYSL
-1907 KGHIVSTLSGGV
+1907 QNHLASTAVGGLTGSVSGLVSPAAGSLSKNPIKVGNVTLNNRRVLETAINGGV
-1919 FGGAG
+1919 SFTGSVV
-1924 EIIRPVAGT
+1924 ED
-1933 IANLPKLAKYASPAR
+1933 LASGKEVSWS
-1948 KVLDIGLH
+1948 K
-1956 TGLAG
+1956 
-1961 TQAAVESWGESKDGS
+1961 AAVEGTSGSFNGYKNFKAPTRADASTIQQLGYKSPNYLRTYLPSKHG
-1976 ISADKVAFK
+1976 A
-1985 TLEGF
+1985 TNLEGTMEDL
-1990 SKAHKNYN
+1990 A
-1998 PQGTFTNPRTI
+1998 
-2009 NQMGVIHPKSLSSYT
+2009 
-2024 DTQFGRDTLKNTMVG
+2024 RD
-2039 ISKENVTSFA
+2039 NVTSYFKKKA
-2049 LDERSNA
+2049 SGE
-2056 TSYLAENHEKLWE
+2056 E
-2069 NRGNLWDKRS
+2069 
-2079 ELWSDYQEHR
+2079 
-2089 QSKD
+2089 

>member
-155 GSPSDTS
+155 GNPSDTS

-214 FEAWIT
+214 FEAWVT

-310 ASSCAVTRMYNSLTV
+310 ASSCAVTRMYNSLAV

-363 DGRHLLFARAGEG
+363 DGRHLFFARAGEG
-376 FARVETDPSWLT
+376 FARVETDPYWLT

-402 FILETCALSTET
+402 FILETCALSTEA
-414 DLYIISDNQGHQWF
+414 DLYIISDNQGHLWF

-465 SITFDYVDGLVA
+465 SIIFDYVDGLVA

-494 GSTAT
+494 GSTAA

-527 ADGTVEVTN
+527 ADGAVEVTN

-647 RVTAVSISAFEADPK
+647 RVTAVSISAFETDPK
-662 KRYEAT
+662 KRYAAT
-668 QARRNAADT
+668 QARRNAADA

-747 DQEGNITSFTY
+747 DQEGNTTSFTY
-758 TAAGHLAQVTTP
+758 TAAGHLAQVITP

-813 GARTSYEYGPSGDMT
+813 GARTGYEYGPSGDMT

-836 RTERTFDK
+836 RTERTFDE

-913 SWDGT
+913 SWDGN

-996 QVSPVGRI
+996 QVSPAGRI

-1065 GSGGDAFYT
+1065 GSGGDVFYT

-1116 YDDAGNVTKV
+1116 YDEAGNVTKV

-1140 LGNMVKTM
+1140 LGNMVKTT

-1248 KFQSAT
+1248 EFQSAA
-1254 SNGAY
+1254 SGSGAY

-1284 RNAVGSIS
+1284 RNAVGNIS

-1374 YDGAGQLVSARRGNE
+1374 YDGAGQLVSARRGDE

-1414 DATDNAA
+1414 DATDDAA

-1448 SVVDNADSG
+1448 SVVDNADSD

-1468 NASEF
+1468 NDSEF

-1532 ASMTTADSGSCTR
+1532 ASMTTADSGSCAR
-1545 VQVAAGVAGDV
+1545 VQVAAGVAGDI

-1563 SGWIPVVMDL
+1563 SGWAPVVMDP

-1584 EMPVPTPG
+1584 EMSVPTPG
-1592 VSMLGAHASGGSGVR
+1592 VSMLGASASGGSGVR

-1613 PAGGAGVLSGFTSN
+1613 LAGGAGVLGGFTSN

-1642 LDPFQLPI
+1642 LDPFQLPT
-1650 TPLTGSD
+1650 TPLMGSD
-1657 AAVAGAVPGVGINAS
+1657 AAVVGAVPGVGVDAS

-1710 GNPYSLIGNNPV
+1710 GNPYSLVGNNPV

-1753 HSQLIQ
+1753 NSEGIKI
-1759 VGLTVIGVGASIL
+1759 GLTIVGVLASAA
-1772 GFFVAGPVALVVL
+1772 GFLVAGPVALVVL
-1785 GAVAGAAMAGANAI
+1785 GAMAGAAMAGASAI
-1799 NEQRGPD
+1799 EENKGPD

-1828 GGAAKFGGAA
+1828 GGVTKLGSSA
-1838 MTRIMSSRGASAVQG
+1838 MTKVLSTRAVNATKP
-1853 MLKIDKLSRGA
+1853 MM
-1864 QAVTTKVMVNGAAG
+1864 QATKATRMFRAARTRAIIGGTSG

-1885 GFQDLALDTVNGR
+1885 GFRDLAFDKLY
-1898 EGDNREYSL
+1898 EGKEGYEPKYSL
-1907 KGHIVSTLSGGV
+1907 QNHLASTAVGGLTGSVSGLVSPAAGSLSKNPIKVGNVTLNNRRVLETAINGGV
-1919 FGGAG
+1919 SFTGSVV
-1924 EIIRPVAGT
+1924 ED
-1933 IANLPKLAKYASPAR
+1933 LASGKEVSWS
-1948 KVLDIGLH
+1948 K
-1956 TGLAG
+1956 
-1961 TQAAVESWGESKDGS
+1961 AAVEGTSGSFNGYKNFKAPTRADASTIQQLGYKSPNYLRTYLPSKHG
-1976 ISADKVAFK
+1976 A
-1985 TLEGF
+1985 TNLEGTMEDL
-1990 SKAHKNYN
+1990 A
-1998 PQGTFTNPRTI
+1998 
-2009 NQMGVIHPKSLSSYT
+2009 
-2024 DTQFGRDTLKNTMVG
+2024 RD
-2039 ISKENVTSFA
+2039 NVTSYFKKKA
-2049 LDERSNA
+2049 SGE
-2056 TSYLAENHEKLWE
+2056 E
-2069 NRGNLWDKRS
+2069 
-2079 ELWSDYQEHR
+2079 
-2089 QSKD
+2089 

>member
-155 GSPSDTS
+155 GNPSDTS

-214 FEAWIT
+214 FEAWVT

-310 ASSCAVTRMYNSLTV
+310 ASSCAVTRMYNSLAV

-363 DGRHLLFARAGEG
+363 DGRHLFFARAGEG
-376 FARVETDPSWLT
+376 FARVETDPYWLT

-402 FILETCALSTET
+402 FILETCALSTEA

-441 EGTTLAVTRAAD
+441 EGTTLAVTRVAD

-482 AGERVEYAYAPA
+482 AGERIEYAYAPA
-494 GSTAT
+494 GSTAA

-647 RVTAVSISAFEADPK
+647 RVTAVSISAFETDPK
-662 KRYEAT
+662 KRYAAT
-668 QARRNAADT
+668 QARRNAADA
-677 EADTGEVTPISTIT
+677 EADNGEVTPISTIT

-747 DQEGNITSFTY
+747 DQEGNTTSFTY
-758 TAAGHLAQVTTP
+758 TAAGHLAQVITP
-770 LGLTTSFTHDAAGNI
+770 LGLITSFTHDAAGNI

-813 GARTSYEYGPSGDMT
+813 GARTGYEYGPSGDMT

-836 RTERTFDK
+836 RTERTFDE

-996 QVSPVGRI
+996 QISPAGRI

-1065 GSGGDAFYT
+1065 GSGGDVFYT

-1116 YDDAGNVTKV
+1116 YDEAGNVTKV

-1180 DSSGAACAYS
+1180 DSSGVACAYL
-1190 VDGTEQLRVDRDNRT
+1190 VDGNEQLRVDRDNRT

-1222 DGNLPWVSRYEL
+1222 DENLPWISRYEL

-1248 KFQSAT
+1248 EFQSAT

-1284 RNAVGSIS
+1284 RNAVGNIS

-1321 VRSWTYDGHGAITGY
+1321 VRSWTYNGHGAITGY
-1336 TETAADADN
+1336 TETTADAGD

-1403 EEYTRNTTTGE
+1403 EEYTRNTTAAGE
-1414 DATDNAA
+1414 GSTDDAA
-1421 SEAAGWVRVLVYD
+1421 SEAAGWVRVLAYD

-1448 SVVDNADSG
+1448 SVADNADSG

-1532 ASMTTADSGSCTR
+1532 ASMTTADSGSCAR
-1545 VQVAAGVAGDV
+1545 VQVAAGVSGDI

-1563 SGWIPVVMDL
+1563 SGWTPVVMDP

-1592 VSMLGAHASGGSGVR
+1592 VSMLGTPASGGSGVR

-1613 PAGGAGVLSGFTSN
+1613 LAGGAGVLGGFTSN

-1710 GNPYSLIGNNPV
+1710 GNPYSLVGNNPV

-1753 HSQLIQ
+1753 HSDL
-1759 VGLTVIGVGASIL
+1759 VKGVLLGVGTVLAVAAV
-1772 GFFVAGPVALVVL
+1772 FVTGGAALIAL
-1785 GAVAGAAMAGANAI
+1785 GALSGGMLAAADAMDKNK
-1799 NEQRGPD
+1799 GPD
-1806 GRINWGNVGRDML
+1806 GRINWGNVAIAGG
-1819 IGGAFGALG
+1819 IGAAFGAAGGAIGKYGGNYLAKGVGKFKAPAKAVTEYGQRLTRGVRTNIAVNAGNGAMAGFVYGFKDPVIGFATGNDKYKYDLRAHIASTVAGGVAGGLG
-1828 GGAAKFGGAA
+1828 G
-1838 MTRIMSSRGASAVQG
+1838 
-1853 MLKIDKLSRGA
+1853 LSGP
-1864 QAVTTKVMVNGAAG
+1864 AAG
-1878 AANSFTQ
+1878 STIKAYNSNLTTTGPAQ
-1885 GFQDLALDTVNGR
+1885 KAIQATYNGLIGAGSSVLEDAMAGKEISPAKAL
-1898 EGDNREYSL
+1898 YS
-1907 KGHIVSTLSGGV
+1907 GVTGAGTTFNPSLSGTN
-1919 FGGAG
+1919 
-1924 EIIRPVAGT
+1924 EPHTIR
-1933 IANLPKLAKYASPAR
+1933 
-1948 KVLDIGLH
+1948 
-1956 TGLAG
+1956 
-1961 TQAAVESWGESKDGS
+1961 
-1976 ISADKVAFK
+1976 
-1985 TLEGF
+1985 
-1990 SKAHKNYN
+1990 
-1998 PQGTFTNPRTI
+1998 
-2009 NQMGVIHPKSLSSYT
+2009 QMGVNQPRSLHGVGNSKTGVGLMNASAAGTAHGTVSGNGKDGFAAIT
-2024 DTQFGRDTLKNTMVG
+2024 DQLFGLK
-2039 ISKENVTSFA
+2039 
-2049 LDERSNA
+2049 
-2056 TSYLAENHEKLWE
+2056 
-2069 NRGNLWDKRS
+2069 
-2079 ELWSDYQEHR
+2079 
-2089 QSKD
+2089 

>member
-26 KVCRDA
+26 EVCRDA

-155 GSPSDTS
+155 GNPSDTS

-214 FEAWIT
+214 FEAWVT

-310 ASSCAVTRMYNSLTV
+310 ASSCAVTRMYNSLAV

-363 DGRHLLFARAGEG
+363 DGRHLFFARAGEG
-376 FARVETDPSWLT
+376 FARVETDPYWLT

-402 FILETCALSTET
+402 FILETCALSTEA

-494 GSTAT
+494 GSTAA

-504 VTSGAGTR
+504 ITSGAGTR

-647 RVTAVSISAFEADPK
+647 RVTAVSISAFETDPK

-668 QARRNAADT
+668 QARRNAADA
-677 EADTGEVTPISTIT
+677 EADNGEVTPISTIT

-747 DQEGNITSFTY
+747 DQEGNTTSFTY
-758 TAAGHLAQVTTP
+758 TAAGHLAQVITP

-836 RTERTFDK
+836 RTERTFDE

-913 SWDGT
+913 SWDGN

-996 QVSPVGRI
+996 QISPAGRI

-1065 GSGGDAFYT
+1065 GSGGDVFYT

-1116 YDDAGNVTKV
+1116 YDEAGNVTKV

-1140 LGNMVKTM
+1140 LGNMVKTT

-1180 DSSGAACAYS
+1180 DSSGVACAYS
-1190 VDGTEQLRVDRDNRT
+1190 VDGNEQLRVDRDNRT

-1222 DGNLPWVSRYEL
+1222 DENLPWVSRYEL
-1234 DRLGRITSVARSWG
+1234 DRLGRITAVARSWG
-1248 KFQSAT
+1248 EAQSAA

-1284 RNAVGSIS
+1284 RNAVGNIS

-1336 TETAADADN
+1336 SETAVDADN
-1345 SADVRVEVIRDEA
+1345 SADVRVEIIRDEA

-1363 VDSAAGLITYA
+1363 VDSAAGLITYT

-1414 DATDNAA
+1414 DATDNTA
-1421 SEAAGWVRVLVYD
+1421 SEAAGWVRVLAYD

-1448 SVVDNADSG
+1448 SVADNADSD
-1457 AEQVREFLSGG
+1457 AEQVREFLSSG

-1532 ASMTTADSGSCTR
+1532 ASMTTADSGSCAR
-1545 VQVAAGVAGDV
+1545 VQVAAGVAGDI

-1563 SGWIPVVMDL
+1563 SGWTPVVMDP

-1592 VSMLGAHASGGSGVR
+1592 VSMLGTPASGGSGVR

-1613 PAGGAGVLSGFTSN
+1613 LAGGAGVLGGFTSN
-1627 AGVSSVPGLASSAGL
+1627 AGVSSVPGLAGPAGL

-1753 HSQLIQ
+1753 NSEGIKI
-1759 VGLTVIGVGASIL
+1759 GLTIVGVLASAA
-1772 GFFVAGPVALVVL
+1772 GFLVAGPVALVVL
-1785 GAVAGAAMAGANAI
+1785 GAVAGAAMAGASAI
-1799 NEQRGPD
+1799 EENKGPD

-1828 GGAAKFGGAA
+1828 GGVTKLGSSA
-1838 MTRIMSSRGASAVQG
+1838 MTKVLSTRAVNATKP
-1853 MLKIDKLSRGA
+1853 MM
-1864 QAVTTKVMVNGAAG
+1864 QATKATRMFRAARTRAIIGGTSG

-1885 GFQDLALDTVNGR
+1885 GFRDLAFDKLY
-1898 EGDNREYSL
+1898 EGKEGYEPKYSL
-1907 KGHIVSTLSGGV
+1907 QNHLASTAVGGLTGSVSGLVSPAAGSLSKNPIKVGNVTLNNRRVLETAINGGV
-1919 FGGAG
+1919 SFTGSVV
-1924 EIIRPVAGT
+1924 ED
-1933 IANLPKLAKYASPAR
+1933 LASGKEVSWS
-1948 KVLDIGLH
+1948 K
-1956 TGLAG
+1956 
-1961 TQAAVESWGESKDGS
+1961 AAVEGTSGSFNGYKNFKAPTRADASTIQQLGYKSPNYLRTYLPSKHG
-1976 ISADKVAFK
+1976 A
-1985 TLEGF
+1985 TNLEGTMEDL
-1990 SKAHKNYN
+1990 A
-1998 PQGTFTNPRTI
+1998 
-2009 NQMGVIHPKSLSSYT
+2009 
-2024 DTQFGRDTLKNTMVG
+2024 RD
-2039 ISKENVTSFA
+2039 NVTSYFKKKA
-2049 LDERSNA
+2049 SGE
-2056 TSYLAENHEKLWE
+2056 E
-2069 NRGNLWDKRS
+2069 
-2079 ELWSDYQEHR
+2079 
-2089 QSKD
+2089 

>member
-155 GSPSDTS
+155 GNPSDTS

-214 FEAWIT
+214 FEAWVT

-310 ASSCAVTRMYNSLTV
+310 ASSCAVTRMYNSLAV

-363 DGRHLLFARAGEG
+363 DGRHLFFARAGEG
-376 FARVETDPSWLT
+376 FARVETDPYWLT

-402 FILETCALSTET
+402 FILETCALSTEA
-414 DLYIISDNQGHQWF
+414 DLYIVSDNQGHQWF

-465 SITFDYVDGLVA
+465 SIMFDYVDGLVA

-494 GSTAT
+494 GSTAA

-647 RVTAVSISAFEADPK
+647 RVTAVSISAFETDPK
-662 KRYEAT
+662 KRYAAT
-668 QARRNAADT
+668 QARRNAADA
-677 EADTGEVTPISTIT
+677 EADNGEVTPISTIT

-747 DQEGNITSFTY
+747 DQEGNTTSFTY
-758 TAAGHLAQVTTP
+758 TAAGHLAQVITP

-813 GARTSYEYGPSGDMT
+813 GARTGYEYGPSGDMT

-836 RTERTFDK
+836 RTERTFDE

-996 QVSPVGRI
+996 QISPAGRI

-1065 GSGGDAFYT
+1065 GSGGDVFYT

-1106 NGLGGVTRYT
+1106 NGLGGVTRYA
-1116 YDDAGNVTKV
+1116 YDEAGNVTKV

-1180 DSSGAACAYS
+1180 DSSGVACAYS
-1190 VDGTEQLRVDRDNRT
+1190 VDGNEQLRVDRDNRT

-1222 DGNLPWVSRYEL
+1222 DENLPWISRYEL
-1234 DRLGRITSVARSWG
+1234 DRLGRITAVARSWG
-1248 KFQSAT
+1248 EFQSAT

-1284 RNAVGSIS
+1284 RNAVGNIS
-1292 AITNTDTGEQSSLG
+1292 AITNTDTGEQSSLD

-1336 TETAADADN
+1336 SETAADADN

-1421 SEAAGWVRVLVYD
+1421 SEAAGWVRVLAYD

-1448 SVVDNADSG
+1448 SVADNADSD
-1457 AEQVREFLSGG
+1457 AEQVREFLSSG

-1532 ASMTTADSGSCTR
+1532 ASMTTADSGSCAR
-1545 VQVAAGVAGDV
+1545 VQVAAGVAGDI

-1563 SGWIPVVMDL
+1563 SGWTPVVMDP

-1592 VSMLGAHASGGSGVR
+1592 VSMLGTPASGGSGVR

-1613 PAGGAGVLSGFTSN
+1613 LAGGAGVLGGFTSN
-1627 AGVSSVPGLASSAGL
+1627 AGVSSVPGLAGPAGL
-1642 LDPFQLPI
+1642 LDPFQLPT

-1753 HSQLIQ
+1753 HSEGIKTF
-1759 VGLTVIGVGASIL
+1759 LTVVGTVLAIGAVFVTGGA
-1772 GFFVAGPVALVVL
+1772 ALIVL
-1785 GAVAGAAMAGANAI
+1785 GAVSGGMLAAADAMDKNK
-1799 NEQRGPD
+1799 GPD
-1806 GRINWGNVGRDML
+1806 GRINWGNVAIAGG
-1819 IGGAFGALG
+1819 IGAAFGAAGGAIGKYGGKYLAKGVGKFKAPAKAVTEYGQRLTRGVRTNIAVNAGNGAMAGFVYGFKDPVIGFATGNDKYKYDLRAHIASTVAGGVAGGLG
-1828 GGAAKFGGAA
+1828 G
-1838 MTRIMSSRGASAVQG
+1838 
-1853 MLKIDKLSRGA
+1853 LSGP
-1864 QAVTTKVMVNGAAG
+1864 AAG
-1878 AANSFTQ
+1878 STIKAYNSNLTTTGPAQ
-1885 GFQDLALDTVNGR
+1885 KAIQATYNGLIGAGSSVLEDAMAGKEISPAKAL
-1898 EGDNREYSL
+1898 YS
-1907 KGHIVSTLSGGV
+1907 GVTGAGTTFNPSLSGTN
-1919 FGGAG
+1919 
-1924 EIIRPVAGT
+1924 EPHTIR
-1933 IANLPKLAKYASPAR
+1933 
-1948 KVLDIGLH
+1948 
-1956 TGLAG
+1956 
-1961 TQAAVESWGESKDGS
+1961 
-1976 ISADKVAFK
+1976 
-1985 TLEGF
+1985 
-1990 SKAHKNYN
+1990 
-1998 PQGTFTNPRTI
+1998 
-2009 NQMGVIHPKSLSSYT
+2009 QMGVNQPRSLHGVGNSKTGVGLMNASAAGT
-2024 DTQFGRDTLKNTMVG
+2024 AHGTVSGNGKDGFSQLTEQWFGMK
-2039 ISKENVTSFA
+2039 
-2049 LDERSNA
+2049 
-2056 TSYLAENHEKLWE
+2056 
-2069 NRGNLWDKRS
+2069 
-2079 ELWSDYQEHR
+2079 
-2089 QSKD
+2089 

>member
-1 MFERADIDHS
+1 MGDQPDRNSPHYANRNDVE
-11 TVDLKFDDATADALM
+11 FDDATSDALANACRNTARDLRE
-26 KVCRDA
+26 KVPGQRT
-32 ASALEE
+32 
-38 KIPAQ
+38 K
-43 KTAADTALQEFKGH
+43 ADTAMVEFKGY
-57 FSEVYKRNI
+57 FSELYDNNI
-66 EVAVDNGTAIAGR
+66 NTAVDNGKDIATV
-79 LRQFADGV
+79 LDQLAKVVDN
-87 QKLKDS
+87 LK
-93 AARERENRR
+93 
-102 KMRDYEENTPEVVK
+102 
-116 GAIEWAGWGPKVDH
+116 
-130 EEAPTFNTDAPEA
+130 EA
-143 AKREHPAPAANA
+143 AHKEQKIREDARHYEDDWFGLRKSWDDFWGSAPKLPDPYIPDTTIDTTQVGQREHPTPGAPGG
-155 GSPSDTS
+155 GSGSTSGTS
-162 SARPSDL
+162 SAKPSDL
-169 RSSST
+169 RESAKTSH
-174 VSQSLHDDFQTTPNS
+174 QLFEDFRNVPGD
-189 IRAKAADFKD
+189 IRAKAANFKE
-199 KCQWGTADCEPILQP
+199 KCKWGTIDCENLLTT
-214 FEAWIT
+214 FDNWNN
-220 ANESEAKWAQVVA
+220 ANNQEDQWATTIADEFAK
-233 DAFATAGSEHEIN
+233 AGSENTVNTVSNAALQAALDN
-246 KLSNQ
+246 KS
-251 TIQQYLESHG
+251 IKSS
-261 VANYNRE
+261 RE

-273 AASLEGRA
+273 APSVVGQP

-310 ASSCAVTRMYNSLTV
+310 ASSCAVTRMYNSLAV

-363 DGRHLLFARAGEG
+363 DGRHLFFARAGEG
-376 FARVETDPSWLT
+376 FARVETDPYWLT

-402 FILETCALSTET
+402 FILETCALSTEA

-465 SITFDYVDGLVA
+465 SIMFDYVDGLVA

-482 AGERVEYAYAPA
+482 AGGRIEYAYAPA
-494 GSTAT
+494 GSTAA

-504 VTSGAGTR
+504 ITSGAGTR

-647 RVTAVSISAFEADPK
+647 RVTAVSISAFETDPK

-668 QARRNAADT
+668 QARRNAADA
-677 EADTGEVTPISTIT
+677 EADNGEVTPISTIT

-696 AWDHNPSRVVDALGG
+696 AWDHNPSRIVDALGG

-747 DQEGNITSFTY
+747 DQEGNTTSFTY

-836 RTERTFDK
+836 RTERTFDE

-996 QVSPVGRI
+996 QISPAGRI

-1065 GSGGDAFYT
+1065 GSGGDVFYT

-1116 YDDAGNVTKV
+1116 YDEAGNVTKV

-1140 LGNMVKTM
+1140 LGNMVKTT

-1248 KFQSAT
+1248 EFQSAA

-1284 RNAVGSIS
+1284 RNAVGNIS

-1363 VDSAAGLITYA
+1363 VDSAAGLITYS
-1374 YDGAGQLVSARRGNE
+1374 YDGAGQLVSARRGDE

-1421 SEAAGWVRVLVYD
+1421 SEAAGWVRVLAYD

-1448 SVVDNADSG
+1448 SVADNADSDSG
-1457 AEQVREFLSGG
+1457 AEQVREFLADG
-1468 NASEF
+1468 NDSEF

-1532 ASMTTADSGSCTR
+1532 ASMTTADSGSCAR
-1545 VQVAAGVAGDV
+1545 VQVAAGVAGDI

-1563 SGWIPVVMDL
+1563 SGWTPVVMDP

-1584 EMPVPTPG
+1584 EMSVPTPG
-1592 VSMLGAHASGGSGVR
+1592 VSMLGASASGGSGVR

-1613 PAGGAGVLSGFTSN
+1613 LAGGAGVLGGFTSN
-1627 AGVSSVPGLASSAGL
+1627 AGVSSVPGLAGPAGL
-1642 LDPFQLPI
+1642 LDPFQLPT

-1672 GALTVG
+1672 GALTIA

-1710 GNPYSLIGNNPV
+1710 GNPYSLVGNNPV

-1733 SREELDKARYE
+1733 SVEDLNKIREDQYQH
-1744 KSAAKWLDD
+1744 SVGKWLDD
-1753 HSQLIQ
+1753 NIDADAAKGILTF
-1759 VGLTVIGVGASIL
+1759 VGVAASIA
-1772 GFFVAGPVALVVL
+1772 GFIAAGPVALVVL
-1785 GAVAGAAMAGANAI
+1785 GAVAGAAMAGASAI
-1799 NEQRGPD
+1799 EENKGPD

-1828 GGAAKFGGAA
+1828 GGVTKLGSSA
-1838 MTRIMSSRGASAVQG
+1838 MTKV
-1853 MLKIDKLSRGA
+1853 LSTRA
-1864 QAVTTKVMVNGAAG
+1864 INATKPMMQATKATRMFRAARTRAIIGGTSG

-1885 GFQDLALDTVNGR
+1885 GFRDLAFDKLY
-1898 EGDNREYSL
+1898 EGKEGYEPKYSL
-1907 KGHIVSTLSGGV
+1907 QNHLASTAVGGLTGSVSGLVSPAAGSLSKNPIKVGNVTLNNRRVLETAINGGV
-1919 FGGAG
+1919 SFTGSVV
-1924 EIIRPVAGT
+1924 ED
-1933 IANLPKLAKYASPAR
+1933 LASGKEVSWS
-1948 KVLDIGLH
+1948 K
-1956 TGLAG
+1956 
-1961 TQAAVESWGESKDGS
+1961 AAVEGTSGSFNGYKNFKAPTRADASTIQQLGYKSPNYLRTYLPSKHG
-1976 ISADKVAFK
+1976 A
-1985 TLEGF
+1985 TNLEGTMEDL
-1990 SKAHKNYN
+1990 A
-1998 PQGTFTNPRTI
+1998 
-2009 NQMGVIHPKSLSSYT
+2009 
-2024 DTQFGRDTLKNTMVG
+2024 RD
-2039 ISKENVTSFA
+2039 NVTSYFKKKA
-2049 LDERSNA
+2049 SGE
-2056 TSYLAENHEKLWE
+2056 E
-2069 NRGNLWDKRS
+2069 
-2079 ELWSDYQEHR
+2079 
-2089 QSKD
+2089 

>member
-155 GSPSDTS
+155 GNPSDTS

-214 FEAWIT
+214 FEAWVT

-310 ASSCAVTRMYNSLTV
+310 ASSCAVTRMYNSLAV

-363 DGRHLLFARAGEG
+363 DGRHLFFARAGEG
-376 FARVETDPSWLT
+376 FARVETDPYWLT

-402 FILETCALSTET
+402 FILETCALSTEA

-494 GSTAT
+494 GSTAA

-647 RVTAVSISAFEADPK
+647 RVTAVSISAFETDPK
-662 KRYEAT
+662 KRYAAT
-668 QARRNAADT
+668 QARRNAADA
-677 EADTGEVTPISTIT
+677 EADNGEVTPISTIT

-747 DQEGNITSFTY
+747 DQEGNTTSFTY
-758 TAAGHLAQVTTP
+758 TAAGHLAQVITP
-770 LGLTTSFTHDAAGNI
+770 LGLITSFTHDAAGNI

-836 RTERTFDK
+836 RTERTFDE

-996 QVSPVGRI
+996 QISPAGRI

-1065 GSGGDAFYT
+1065 GSGGDVFYT

-1106 NGLGGVTRYT
+1106 NGLGGVTRYA
-1116 YDDAGNVTKV
+1116 YDEAGNVTKV

-1180 DSSGAACAYS
+1180 DSSGVACAYL
-1190 VDGTEQLRVDRDNRT
+1190 VDGNEQLRVDRDNRT

-1222 DGNLPWVSRYEL
+1222 DENLPWISRYEL

-1248 KFQSAT
+1248 EFQSAT

-1284 RNAVGSIS
+1284 RNAVGNIS

-1336 TETAADADN
+1336 SETAVDADN
-1345 SADVRVEVIRDEA
+1345 SADVRVEIIRDEA

-1363 VDSAAGLITYA
+1363 VDSAAGLITYT

-1414 DATDNAA
+1414 DATDNTA
-1421 SEAAGWVRVLVYD
+1421 SEAAGWVRVLAYD

-1448 SVVDNADSG
+1448 SVADNADSG

-1532 ASMTTADSGSCTR
+1532 ASMTTADSGSCAR
-1545 VQVAAGVAGDV
+1545 VQVAAGVAGDI

-1563 SGWIPVVMDL
+1563 SGWTPVVMDP

-1592 VSMLGAHASGGSGVR
+1592 VSMLGTPASGGSGVR

-1613 PAGGAGVLSGFTSN
+1613 LAGGAGVLGGFTSN

-1650 TPLTGSD
+1650 TLLTGSD

-1710 GNPYSLIGNNPV
+1710 GNPYSLVGNNPV

-1753 HSQLIQ
+1753 HSDL
-1759 VGLTVIGVGASIL
+1759 VKGVLLGVGTVLAVAAV
-1772 GFFVAGPVALVVL
+1772 FVTGGAALIAL
-1785 GAVAGAAMAGANAI
+1785 GALSGGMLAAADAMDKNK
-1799 NEQRGPD
+1799 GPD
-1806 GRINWGNVGRDML
+1806 GRINWGNVAIAGG
-1819 IGGAFGALG
+1819 IGAAFGAAGGAIGKYGGNYLAKGVGKFKAPAKAVTEYGQRLTRGVRTNIAVNAGNGAMAGFVYGFKDPVIGFATGNDKYKYDLRAHIASTVAGGVAGGLG
-1828 GGAAKFGGAA
+1828 G
-1838 MTRIMSSRGASAVQG
+1838 
-1853 MLKIDKLSRGA
+1853 LSGP
-1864 QAVTTKVMVNGAAG
+1864 AAG
-1878 AANSFTQ
+1878 STIKAYNSNLTTTGPAQ
-1885 GFQDLALDTVNGR
+1885 KAIQATYNGLIGAGSSVLEDAMAGKEISPAKAL
-1898 EGDNREYSL
+1898 YS
-1907 KGHIVSTLSGGV
+1907 GVTGAGTTFNPSLSGTN
-1919 FGGAG
+1919 
-1924 EIIRPVAGT
+1924 EPHTIR
-1933 IANLPKLAKYASPAR
+1933 
-1948 KVLDIGLH
+1948 
-1956 TGLAG
+1956 
-1961 TQAAVESWGESKDGS
+1961 
-1976 ISADKVAFK
+1976 
-1985 TLEGF
+1985 
-1990 SKAHKNYN
+1990 
-1998 PQGTFTNPRTI
+1998 
-2009 NQMGVIHPKSLSSYT
+2009 QMGVNQPRSLHGVGNSKTGVGLMNASAAGTAHGTVSGNGKDGFAAIT
-2024 DTQFGRDTLKNTMVG
+2024 DQLFGLK
-2039 ISKENVTSFA
+2039 
-2049 LDERSNA
+2049 
-2056 TSYLAENHEKLWE
+2056 
-2069 NRGNLWDKRS
+2069 
-2079 ELWSDYQEHR
+2079 
-2089 QSKD
+2089 